1 MNSIQLNHIGTIK
14 LSGSEISD
22 FDPISQRLFV
32 TGESANKPVLQVVDV
47 SDANNPTQ
55 VTNID
60 LSSLGAGIQSVA
72 VRKGIGTG
80 NSIVAIAISATTST
94 DPGKIAFYDAVTL
107 TKISEVTVGA
117 LPDMIT
123 FTADGSKLLVANEG
137 EPSENYAIDP
147 EGSISIIDVSG
158 DIASL
163 DNSKVTTAN
172 FTAFNGQKETLTA
185 AGVRLFGLNATV
197 AQDLEPEYIAVSP
210 DGKTAFVTLQEN
222 NAFAVLDIATAS
234 ITKIVPLGFK
244 NHNLPGNGL
253 DASDRDVNGTSG
265 GGGKINIQNWPIF
278 GMYQPD
284 AVSSFQIADKT
295 YYITANEGDSRVRP
309 TSDGTFGNEGSIFN
323 EEARVSSLALDPTAF
338 PNATELKKPENL
350 GRLTVTNKL
359 GDTDGDGDFDQL
371 YAYGARSFSIWDDQG
386 KLVYDS
392 GDQIEQFLKQQ
403 TPTFFNANNG
413 LATEFDTRSDNKGP
427 EPESAIVGMIN
438 GIPYGFVGLERA
450 GGGVMVYNLSNPTAP
465 EFIQYIRTEGDI
477 SPEGLKFISAAD
489 SPNAKP
495 MLTVANEV
503 SNTVSFYEILPSAAP
518 TVETSPDLFDDE
530 DPGQATVD
538 QNADADDPAIYV
550 NAENSANSL
559 VLTAVKNAG
568 VRVYNLSGN
577 LLQTVNPGE
586 IRYNNIDLQY
596 GFKLGGESIDIA
608 VASDRGNDK
617 LVIFKI
623 NPNSSNGNYLEDITD
638 SNIGTIFQTAP
649 FDPPYEPSSRSSYGL
664 TIYRSPFTNDYYVF
678 TGRRETGDIAQLK
691 LIDIGNGKIG
701 AEIVREFTVP
711 TINGIDPQTEGMV
724 VDQET
729 GILYIGQENVGIW
742 KFDAEPNG
750 SNTGKLIDVVKSLG
764 GSNLVD
770 DVEGLTIYYGANGTG
785 YLIASSQGDN
795 TFAAY
800 TREGNNE
807 FLGRFGIGNNG
818 AIDSVQESDG
828 ADVINVPLGANFPYG
843 LFVTQ
848 DGNNDPAKLVEDD
861 GEIENVNSNFKFVP
875 WENIANTLP
884 DILKIDTT
892 SYDPRNPVLQPRLTN
907 YEFDNLPKLG
917 TTSTGQDIFL
927 GGFSGLYFQGIADNG
942 NLKFVTHTDRGPNG
956 EPTGQN
962 RPFLLPNFQPEI
974 VSFELNQT
982 TNQITITKRT
992 GLFREDG
999 TTPLTGLPNVQA
1011 GAGGTAYTDEIG
1023 VDLNGQVLPNDTLGA
1038 DVEGI
1043 VIAPNGDYWLV
1054 DEYRPAI
1061 YHFDVN
1067 GKLLNRFIPQ
1077 GTAAA
1082 TEPDQPAGTFGTE
1095 VLPAVYAQR
1104 RANRGFE
1111 AVALE
1116 GNKLY
1121 AFIQSAIDNPDVTN
1135 DATSRNSRNLRI
1147 LEFDIVSKQ
1156 VTGEYLYLLD
1166 DITGT
1171 GNAKTDKIGDAV
1183 SLGNSKF
1190 AVVERDDRSDNT
1202 SNKLIYQ
1209 IDLATATN
1217 INNPAN
1223 FTLPSGKTIEQLSPA
1238 ELTTAGIISANK
1250 TLIVNAAQVGY
1261 TGVEKLEGLA
1271 LVAPNI
1277 LALINDNDFN
1287 VAGTTIPEKL
1297 GIIEL
1302 PDYLPVTI
1310 SGTSGNDT
1318 LLASASGYTLLGLA
1332 GNDSIDGVPGKGGNI
1347 LDGGAGDD
1355 EIFAKKND
1363 TALGGSGNDDLYSD
1377 GQGNNT
1383 LYGGDGN
1390 DQIFPDRNDK
1400 VFGDAGNDIIYP
1412 GLGGNTLTGGDGQ
1425 DTFWLA
1431 NAAYLQSPN
1440 IITDFNPAQDLLN
1453 VNVDGFKNI
1462 NQLTFSPQ
1470 GDSTLIS
1477 ANSNPLAIV
1486 KNYELPQFA
1495 ITSASATEGNIII
1508 FTVTRTGNNSSSQS
1522 VTVTTSIATGDT
1534 ASDTDLTAKT
1544 ETLTFAPGETTTT
1557 FAVQTTQD
1565 VLFEGNETFTVSLS
1579 NPTNVSII
1587 SSTNATAKGTITN
1600 DDLAPIFSIATAE
1613 ASEGNAIN
1621 FTVTRTGDAQA
1632 QQSVTVVTSIAT
1644 GDTASDTDLT
1654 AKTEILT
1661 FAQGET
1667 TKIFAVQ
1674 TTQDVLFE
1682 GNETF
1687 TASLSNATNGAI
1699 ISSTNATATGTINN
1713 DDAAPVFSIAA
1724 AQALEGSAINF
1735 TLTRTGDAQANQ
1747 TVTVSTSIEAQNTA
1761 SATDFSG
1768 NTQTFTFAQGET
1780 TKTFPVQTTQDSLV
1794 EDNETFTVSLS
1805 SPTNGAIIS
1814 STNGIALGTITDDD
1828 TPAEFRISA
1837 ADALEGNAINFT
1849 VTRSRDNL
1857 IAQSVTVA
1865 TSIATDDTASASD
1878 LTAKTETLTFATGE
1892 TSKTF
1897 TVQTTQDSLVE
1908 GNETFTVSLSDPDN
1922 GAVVSSTN
1930 ATAKGTINNDD
1941 VDAAASTFSIAA
1953 ASATE
1958 GDAIIFTVTR
1968 TGDAQSNQS
1977 VTVATSIATDD
1988 TASASDLTAKTETL
2002 TFATGETSKTFTVQT
2017 TQDSLVEGN
2026 ETFTVSLS
2034 DPDNGAVV
2042 SSTNATAKGTINNDD
2057 VDATTSIFSI
2067 ATASATEGN
2076 GINFTI
2082 TRTGD
2087 NQSTQSVAV
2096 STAINADDT
2105 ASNND
2110 LSQKNETLTF
2120 ALGETTKTFTVQT
2133 TQDARV
2139 EKDETFTVNLSN
2151 STNGSVISSS
2161 DNTTKGV
2168 IVNDDIPLAT
2178 PNNNYIFPIKGEDDK
2193 VRLKVSLLSRSSN
2206 SINELG
2212 VFNVD
2217 DAQGN
2222 IDGIAPGAAGYNQ
2235 AAINRAKVVFSA
2247 IANLP
2252 NGFNSVDSIRLINFN
2267 SGDNLKFFLVR
2278 NGTIDSVNAG
2288 RTSLSNVLFADASNQ
2303 KITDLG
2309 TDGFTVGWEDGSG
2322 NVADFNDL
2330 VVKVQSTDDKLVIGT
2345 ALQGGNQ
2352 REVIDLRD
2360 ITSQVKV
2367 DFSVHREAAFN
2378 NEVYFYKIDNA
2389 DGQIGNLQANA
2400 ANRANYLQMAL
2411 NNILKDAQTGANIR
2425 FSVANQGIQTGT
2437 AMIAGGTILAPMIVV
2452 NGTLSQLLDSDANNN
2467 PQVYF
2472 PYLGVN
2478 SDGVDHIRLL
2488 GNNTFGF
2495 EDLPN
2500 GGDLDY
2506 NDIIV
2511 KMNFTQVV

>member
-14 LSGSEISD
+14 LSGAEISD

-80 NSIVAIAISATTST
+80 NSIVAIAISANIST

-123 FTADGSKLLVANEG
+123 FTADGSKLLVTNEG

-158 DIASL
+158 NIASL

-244 NHNLPGNGL
+244 DHNLPGNGL
-253 DASDRDVNGTSG
+253 DASDRDVNGTSS

-284 AVSSFQIADKT
+284 AISSFQIADKT
-295 YYITANEGDSRVRP
+295 YYITANEGDARIRP
-309 TSDGTFGNEGSIFN
+309 TANGTFGNEGSLFN
-323 EEARVSSLALDPTAF
+323 EEARVSSLNLDPTAF

-392 GDQIEQFLKQQ
+392 GDQIEQILKQQ

-413 LATEFDTRSDNKGP
+413 SATEFDTRSDNKGP
-427 EPESAIVGMIN
+427 EPESAIVGVIN

-465 EFIQYIRTEGDI
+465 QFVQYIRTEGDV
-477 SPEGLKFISAAD
+477 SPEGLKFISAEN
-489 SPNAKP
+489 SPNFRP
-495 MLTVANEV
+495 MLAVSNEV
-503 SNTVSFYEILPSAAP
+503 SNTVSFYEIASQPK
-518 TVETSPDLFDDE
+518 
-530 DPGQATVD
+530 
-538 QNADADDPAIYV
+538 
-550 NAENSANSL
+550 
-559 VLTAVKNAG
+559 LT
-568 VRVYNLSGN
+568 
-577 LLQTVNPGE
+577 T
-586 IRYNNIDLQY
+586 
-596 GFKLGGESIDIA
+596 
-608 VASDRGNDK
+608 
-617 LVIFKI
+617 
-623 NPNSSNGNYLEDITD
+623 
-638 SNIGTIFQTAP
+638 
-649 FDPPYEPSSRSSYGL
+649 
-664 TIYRSPFTNDYYVF
+664 
-678 TGRRETGDIAQLK
+678 
-691 LIDIGNGKIG
+691 
-701 AEIVREFTVP
+701 
-711 TINGIDPQTEGMV
+711 
-724 VDQET
+724 
-729 GILYIGQENVGIW
+729 
-742 KFDAEPNG
+742 
-750 SNTGKLIDVVKSLG
+750 
-764 GSNLVD
+764 
-770 DVEGLTIYYGANGTG
+770 
-785 YLIASSQGDN
+785 
-795 TFAAY
+795 
-800 TREGNNE
+800 
-807 FLGRFGIGNNG
+807 
-818 AIDSVQESDG
+818 
-828 ADVINVPLGANFPYG
+828 
-843 LFVTQ
+843 
-848 DGNNDPAKLVEDD
+848 
-861 GEIENVNSNFKFVP
+861 
-875 WENIANTLP
+875 
-884 DILKIDTT
+884 
-892 SYDPRNPVLQPRLTN
+892 
-907 YEFDNLPKLG
+907 YEFQNLPKLG
-917 TTSTGQDIFL
+917 TTSTGQDILL
-927 GGFSGLYFQGIADNG
+927 GGFSGLYFQGVADNG
-942 NLKFVTHTDRGPNG
+942 NLKFVTNTDRGPNG

-974 VSFELNQT
+974 VSFELNQP

-1023 VDLNGQVLPNDTLGA
+1023 VDLNGQILPNDTLGA

-1043 VIAPNGDYWLV
+1043 VIAPNGNYWLV
-1054 DEYRPAI
+1054 DEYRPGI

-1067 GKLLNRFIPQ
+1067 GKLLDRFVPQ

-1111 AVALE
+1111 AIALE

-1121 AFIQSAIDNPDVTN
+1121 AFIQSPIDNPDNGT
-1135 DATSRNSRNLRI
+1135 DTTSRNSRNLRI

-1166 DITGT
+1166 DITGS

-1183 SLGNSKF
+1183 ALGNGKF

-1209 IDLATATN
+1209 IDLAAATN

-1238 ELTTAGIISANK
+1238 ELTTAGIIAANK
-1250 TLIVNAAQVGY
+1250 TLIVNAAQIGY

-1277 LALINDNDFN
+1277 LAVINDNDFN

-1302 PDYLPVTI
+1302 PDYLPITI
-1310 SGTSGNDT
+1310 SGTSGNDSLT
-1318 LLASASGYTLLGLA
+1318 AFTSGYTVLGLA
-1332 GNDSIDGVPGKGGNI
+1332 GNDYISAVETGRGGNI

-1355 EIFAKKND
+1355 EIFAKEND
-1363 TALGGSGNDDLYSD
+1363 TALGGSGNDQIFSD
-1377 GQGNNT
+1377 GQGNNI
-1383 LYGGDGN
+1383 LSGGEGN

-1400 VFGDAGNDIIYP
+1400 VFGDTGNDIIFS

-1440 IITDFNPAQDLLN
+1440 IITDFNSAQDLLN
-1453 VNVDGFKNI
+1453 VNVDGFKDI
-1462 NQLTFSPQ
+1462 NQLTLSPQ
-1470 GDSTLIS
+1470 GDYTLIS
-1477 ANSNPLAIV
+1477 ANSNPLAIL

-1544 ETLTFAPGETTTT
+1544 ATLTFAPGETTTT
-1557 FAVQTTQD
+1557 FAVQTTPD

-1587 SSTNATAKGTITN
+1587 SSTNATAQGTITN
-1600 DDLAPIFSIATAE
+1600 DDAAPIFSIATAE

-1654 AKTEILT
+1654 AKTETLT

-1674 TTQDVLFE
+1674 TTPDVLFE
-1682 GNETF
+1682 DQETF

-1699 ISSTNATATGTINN
+1699 ISSTNATAKGTINN
-1713 DDAAPVFSIAA
+1713 DDAAPIFSIAA

-1761 SATDFSG
+1761 TASDFSG
-1768 NTQTFTFAQGET
+1768 NTQTLTFAQGET
-1780 TKTFPVQTTQDSLV
+1780 TKTFTVATIQDSLV

-1837 ADALEGNAINFT
+1837 AEALEGNAINFT

-1865 TSIATDDTASASD
+1865 TSIATDDTASAND

-1897 TVQTTQDSLVE
+1897 TVQTTQDSLFE
-1908 GNETFTVSLSDPDN
+1908 GNETFTVSLSNPNN

-1930 ATAKGTINNDD
+1930 GTAKGTINNDD
-1941 VDAAASTFSIAA
+1941 AAPIFSIAA

-1958 GDAIIFTVTR
+1958 GSAVNFTVTR

-1988 TASASDLTAKTETL
+1988 TASANDLTAKTETL

-2017 TQDSLVEGN
+2017 TQDSLFEGN

-2034 DPDNGAVV
+2034 NPNNGAVV

-2057 VDATTSIFSI
+2057 AAPIFSI
-2067 ATASATEGN
+2067 AAASATEGSAV
-2076 GINFTI
+2076 NFTV

-2087 NQSTQSVAV
+2087 AQANQSVTVAT
-2096 STAINADDT
+2096 SIATDDT
-2105 ASNND
+2105 ASASD
-2110 LSQKNETLTF
+2110 LTANTQTETLTF
-2120 ALGETTKTFTVQT
+2120 ATGETSKTFTVQT
-2133 TQDARV
+2133 TQDSLF
-2139 EKDETFTVNLSN
+2139 EGNETFTVSLSN
-2151 STNGSVISSS
+2151 PTNSAVISPNNGTAKGTINNDDAAPINQAPTNITLQNPITTLSEGTSTTTRLKVADIVITDDGLGSNTISLTGVDAASFEVEGTVLYIKKDTKLDYETKNSYGVTVNVDDTTVGNTPDVFTNFTLTVTDVNYAPEVKPNQIFSYTENKTANFQVGTVLATDDIAVTGFAIASGNDSGFFNINNQGIITLTDKGVTSAANDFERSPNSFTLGIIAKDAAEATSQVTNVTINVTNDPTDDNKKPNLQSFTQSGQEDQIISFGIGDFKDKGKYQDEDNNDLMAIKVVSLPTAGSLTFVNGQQVTKNQEILVNDLANLRYNPVVNANGNVATLTVAAIDNGTPKVESDPATITINLTPVNDPPVAKNDQLSVSQGSAGTINPLNNDSDPEGDSLKLTGKTDGKYGKVDINGNNLTYTLLDGNYLGNDVFSYTVSDGSLSASADVRVTVTGKATTATVAPTQLISIAPVDKLIPKEAGTLTGIVDKLGYEFPNNYNPSLVKNSLQNALNQTTAAFNNLFGLYEVDDVTGSVNGIKPGEIGYAKAALSKVVDNFIVRVGGSSS
-2161 DNTTKGV
+2161 GAASDV
-2168 IVNDDIPLAT
+2168 IVNGGKIYSPFVIA
-2178 PNNNYIFPIKGEDDK
+2178 NG
-2193 VRLKVSLLSRSSN
+2193 
-2206 SINELG
+2206 
-2212 VFNVD
+2212 
-2217 DAQGN
+2217 GN
-2222 IDGIAPGAAGYNQ
+2222 FSGNLQ
-2235 AAINRAKVVFSA
+2235 AAINA
-2247 IANLP
+2247 
-2252 NGFNSVDSIRLINFN
+2252 
-2267 SGDNLKFFLVR
+2267 FF
-2278 NGTIDSVNAG
+2278 
-2288 RTSLSNVLFADASNQ
+2288 
-2303 KITDLG
+2303 
-2309 TDGFTVGWEDGSG
+2309 
-2322 NVADFNDL
+2322 
-2330 VVKVQSTDDKLVIGT
+2330 
-2345 ALQGGNQ
+2345 
-2352 REVIDLRD
+2352 
-2360 ITSQVKV
+2360 
-2367 DFSVHREAAFN
+2367 
-2378 NEVYFYKIDNA
+2378 
-2389 DGQIGNLQANA
+2389 A
-2400 ANRANYLQMAL
+2400 ANPNNSPATAQNYTTLPVAY
-2411 NNILKDAQTGANIR
+2411 
-2425 FSVANQGIQTGT
+2425 FSFGVAN
-2437 AMIAGGTILAPMIVV
+2437 P
-2452 NGTLSQLLDSDANNN
+2452 
-2467 PQVYF
+2467 
-2472 PYLGVN
+2472 
-2478 SDGVDHIRLL
+2478 DGAAHLRSF

-2495 EDLPN
+2495 EDLPA
-2500 GGDLDY
+2500 GVGISDY
-2506 NDIIV
+2506 DFNDAVFSFGAIA
-2511 KMNFTQVV
+2511 

>member
-14 LSGSEISD
+14 LSGAEISD

-80 NSIVAIAISATTST
+80 NSIVAIAISANIST

-123 FTADGSKLLVANEG
+123 FTADGSKLLVTNEG

-158 DIASL
+158 NIASL

-244 NHNLPGNGL
+244 DHNLPGNGL
-253 DASDRDVNGTSG
+253 DASDRDVNGTSS

-284 AVSSFQIADKT
+284 AISSFQIADKT
-295 YYITANEGDSRVRP
+295 YYITANEGDARIRP
-309 TSDGTFGNEGSIFN
+309 TANGTFGNEGSLFN
-323 EEARVSSLALDPTAF
+323 EEARVSSLNLDPTAF

-392 GDQIEQFLKQQ
+392 GDQIEQILKQQ

-413 LATEFDTRSDNKGP
+413 SATEFDTRSDNKGP
-427 EPESAIVGMIN
+427 EPESAIVGVIN

-465 EFIQYIRTEGDI
+465 QFVQYIRTEGDV
-477 SPEGLKFISAAD
+477 SPEGLKFISAEN
-489 SPNAKP
+489 SPNFRP
-495 MLTVANEV
+495 MLAVSNEV
-503 SNTVSFYEILPSAAP
+503 SNTVSFYEIASQPK
-518 TVETSPDLFDDE
+518 
-530 DPGQATVD
+530 
-538 QNADADDPAIYV
+538 
-550 NAENSANSL
+550 
-559 VLTAVKNAG
+559 LT
-568 VRVYNLSGN
+568 
-577 LLQTVNPGE
+577 T
-586 IRYNNIDLQY
+586 
-596 GFKLGGESIDIA
+596 
-608 VASDRGNDK
+608 
-617 LVIFKI
+617 
-623 NPNSSNGNYLEDITD
+623 
-638 SNIGTIFQTAP
+638 
-649 FDPPYEPSSRSSYGL
+649 
-664 TIYRSPFTNDYYVF
+664 
-678 TGRRETGDIAQLK
+678 
-691 LIDIGNGKIG
+691 
-701 AEIVREFTVP
+701 
-711 TINGIDPQTEGMV
+711 
-724 VDQET
+724 
-729 GILYIGQENVGIW
+729 
-742 KFDAEPNG
+742 
-750 SNTGKLIDVVKSLG
+750 
-764 GSNLVD
+764 
-770 DVEGLTIYYGANGTG
+770 
-785 YLIASSQGDN
+785 
-795 TFAAY
+795 
-800 TREGNNE
+800 
-807 FLGRFGIGNNG
+807 
-818 AIDSVQESDG
+818 
-828 ADVINVPLGANFPYG
+828 
-843 LFVTQ
+843 
-848 DGNNDPAKLVEDD
+848 
-861 GEIENVNSNFKFVP
+861 
-875 WENIANTLP
+875 
-884 DILKIDTT
+884 
-892 SYDPRNPVLQPRLTN
+892 
-907 YEFDNLPKLG
+907 YEFQNLPKLG
-917 TTSTGQDIFL
+917 TTSTGQDILL
-927 GGFSGLYFQGIADNG
+927 GGFSGLYFQGVADNG
-942 NLKFVTHTDRGPNG
+942 NLKFVTNTDRGPNG

-974 VSFELNQT
+974 VSFELNQP

-1023 VDLNGQVLPNDTLGA
+1023 VDLNGQILPNDTLGA

-1043 VIAPNGDYWLV
+1043 VIAPNGNYWLV
-1054 DEYRPAI
+1054 DEYRPGI

-1067 GKLLNRFIPQ
+1067 GKLLDRFVPQ

-1111 AVALE
+1111 AIALE

-1121 AFIQSAIDNPDVTN
+1121 AFIQSPIDNPDNGT
-1135 DATSRNSRNLRI
+1135 DTTSRNSRNLRI

-1166 DITGT
+1166 DITGS

-1183 SLGNSKF
+1183 ALGNGKF

-1209 IDLATATN
+1209 IDLAAATN

-1238 ELTTAGIISANK
+1238 ELTTAGIIAANK
-1250 TLIVNAAQVGY
+1250 TLIVNAAQIGY

-1277 LALINDNDFN
+1277 LAVINDNDFN

-1302 PDYLPVTI
+1302 PDYLPITI
-1310 SGTSGNDT
+1310 SGTSGNDSLT
-1318 LLASASGYTLLGLA
+1318 AFTSGYTVLGLA
-1332 GNDSIDGVPGKGGNI
+1332 GNDYISAVETGRGGNI

-1355 EIFAKKND
+1355 EIFAKEND
-1363 TALGGSGNDDLYSD
+1363 TALGGSGNDQIFSD
-1377 GQGNNT
+1377 GQGNNI
-1383 LYGGDGN
+1383 LSGGEGN

-1400 VFGDAGNDIIYP
+1400 VFGDTGNDIIFS

-1440 IITDFNPAQDLLN
+1440 IITDFNSAQDLLN
-1453 VNVDGFKNI
+1453 VNVDGFKDI
-1462 NQLTFSPQ
+1462 NQLTLSPQ
-1470 GDSTLIS
+1470 GDYTLIS
-1477 ANSNPLAIV
+1477 ANSNPLAIL

-1544 ETLTFAPGETTTT
+1544 ATLTFAPGETTTT

-1587 SSTNATAKGTITN
+1587 SSTNATAQGTITN
-1600 DDLAPIFSIATAE
+1600 DDAAPIFSIATAE

-1654 AKTEILT
+1654 AKTETLT

-1674 TTQDVLFE
+1674 TTPDLLFE
-1682 GNETF
+1682 DQETF

-1699 ISSTNATATGTINN
+1699 ISSTNATAKGTINN
-1713 DDAAPVFSIAA
+1713 DDAAPIFSIAA

-1761 SATDFSG
+1761 TASDFSG
-1768 NTQTFTFAQGET
+1768 NTQTLTFAQGET
-1780 TKTFPVQTTQDSLV
+1780 TKTFTVATIQDSLV

-1837 ADALEGNAINFT
+1837 AEALEGNAINFT

-1865 TSIATDDTASASD
+1865 TSIATDDTASAND

-1897 TVQTTQDSLVE
+1897 TVQTTQDSLFE
-1908 GNETFTVSLSDPDN
+1908 GNETFTVSLSNPNN

-1930 ATAKGTINNDD
+1930 GTAKGTINNDD
-1941 VDAAASTFSIAA
+1941 AAPIFSIAA

-1958 GDAIIFTVTR
+1958 GSAVNFTVTR

-1988 TASASDLTAKTETL
+1988 TASANDLTAKTETL

-2017 TQDSLVEGN
+2017 TQDSLFEGN

-2034 DPDNGAVV
+2034 NPNNGAVV

-2057 VDATTSIFSI
+2057 AAPIFSI
-2067 ATASATEGN
+2067 AAASATEGSAV
-2076 GINFTI
+2076 NFTV

-2087 NQSTQSVAV
+2087 AQANQSVTVAT
-2096 STAINADDT
+2096 SIATDDT
-2105 ASNND
+2105 ASASD
-2110 LSQKNETLTF
+2110 LTANTQTETLTF
-2120 ALGETTKTFTVQT
+2120 ATGETSKTFTVQT
-2133 TQDARV
+2133 TQDSLF
-2139 EKDETFTVNLSN
+2139 EGNETFTVSLSN
-2151 STNGSVISSS
+2151 PTNSAVISPNNGTAKGTINNDDAAPINQAPTNITLQNPITTLSEGTSTTTRLKVADIVITDDGLGSNTISLTGVDAASFEVEGTVLYIKKDTKLDYETKNSYGVTVNVDDTTVGNTPDVFTNFTLTVTDVNYAPEVKPNQIFSYTENKTANFQVGTVLATDDIAVTGFAIASGNDSGFFNINNQGIITLTDKGVTSAANDFERSPNSFTLGIIAKDAAEATSQVTNVTINVTNDPTDDNKKPNLQSFTQSGQEDQIISFGIGDFKDKGKYQDEDNNDLMAIKVVSLPTAGSLTFVNGQQVTKNQEILVNDLANLRYNPVVNANGNVATLTVAAIDNGTPKVESDPATITINLTPVNDPPVAKNDQLSVSQGSAGTINPLNNDSDPEGDSLKLTGKTDGKYGKVDINGNNLTYTLLDGNYLGNDVFSYTVSDGSLSASADVRVTVTGKATTATVAPTQLISIAPVDKLIPKEAGTLTGIVDKLGYEFPNNYNPSLVKNSLQNALNQTTAAFNNLFGLYEVDDVTGSVNGIKPGEIGYAKAALSKVVDNFIVRVGGSSS
-2161 DNTTKGV
+2161 GAASDV
-2168 IVNDDIPLAT
+2168 IVNGGKIYSPFVIA
-2178 PNNNYIFPIKGEDDK
+2178 NG
-2193 VRLKVSLLSRSSN
+2193 
-2206 SINELG
+2206 
-2212 VFNVD
+2212 
-2217 DAQGN
+2217 GN
-2222 IDGIAPGAAGYNQ
+2222 FSGNLQ
-2235 AAINRAKVVFSA
+2235 AAINA
-2247 IANLP
+2247 
-2252 NGFNSVDSIRLINFN
+2252 
-2267 SGDNLKFFLVR
+2267 FF
-2278 NGTIDSVNAG
+2278 
-2288 RTSLSNVLFADASNQ
+2288 
-2303 KITDLG
+2303 
-2309 TDGFTVGWEDGSG
+2309 
-2322 NVADFNDL
+2322 
-2330 VVKVQSTDDKLVIGT
+2330 
-2345 ALQGGNQ
+2345 
-2352 REVIDLRD
+2352 
-2360 ITSQVKV
+2360 
-2367 DFSVHREAAFN
+2367 
-2378 NEVYFYKIDNA
+2378 
-2389 DGQIGNLQANA
+2389 A
-2400 ANRANYLQMAL
+2400 ANPNNSPATAQNYTTLPVAY
-2411 NNILKDAQTGANIR
+2411 
-2425 FSVANQGIQTGT
+2425 FSFGVAN
-2437 AMIAGGTILAPMIVV
+2437 P
-2452 NGTLSQLLDSDANNN
+2452 
-2467 PQVYF
+2467 
-2472 PYLGVN
+2472 
-2478 SDGVDHIRLL
+2478 DGAAHLRSF

-2495 EDLPN
+2495 EDLPA
-2500 GGDLDY
+2500 GVGISDY
-2506 NDIIV
+2506 DFNDAVFSFGAIA
-2511 KMNFTQVV
+2511 

>member
-14 LSGSEISD
+14 LSGAEISD

-80 NSIVAIAISATTST
+80 NSIVAIAISANIST

-123 FTADGSKLLVANEG
+123 FTADGSKLLVTNEG

-158 DIASL
+158 NIASL

-244 NHNLPGNGL
+244 DHNLPGNGL
-253 DASDRDVNGTSG
+253 DASDRDVNGTSS

-284 AVSSFQIADKT
+284 AISSFQIADKT
-295 YYITANEGDSRVRP
+295 YYITANEGDARIRP
-309 TSDGTFGNEGSIFN
+309 TANGTFGNEGSLFN
-323 EEARVSSLALDPTAF
+323 EEARVSSLNLDPTAF

-359 GDTDGDGDFDQL
+359 GDTDGDGDFDKL
-371 YAYGARSFSIWDDQG
+371 YAYGTRSFSIWDDQG

-392 GDQIEQFLKQQ
+392 GDQIEQILKQQ

-413 LATEFDTRSDNKGP
+413 SATEFDTRSDNKGP
-427 EPESAIVGMIN
+427 EPESAIVGVIN
-438 GIPYGFVGLERA
+438 GILYGFVGLERA

-465 EFIQYIRTEGDI
+465 QFVQYIRTEGDV
-477 SPEGLKFISAAD
+477 SPEGLKFISAEN
-489 SPNAKP
+489 SPNFRP
-495 MLTVANEV
+495 MLAVSNEV
-503 SNTVSFYEILPSAAP
+503 SNTVSFYEIASQPK
-518 TVETSPDLFDDE
+518 
-530 DPGQATVD
+530 
-538 QNADADDPAIYV
+538 
-550 NAENSANSL
+550 
-559 VLTAVKNAG
+559 LT
-568 VRVYNLSGN
+568 
-577 LLQTVNPGE
+577 T
-586 IRYNNIDLQY
+586 
-596 GFKLGGESIDIA
+596 
-608 VASDRGNDK
+608 
-617 LVIFKI
+617 
-623 NPNSSNGNYLEDITD
+623 
-638 SNIGTIFQTAP
+638 
-649 FDPPYEPSSRSSYGL
+649 
-664 TIYRSPFTNDYYVF
+664 
-678 TGRRETGDIAQLK
+678 
-691 LIDIGNGKIG
+691 
-701 AEIVREFTVP
+701 
-711 TINGIDPQTEGMV
+711 
-724 VDQET
+724 
-729 GILYIGQENVGIW
+729 
-742 KFDAEPNG
+742 
-750 SNTGKLIDVVKSLG
+750 
-764 GSNLVD
+764 
-770 DVEGLTIYYGANGTG
+770 
-785 YLIASSQGDN
+785 
-795 TFAAY
+795 
-800 TREGNNE
+800 
-807 FLGRFGIGNNG
+807 
-818 AIDSVQESDG
+818 
-828 ADVINVPLGANFPYG
+828 
-843 LFVTQ
+843 
-848 DGNNDPAKLVEDD
+848 
-861 GEIENVNSNFKFVP
+861 
-875 WENIANTLP
+875 
-884 DILKIDTT
+884 
-892 SYDPRNPVLQPRLTN
+892 
-907 YEFDNLPKLG
+907 YEFQNLPKLG
-917 TTSTGQDIFL
+917 TTSTGQDILL
-927 GGFSGLYFQGIADNG
+927 GGFSGLYFQGVADNG
-942 NLKFVTHTDRGPNG
+942 NLKFVTNTDRGPNG

-1023 VDLNGQVLPNDTLGA
+1023 VDLNGQILPNDTLGA

-1043 VIAPNGDYWLV
+1043 VIAPNGNYWLV
-1054 DEYRPAI
+1054 DEYRPGI

-1067 GKLLNRFIPQ
+1067 GKLLDRFVPQ

-1111 AVALE
+1111 AIALE

-1121 AFIQSAIDNPDVTN
+1121 AFIQSPIDNPDNGT
-1135 DATSRNSRNLRI
+1135 DTTSRNSRNLRI

-1166 DITGT
+1166 DITGS

-1183 SLGNSKF
+1183 ALGNGKF

-1209 IDLATATN
+1209 IDLTTATN

-1223 FTLPSGKTIEQLSPA
+1223 FTLPSAKTIEQLSPA
-1238 ELTTAGIISANK
+1238 ELTTAGIIAANK

-1302 PDYLPVTI
+1302 ANNLPVTI
-1310 SGTSGNDT
+1310 SGTSGNDV

-1332 GNDSIDGVPGKGGNI
+1332 GNDSIDGVTGTGDNI
-1347 LDGGAGDD
+1347 LDGGEGDD
-1355 EIFAKKND
+1355 EIFAKEND
-1363 TALGGSGNDDLYSD
+1363 TALGGSGNDQIFSD
-1377 GQGNNT
+1377 GQGNNI
-1383 LYGGDGN
+1383 LSGGEGN

-1400 VFGDAGNDIIYP
+1400 VFGDTGNDIIFS

-1453 VNVDGFKNI
+1453 VNVDGFKDI
-1462 NQLTFSPQ
+1462 NQLTLSPQ
-1470 GDSTLIS
+1470 GDYTLIS
-1477 ANSNPLAIV
+1477 ANSNPLAIL

-1544 ETLTFAPGETTTT
+1544 ATLTFAPGETTTT
-1557 FAVQTTQD
+1557 FAVQTTPD

-1587 SSTNATAKGTITN
+1587 SSTNATAQGTITN
-1600 DDLAPIFSIATAE
+1600 DDAAPIFSIATAE

-1654 AKTEILT
+1654 AKTETLT

-1674 TTQDVLFE
+1674 TTPDVLFE
-1682 GNETF
+1682 DQETF

-1699 ISSTNATATGTINN
+1699 ISSTNATAKGTINN
-1713 DDAAPVFSIAA
+1713 DDAAPIFSIAA

-1761 SATDFSG
+1761 TASDFSG
-1768 NTQTFTFAQGET
+1768 NTQTLTFAQGET
-1780 TKTFPVQTTQDSLV
+1780 TKTFTVATIQDSLV

-1837 ADALEGNAINFT
+1837 AEALEGNAINFT

-1865 TSIATDDTASASD
+1865 TSIATDDTASAND

-1897 TVQTTQDSLVE
+1897 TVQTTQDSLFE
-1908 GNETFTVSLSDPDN
+1908 GNETFTVSLSNPNN

-1941 VDAAASTFSIAA
+1941 AAPIFSIAA

-1958 GDAIIFTVTR
+1958 GSAVNFTVTR

-1988 TASASDLTAKTETL
+1988 TASANDLTAKTETL

-2017 TQDSLVEGN
+2017 TQDSLFEGN

-2034 DPDNGAVV
+2034 NPNNGAVV

-2057 VDATTSIFSI
+2057 AAPIFSI
-2067 ATASATEGN
+2067 AAASATEGSAV
-2076 GINFTI
+2076 NFTV

-2087 NQSTQSVAV
+2087 AQANQSVTVAT
-2096 STAINADDT
+2096 SIATDDT
-2105 ASNND
+2105 ASASD
-2110 LSQKNETLTF
+2110 LTANTQTETLTF
-2120 ALGETTKTFTVQT
+2120 ATGETSKTFTVQT
-2133 TQDARV
+2133 TQDSLF
-2139 EKDETFTVNLSN
+2139 EGNETFTVSLSN
-2151 STNGSVISSS
+2151 PTNSAVISP
-2161 DNTTKGV
+2161 NNGTAKGT
-2168 IVNDDIPLAT
+2168 INNDDAA
-2178 PNNNYIFPIKGEDDK
+2178 PINQAPTNITLQNPITTLSEGTSTTT
-2193 VRLKVSLLSRSSN
+2193 RLKVADIVITDDGLGSNTISLTGVDAASFEVEGTVLYIKKDTKLDYETKN
-2206 SINELG
+2206 SYG
-2212 VFNVD
+2212 VTVNVD
-2217 DAQGN
+2217 DTTVGNTPDVFTNFTLTVTDVNYAPEVKPNQIFSYTENKTANFQVGTVLATDDIAVTGFAIASGNDSGFFNINNQGIITLTDKGVTSAAN
-2222 IDGIAPGAAGYNQ
+2222 DFERSPNSFTLGIIAKDAAEATSQVTNVTINVTNDPTDDNKKPNLQSFTQSGQEDQIISFGIGDFKDKGKYGDEDNNDLMAIKVVSLPTAGSLTFVNGQQVTKNQEILVNDLANLRYNPVVNANGNVATLTVAAIDNGTPKVESDPATITINLTPVNDPPVAKNDQLSVSQGSAGTINPLNNDSDPEGDSLKLTGKTDGKYGKVDINGNNLTYTLLDGNYLGNDVFSYTVSDGSLSASADVRVTVTGKATTATVAPTQLISIAPVDKLIPKEAGTLTGIVDKLGYEFPNNYNPSLVKNSLQNALNQTTAAFNNLFGLYEVDDVTGSVNGIKPGEIGYAKAALSKVVDNFIVRVGGSSSGAASDVIVSGGKIYSPFVIANGGNFSGNLQ
-2235 AAINRAKVVFSA
+2235 AAINA
-2247 IANLP
+2247 
-2252 NGFNSVDSIRLINFN
+2252 
-2267 SGDNLKFFLVR
+2267 FF
-2278 NGTIDSVNAG
+2278 
-2288 RTSLSNVLFADASNQ
+2288 
-2303 KITDLG
+2303 
-2309 TDGFTVGWEDGSG
+2309 
-2322 NVADFNDL
+2322 
-2330 VVKVQSTDDKLVIGT
+2330 
-2345 ALQGGNQ
+2345 
-2352 REVIDLRD
+2352 
-2360 ITSQVKV
+2360 
-2367 DFSVHREAAFN
+2367 
-2378 NEVYFYKIDNA
+2378 
-2389 DGQIGNLQANA
+2389 A
-2400 ANRANYLQMAL
+2400 ANPNNSPATAQNYTTLPVAY
-2411 NNILKDAQTGANIR
+2411 
-2425 FSVANQGIQTGT
+2425 FSFGVAN
-2437 AMIAGGTILAPMIVV
+2437 P
-2452 NGTLSQLLDSDANNN
+2452 
-2467 PQVYF
+2467 
-2472 PYLGVN
+2472 
-2478 SDGVDHIRLL
+2478 DGAAHLRSF

-2495 EDLPN
+2495 EDLPA
-2500 GGDLDY
+2500 GVGVSDY
-2506 NDIIV
+2506 DFNDAVFSFGAIA
-2511 KMNFTQVV
+2511 

>member
-14 LSGSEISD
+14 LSGAEISD

-80 NSIVAIAISATTST
+80 NSIVAIAISANIST

-123 FTADGSKLLVANEG
+123 FTADGSKLLVTNEG

-158 DIASL
+158 NIASL

-244 NHNLPGNGL
+244 DHNLPGNGL
-253 DASDRDVNGTSG
+253 DASDRDVNGTSS

-284 AVSSFQIADKT
+284 AISSFQIADKT
-295 YYITANEGDSRVRP
+295 YYITANEGDARIRP
-309 TSDGTFGNEGSIFN
+309 TANGTFGNEGSLFN
-323 EEARVSSLALDPTAF
+323 EEARVSSLNLDPTAF

-359 GDTDGDGDFDQL
+359 GDTDGDGDFDKL
-371 YAYGARSFSIWDDQG
+371 YAYGTRSFSIWDDQG

-392 GDQIEQFLKQQ
+392 GDQIEQILKQQ

-413 LATEFDTRSDNKGP
+413 SATEFDTRSDNKGP
-427 EPESAIVGMIN
+427 EPESAIVGVIN
-438 GIPYGFVGLERA
+438 GILYGFVGLERA

-465 EFIQYIRTEGDI
+465 QFVQYIRTEGDV
-477 SPEGLKFISAAD
+477 SPEGLKFISAEN
-489 SPNAKP
+489 SPNFRP
-495 MLTVANEV
+495 MLAVSNEV
-503 SNTVSFYEILPSAAP
+503 SNTVSFYEIASQPK
-518 TVETSPDLFDDE
+518 
-530 DPGQATVD
+530 
-538 QNADADDPAIYV
+538 
-550 NAENSANSL
+550 
-559 VLTAVKNAG
+559 LT
-568 VRVYNLSGN
+568 
-577 LLQTVNPGE
+577 T
-586 IRYNNIDLQY
+586 
-596 GFKLGGESIDIA
+596 
-608 VASDRGNDK
+608 
-617 LVIFKI
+617 
-623 NPNSSNGNYLEDITD
+623 
-638 SNIGTIFQTAP
+638 
-649 FDPPYEPSSRSSYGL
+649 
-664 TIYRSPFTNDYYVF
+664 
-678 TGRRETGDIAQLK
+678 
-691 LIDIGNGKIG
+691 
-701 AEIVREFTVP
+701 
-711 TINGIDPQTEGMV
+711 
-724 VDQET
+724 
-729 GILYIGQENVGIW
+729 
-742 KFDAEPNG
+742 
-750 SNTGKLIDVVKSLG
+750 
-764 GSNLVD
+764 
-770 DVEGLTIYYGANGTG
+770 
-785 YLIASSQGDN
+785 
-795 TFAAY
+795 
-800 TREGNNE
+800 
-807 FLGRFGIGNNG
+807 
-818 AIDSVQESDG
+818 
-828 ADVINVPLGANFPYG
+828 
-843 LFVTQ
+843 
-848 DGNNDPAKLVEDD
+848 
-861 GEIENVNSNFKFVP
+861 
-875 WENIANTLP
+875 
-884 DILKIDTT
+884 
-892 SYDPRNPVLQPRLTN
+892 
-907 YEFDNLPKLG
+907 YEFQNLPKLG
-917 TTSTGQDIFL
+917 TTSTGQDILL
-927 GGFSGLYFQGIADNG
+927 GGFSGLYFQGVADNG
-942 NLKFVTHTDRGPNG
+942 NLKFVTNTDRGPNG

-1023 VDLNGQVLPNDTLGA
+1023 VDLNGQILPNDTLGA

-1043 VIAPNGDYWLV
+1043 VIAPNGNYWLV
-1054 DEYRPAI
+1054 DEYRPGI

-1067 GKLLNRFIPQ
+1067 GKLLDRFVPQ

-1111 AVALE
+1111 AIALE

-1121 AFIQSAIDNPDVTN
+1121 AFIQSPIDNPDNGT
-1135 DATSRNSRNLRI
+1135 DTTSRNSRNLRI

-1166 DITGT
+1166 DITGS

-1183 SLGNSKF
+1183 ALGNGKF

-1209 IDLATATN
+1209 IDLTTATN

-1223 FTLPSGKTIEQLSPA
+1223 FTLPSAKTIEQLSPA
-1238 ELTTAGIISANK
+1238 ELTTAGIIAANK

-1302 PDYLPVTI
+1302 ANNLPVTI
-1310 SGTSGNDT
+1310 SGTSGNDV

-1332 GNDSIDGVPGKGGNI
+1332 GNDSIDGVTGTGDNI
-1347 LDGGAGDD
+1347 LDGGEGDD
-1355 EIFAKKND
+1355 EIFAKEND
-1363 TALGGSGNDDLYSD
+1363 TALGGSGNDQIFSD
-1377 GQGNNT
+1377 GQGNNI
-1383 LYGGDGN
+1383 LSGGEGN

-1400 VFGDAGNDIIYP
+1400 VFGDTGNDIIFS

-1453 VNVDGFKNI
+1453 VNVDGFKDI
-1462 NQLTFSPQ
+1462 NQLTLSPQ
-1470 GDSTLIS
+1470 GDYTLIS
-1477 ANSNPLAIV
+1477 ANSNPLAIL

-1544 ETLTFAPGETTTT
+1544 ATLTFAPGETTTT
-1557 FAVQTTQD
+1557 FAVQTTPD

-1587 SSTNATAKGTITN
+1587 SSTNATAQGTITN
-1600 DDLAPIFSIATAE
+1600 DDAAPIFSIATAE

-1654 AKTEILT
+1654 AKTETLT

-1674 TTQDVLFE
+1674 TTPDVLFE
-1682 GNETF
+1682 DQETF

-1699 ISSTNATATGTINN
+1699 ISSTNATAKGTINN
-1713 DDAAPVFSIAA
+1713 DDAAPIFSIAA

-1761 SATDFSG
+1761 TASDFSG
-1768 NTQTFTFAQGET
+1768 NTQTLTFAQGET
-1780 TKTFPVQTTQDSLV
+1780 TKTFTVATIQDSLV

-1837 ADALEGNAINFT
+1837 AEALEGNAINFT

-1865 TSIATDDTASASD
+1865 TSIATDDTASAND

-1897 TVQTTQDSLVE
+1897 TVQTTQDSLFE
-1908 GNETFTVSLSDPDN
+1908 GNETFTVSLSNPNN

-1930 ATAKGTINNDD
+1930 GTAKGTINNDD
-1941 VDAAASTFSIAA
+1941 AAPIFSIAA

-1958 GDAIIFTVTR
+1958 GSAVNFTVTR

-1988 TASASDLTAKTETL
+1988 TASANDLTAKTETL

-2017 TQDSLVEGN
+2017 TQDSLFEGN

-2034 DPDNGAVV
+2034 NPNNGAVV

-2057 VDATTSIFSI
+2057 AAPIFSI
-2067 ATASATEGN
+2067 AAASATEGSAV
-2076 GINFTI
+2076 NFTV

-2087 NQSTQSVAV
+2087 AQANQSVTVAT
-2096 STAINADDT
+2096 SIATDDT
-2105 ASNND
+2105 ASASD
-2110 LSQKNETLTF
+2110 LTANTQTETLTF
-2120 ALGETTKTFTVQT
+2120 ATGETSKTFTVQT
-2133 TQDARV
+2133 TQDSLF
-2139 EKDETFTVNLSN
+2139 EGNETFTVSLSN
-2151 STNGSVISSS
+2151 PTNSAVISP
-2161 DNTTKGV
+2161 NNGTAKGT
-2168 IVNDDIPLAT
+2168 INNDDAA
-2178 PNNNYIFPIKGEDDK
+2178 PINQAPTNITLQNPITTLSEGTSTTT
-2193 VRLKVSLLSRSSN
+2193 RLKVADIVITDDGLGSNTISLTGVDAASFEVEGTVLYIKKDTKLDYETKN
-2206 SINELG
+2206 SYG
-2212 VFNVD
+2212 VTVNVD
-2217 DAQGN
+2217 DTTVGNTPDVFTNFTLTVTDVNYAPEVKPNQIFSYTENKTANFQVGTVLATDDIAVTGFAIASGNDSGFFNINNQGIITLTDKGVTSAAN
-2222 IDGIAPGAAGYNQ
+2222 DFERSPNSFTLGIIAKDAAEATSQVTNVTINVTNDPTDDNKKPNLQSFTQSGQEDQIISFGIGDFKDKGKYGDEDNNDLMAIKVVSLPTAGSLTFVNGQQVTKNQEILVNDLANLRYNPVVNANGNVATLTVAAIDNGTPKVESDPATITINLTPVNDPPVAKNDQLSVSQGSAGTINPLNNDSDPEGDSLKLTGKTDGKYGKVDINGNNLTYTLLDGNYLGNDVFSYTVSDGSLSASADVRVTVTGKATTATVAPTQLISIAPVDKLIPKEAGTLTGIVDKLGYEFPNNYNPSLVKNSLQNALNQTTAAFNNLFGLYEVDDVTGSVNGIKPGEIGYAKAALSKVVDNFIVRVGGSSSGAASDVIVSGGKIYSPFVIANGGNFSGNLQ
-2235 AAINRAKVVFSA
+2235 AAINA
-2247 IANLP
+2247 
-2252 NGFNSVDSIRLINFN
+2252 
-2267 SGDNLKFFLVR
+2267 FF
-2278 NGTIDSVNAG
+2278 
-2288 RTSLSNVLFADASNQ
+2288 
-2303 KITDLG
+2303 
-2309 TDGFTVGWEDGSG
+2309 
-2322 NVADFNDL
+2322 
-2330 VVKVQSTDDKLVIGT
+2330 
-2345 ALQGGNQ
+2345 
-2352 REVIDLRD
+2352 
-2360 ITSQVKV
+2360 
-2367 DFSVHREAAFN
+2367 
-2378 NEVYFYKIDNA
+2378 
-2389 DGQIGNLQANA
+2389 A
-2400 ANRANYLQMAL
+2400 ANPNNSPATAQNYTTLPVAY
-2411 NNILKDAQTGANIR
+2411 
-2425 FSVANQGIQTGT
+2425 FSFGVAN
-2437 AMIAGGTILAPMIVV
+2437 P
-2452 NGTLSQLLDSDANNN
+2452 
-2467 PQVYF
+2467 
-2472 PYLGVN
+2472 
-2478 SDGVDHIRLL
+2478 DGAAHLRSF

-2495 EDLPN
+2495 EDLPA
-2500 GGDLDY
+2500 GVGVSDY
-2506 NDIIV
+2506 DFNDAVFSFGAIA
-2511 KMNFTQVV
+2511 

>member
-14 LSGSEISD
+14 LSGAEISD

-32 TGESANKPVLQVVDV
+32 TGESGNKPVLQVVDV

-123 FTADGSKLLVANEG
+123 FTADGSKLLVTNEG

-158 DIASL
+158 NIASL

-172 FTAFNGQKETLTA
+172 FTAFNGQKETLKA

-210 DGKTAFVTLQEN
+210 DGKTAFITLQEN
-222 NAFAVLDIATAS
+222 NAFAVLDIPTAN

-244 NHNLPGNGL
+244 DHNLPGNGL
-253 DASDRDVNGTSG
+253 DASDRDVNGTSS

-284 AVSSFQIADKT
+284 AISSFQIADKT
-295 YYITANEGDSRVRP
+295 YYITANEGDARIRP
-309 TSDGTFGNEGSIFN
+309 TADGTFGNEGSLFN
-323 EEARVSSLALDPTAF
+323 EEARVSSLNLDPTAF

-392 GDQIEQFLKQQ
+392 GDQIEQILKQQ

-413 LATEFDTRSDNKGP
+413 SATEFDTRSDNKGP
-427 EPESAIVGMIN
+427 EPESVIVGVIDDV
-438 GIPYGFVGLERA
+438 PYGFVGLERA

-495 MLTVANEV
+495 MLAVANEV
-503 SNTVSFYEILPSAAP
+503 SNTVSFYEIA
-518 TVETSPDLFDDE
+518 SP
-530 DPGQATVD
+530 PK
-538 QNADADDPAIYV
+538 
-550 NAENSANSL
+550 
-559 VLTAVKNAG
+559 LT
-568 VRVYNLSGN
+568 
-577 LLQTVNPGE
+577 T
-586 IRYNNIDLQY
+586 
-596 GFKLGGESIDIA
+596 
-608 VASDRGNDK
+608 
-617 LVIFKI
+617 
-623 NPNSSNGNYLEDITD
+623 
-638 SNIGTIFQTAP
+638 
-649 FDPPYEPSSRSSYGL
+649 
-664 TIYRSPFTNDYYVF
+664 
-678 TGRRETGDIAQLK
+678 
-691 LIDIGNGKIG
+691 
-701 AEIVREFTVP
+701 
-711 TINGIDPQTEGMV
+711 
-724 VDQET
+724 
-729 GILYIGQENVGIW
+729 
-742 KFDAEPNG
+742 
-750 SNTGKLIDVVKSLG
+750 
-764 GSNLVD
+764 
-770 DVEGLTIYYGANGTG
+770 
-785 YLIASSQGDN
+785 
-795 TFAAY
+795 
-800 TREGNNE
+800 
-807 FLGRFGIGNNG
+807 
-818 AIDSVQESDG
+818 
-828 ADVINVPLGANFPYG
+828 
-843 LFVTQ
+843 
-848 DGNNDPAKLVEDD
+848 
-861 GEIENVNSNFKFVP
+861 
-875 WENIANTLP
+875 
-884 DILKIDTT
+884 
-892 SYDPRNPVLQPRLTN
+892 
-907 YEFDNLPKLG
+907 YEFQNLPKLG

-927 GGFSGLYFQGIADNG
+927 GGFSGLYFQGVADNG
-942 NLKFVTHTDRGPNG
+942 NLKFVTNTDRGPNG

-974 VSFELNQT
+974 VSFELNQP

-1023 VDLNGQVLPNDTLGA
+1023 VDLNGQILPNDTLGA

-1043 VIAPNGDYWLV
+1043 VIAPNGNYWLV

-1067 GKLLNRFIPQ
+1067 GKLLDRFVPQ

-1111 AVALE
+1111 AIALE

-1121 AFIQSAIDNPDVTN
+1121 AFIQSPIDNPDNGT
-1135 DATSRNSRNLRI
+1135 DTTSRNSRNLRI

-1166 DITGT
+1166 DITGS

-1183 SLGNSKF
+1183 ALGNGKF

-1209 IDLATATN
+1209 IDLAAATN

-1238 ELTTAGIISANK
+1238 ELTTAGIIAANK
-1250 TLIVNAAQVGY
+1250 TLIVNAAQIGY

-1277 LALINDNDFN
+1277 LAVINDNDFN

-1302 PDYLPVTI
+1302 PDYLPITI
-1310 SGTSGNDT
+1310 SGTSGNDSLT
-1318 LLASASGYTLLGLA
+1318 AFTSGYTVLGLA
-1332 GNDSIDGVPGKGGNI
+1332 GNDYISAVETGRGGNI

-1355 EIFAKKND
+1355 EIFAKEND
-1363 TALGGSGNDDLYSD
+1363 TALGGS
-1377 GQGNNT
+1377 
-1383 LYGGDGN
+1383 GN

-1400 VFGDAGNDIIYP
+1400 VFGDTGNDIIFS

-1453 VNVDGFKNI
+1453 VNVDGFKDI
-1462 NQLTFSPQ
+1462 NQLTLSPQ
-1470 GDSTLIS
+1470 GDDTLIS
-1477 ANSNPLAIV
+1477 ANSNPLAIL

-1544 ETLTFAPGETTTT
+1544 ATLTFAPGETTTT
-1557 FAVQTTQD
+1557 FAVQTTPD

-1587 SSTNATAKGTITN
+1587 SSTNATAQGTITN
-1600 DDLAPIFSIATAE
+1600 DDAAPIFSIATAE

-1654 AKTEILT
+1654 AKTETLT

-1674 TTQDVLFE
+1674 TTPDVLFE
-1682 GNETF
+1682 DQETF

-1699 ISSTNATATGTINN
+1699 ISSTNATAKGTINN
-1713 DDAAPVFSIAA
+1713 DDAAPIFSIAA

-1761 SATDFSG
+1761 TASDFSG
-1768 NTQTFTFAQGET
+1768 NTQTLTFAQGET
-1780 TKTFPVQTTQDSLV
+1780 TKTFTVATIQDSLV

-1837 ADALEGNAINFT
+1837 AEALEGNAINFT

-1865 TSIATDDTASASD
+1865 TSIATDDTASAND
-1878 LTAKTETLTFATGE
+1878 LTAKTQTLTFATGE

-1897 TVQTTQDSLVE
+1897 TVQTTQDSLFE
-1908 GNETFTVSLSDPDN
+1908 GNETFTVSLSNPNN

-1930 ATAKGTINNDD
+1930 GTAKGTINNDD
-1941 VDAAASTFSIAA
+1941 AAPIFSIAA

-1958 GDAIIFTVTR
+1958 GSAVNFTVTR

-1988 TASASDLTAKTETL
+1988 TASANDLTA
-2002 TFATGETSKTFTVQT
+2002 
-2017 TQDSLVEGN
+2017 
-2026 ETFTVSLS
+2026 
-2034 DPDNGAVV
+2034 
-2042 SSTNATAKGTINNDD
+2042 
-2057 VDATTSIFSI
+2057 
-2067 ATASATEGN
+2067 
-2076 GINFTI
+2076 
-2082 TRTGD
+2082 
-2087 NQSTQSVAV
+2087 
-2096 STAINADDT
+2096 
-2105 ASNND
+2105 
-2110 LSQKNETLTF
+2110 
-2120 ALGETTKTFTVQT
+2120 
-2133 TQDARV
+2133 
-2139 EKDETFTVNLSN
+2139 
-2151 STNGSVISSS
+2151 
-2161 DNTTKGV
+2161 
-2168 IVNDDIPLAT
+2168 
-2178 PNNNYIFPIKGEDDK
+2178 
-2193 VRLKVSLLSRSSN
+2193 
-2206 SINELG
+2206 
-2212 VFNVD
+2212 
-2217 DAQGN
+2217 
-2222 IDGIAPGAAGYNQ
+2222 
-2235 AAINRAKVVFSA
+2235 
-2247 IANLP
+2247 
-2252 NGFNSVDSIRLINFN
+2252 
-2267 SGDNLKFFLVR
+2267 
-2278 NGTIDSVNAG
+2278 
-2288 RTSLSNVLFADASNQ
+2288 
-2303 KITDLG
+2303 
-2309 TDGFTVGWEDGSG
+2309 
-2322 NVADFNDL
+2322 
-2330 VVKVQSTDDKLVIGT
+2330 
-2345 ALQGGNQ
+2345 
-2352 REVIDLRD
+2352 
-2360 ITSQVKV
+2360 
-2367 DFSVHREAAFN
+2367 
-2378 NEVYFYKIDNA
+2378 
-2389 DGQIGNLQANA
+2389 
-2400 ANRANYLQMAL
+2400 
-2411 NNILKDAQTGANIR
+2411 
-2425 FSVANQGIQTGT
+2425 
-2437 AMIAGGTILAPMIVV
+2437 
-2452 NGTLSQLLDSDANNN
+2452 
-2467 PQVYF
+2467 
-2472 PYLGVN
+2472 
-2478 SDGVDHIRLL
+2478 
-2488 GNNTFGF
+2488 
-2495 EDLPN
+2495 
-2500 GGDLDY
+2500 
-2506 NDIIV
+2506 
-2511 KMNFTQVV
+2511 

>member
-14 LSGSEISD
+14 LSGAEISD

-80 NSIVAIAISATTST
+80 NSIVAIAISANIST

-123 FTADGSKLLVANEG
+123 FTADGSKLLVTNEG

-158 DIASL
+158 NIASL

-244 NHNLPGNGL
+244 DHNLPGNGL
-253 DASDRDVNGTSG
+253 DASDRDVNGTSS

-284 AVSSFQIADKT
+284 AISSFQIADKT
-295 YYITANEGDSRVRP
+295 YYITANEGDARIRP
-309 TSDGTFGNEGSIFN
+309 TANGTFGNEGSLFN
-323 EEARVSSLALDPTAF
+323 EEARVSSLNLDPTAF

-392 GDQIEQFLKQQ
+392 GDQIEQILKQQ

-413 LATEFDTRSDNKGP
+413 SATEFDTRSDNKGP
-427 EPESAIVGMIN
+427 EPESAIVGVIN

-465 EFIQYIRTEGDI
+465 QFVQYIRTEGDV
-477 SPEGLKFISAAD
+477 SPEGLKFISAEN
-489 SPNAKP
+489 SPNFRP
-495 MLTVANEV
+495 MLAVSNEV
-503 SNTVSFYEILPSAAP
+503 SNTVSFYEIASQPK
-518 TVETSPDLFDDE
+518 
-530 DPGQATVD
+530 
-538 QNADADDPAIYV
+538 
-550 NAENSANSL
+550 
-559 VLTAVKNAG
+559 LT
-568 VRVYNLSGN
+568 
-577 LLQTVNPGE
+577 T
-586 IRYNNIDLQY
+586 
-596 GFKLGGESIDIA
+596 
-608 VASDRGNDK
+608 
-617 LVIFKI
+617 
-623 NPNSSNGNYLEDITD
+623 
-638 SNIGTIFQTAP
+638 
-649 FDPPYEPSSRSSYGL
+649 
-664 TIYRSPFTNDYYVF
+664 
-678 TGRRETGDIAQLK
+678 
-691 LIDIGNGKIG
+691 
-701 AEIVREFTVP
+701 
-711 TINGIDPQTEGMV
+711 
-724 VDQET
+724 
-729 GILYIGQENVGIW
+729 
-742 KFDAEPNG
+742 
-750 SNTGKLIDVVKSLG
+750 
-764 GSNLVD
+764 
-770 DVEGLTIYYGANGTG
+770 
-785 YLIASSQGDN
+785 
-795 TFAAY
+795 
-800 TREGNNE
+800 
-807 FLGRFGIGNNG
+807 
-818 AIDSVQESDG
+818 
-828 ADVINVPLGANFPYG
+828 
-843 LFVTQ
+843 
-848 DGNNDPAKLVEDD
+848 
-861 GEIENVNSNFKFVP
+861 
-875 WENIANTLP
+875 
-884 DILKIDTT
+884 
-892 SYDPRNPVLQPRLTN
+892 
-907 YEFDNLPKLG
+907 YEFQNLPKLG
-917 TTSTGQDIFL
+917 TTSTGQDILL
-927 GGFSGLYFQGIADNG
+927 GGFSGLYFQGVADNG
-942 NLKFVTHTDRGPNG
+942 NLKFVTNTDRGPNG

-974 VSFELNQT
+974 VSFELNQP

-1023 VDLNGQVLPNDTLGA
+1023 VDLNGQILPNDTLGA

-1043 VIAPNGDYWLV
+1043 VIAPNGNYWLV

-1067 GKLLNRFIPQ
+1067 GKLLDRFVPQ

-1111 AVALE
+1111 AIALE

-1121 AFIQSAIDNPDVTN
+1121 AFIQSPIDNPDNGT
-1135 DATSRNSRNLRI
+1135 DTTSRNSRNLRI

-1166 DITGT
+1166 DITGS

-1183 SLGNSKF
+1183 ALGNGKF

-1209 IDLATATN
+1209 IDLAAATN

-1238 ELTTAGIISANK
+1238 ELTTAGIIAANK
-1250 TLIVNAAQVGY
+1250 TLIVNAAQIGY

-1277 LALINDNDFN
+1277 LAVINDNDFN

-1302 PDYLPVTI
+1302 PDYLPITI
-1310 SGTSGNDT
+1310 SGTSGNDSLT
-1318 LLASASGYTLLGLA
+1318 AFTSGYTVLGLA
-1332 GNDSIDGVPGKGGNI
+1332 GNDYISAVETGRGGNI

-1355 EIFAKKND
+1355 EIFAKEND
-1363 TALGGSGNDDLYSD
+1363 TALGGSGNDQIFSD
-1377 GQGNNT
+1377 GQGNNI
-1383 LYGGDGN
+1383 LSGGEGN

-1400 VFGDAGNDIIYP
+1400 VFGDTGNDIIFS

-1440 IITDFNPAQDLLN
+1440 IITDFNSAQDLLN
-1453 VNVDGFKNI
+1453 VNVDGFKDI
-1462 NQLTFSPQ
+1462 NQLTLSPQ
-1470 GDSTLIS
+1470 GDYTLIS
-1477 ANSNPLAIV
+1477 ANSNPLAIL

-1544 ETLTFAPGETTTT
+1544 ATLTFAPGETTTT
-1557 FAVQTTQD
+1557 FAVQTTPD

-1587 SSTNATAKGTITN
+1587 SSTNATAQGTITN
-1600 DDLAPIFSIATAE
+1600 DDAAPIFSIATAE

-1654 AKTEILT
+1654 AKTE
-1661 FAQGET
+1661 
-1667 TKIFAVQ
+1667 
-1674 TTQDVLFE
+1674 
-1682 GNETF
+1682 
-1687 TASLSNATNGAI
+1687 
-1699 ISSTNATATGTINN
+1699 
-1713 DDAAPVFSIAA
+1713 
-1724 AQALEGSAINF
+1724 
-1735 TLTRTGDAQANQ
+1735 TL
-1747 TVTVSTSIEAQNTA
+1747 
-1761 SATDFSG
+1761 
-1768 NTQTFTFAQGET
+1768 TFAQGET
-1780 TKTFPVQTTQDSLV
+1780 TKTFTVATIQDSLV

-1837 ADALEGNAINFT
+1837 AEALEGNAINFT

-1865 TSIATDDTASASD
+1865 TSIATDDTASAND

-1897 TVQTTQDSLVE
+1897 TVQTTQDSLFE
-1908 GNETFTVSLSDPDN
+1908 GNETFTVSLSNPNN

-1930 ATAKGTINNDD
+1930 GTAKGTINNDD
-1941 VDAAASTFSIAA
+1941 AAPIFSIAA

-1958 GDAIIFTVTR
+1958 GSAVNFTVTR

-1988 TASASDLTAKTETL
+1988 TASANDLTAKTETL

-2017 TQDSLVEGN
+2017 TQDSLFEGN

-2034 DPDNGAVV
+2034 NPTNSAVISPNNG
-2042 SSTNATAKGTINNDD
+2042 TAKGTINNDD
-2057 VDATTSIFSI
+2057 AAPINQAPTNITLQNPITTLSEGTSTTTRLKVADIVITDDGLGSNTISLTGVDAASFEVEGTVLYIKKDTKLDYETKNSYGVTVNVDDTTVGNTPDVFTNFTLTVTDVNYAPEVKPNQIFSYTENKTANFQVGTVLATDDI
-2067 ATASATEGN
+2067 AVTGFAIASGNDSGFFNINNQGIITLTDKGVTSAANDFERSPNSFTLGIIAKDAAEATSQVTN
-2076 GINFTI
+2076 VTINVTNDP
-2082 TRTGD
+2082 TDD
-2087 NQSTQSVAV
+2087 NKKPNLQSFTQSGQEDQII
-2096 STAINADDT
+2096 SFGIGDFKDKGKYQDED
-2105 ASNND
+2105 NND
-2110 LSQKNETLTF
+2110 LMAIKVVSLPTAGSLTFVNGQQVTKNQEILVNDLANLRYNPVVNANGNVATLTVAAIDNGTPKVESDPATITINLTPVNDPPVAKNDQLSVSQGSAGTINPLNNDSDPEGDSLKLTGKTDGKYGKVDINGNNLTYTLLDGNYLGNDVF
-2120 ALGETTKTFTVQT
+2120 SYTVSDGSLSASADVRVTVTGKATTATVAPTQLISIAPVDKLIPKEAGTLTGIVDKLGYEFPNNYNPSLVKNSLQNALNQT
-2133 TQDARV
+2133 TAA
-2139 EKDETFTVNLSN
+2139 FNNLFGLYEVDDV
-2151 STNGSVISSS
+2151 TGSVNGIKPGEIGYAKAALSKVVDNFIVRVGGSSS
-2161 DNTTKGV
+2161 GAASDV
-2168 IVNDDIPLAT
+2168 IVNGGKIYSPFVIA
-2178 PNNNYIFPIKGEDDK
+2178 NG
-2193 VRLKVSLLSRSSN
+2193 
-2206 SINELG
+2206 
-2212 VFNVD
+2212 
-2217 DAQGN
+2217 GN
-2222 IDGIAPGAAGYNQ
+2222 FSGNLQ
-2235 AAINRAKVVFSA
+2235 AAINA
-2247 IANLP
+2247 
-2252 NGFNSVDSIRLINFN
+2252 
-2267 SGDNLKFFLVR
+2267 FF
-2278 NGTIDSVNAG
+2278 
-2288 RTSLSNVLFADASNQ
+2288 
-2303 KITDLG
+2303 
-2309 TDGFTVGWEDGSG
+2309 
-2322 NVADFNDL
+2322 
-2330 VVKVQSTDDKLVIGT
+2330 
-2345 ALQGGNQ
+2345 
-2352 REVIDLRD
+2352 
-2360 ITSQVKV
+2360 
-2367 DFSVHREAAFN
+2367 
-2378 NEVYFYKIDNA
+2378 
-2389 DGQIGNLQANA
+2389 A
-2400 ANRANYLQMAL
+2400 ANPNNSPATAQNYTTLPVAY
-2411 NNILKDAQTGANIR
+2411 
-2425 FSVANQGIQTGT
+2425 FSFGVAN
-2437 AMIAGGTILAPMIVV
+2437 P
-2452 NGTLSQLLDSDANNN
+2452 
-2467 PQVYF
+2467 
-2472 PYLGVN
+2472 
-2478 SDGVDHIRLL
+2478 DGAAHLRSF

-2495 EDLPN
+2495 EDLPA
-2500 GGDLDY
+2500 GVGISDY
-2506 NDIIV
+2506 DFNDAVFSFGAIA
-2511 KMNFTQVV
+2511 

>member
-1 MNSIQLNHIGTIK
+1 MNSIQLNHVGTIK
-14 LSGSEISD
+14 LSGAEISD
-22 FDPISQRLFV
+22 FDPKSQRLFV

-72 VRKGIGTG
+72 VRKDIGTG
-80 NSIVAIAISATTST
+80 NSIVAIAISANIST

-158 DIASL
+158 NIASL

-172 FTAFNGQKETLTA
+172 FTAFNGQKETLKA

-222 NAFAVLDIATAS
+222 NAFAVLDIATAN

-244 NHNLPGNGL
+244 DHNLPGNGL
-253 DASDRDVNGTSG
+253 DASDRDVNGTSS

-284 AVSSFQIADKT
+284 AISSFQIADKT
-295 YYITANEGDSRVRP
+295 YYITANEGDARIRP
-309 TSDGTFGNEGSIFN
+309 TANGTFGNEGSLFN
-323 EEARVSSLALDPTAF
+323 EEARVSSLNLDPTAF

-392 GDQIEQFLKQQ
+392 GDQIEQILKQQ

-413 LATEFDTRSDNKGP
+413 SATEFDTRSDNKGP
-427 EPESAIVGMIN
+427 EPESVIVGVIDDV
-438 GIPYGFVGLERA
+438 PYGFVGLERA

-495 MLTVANEV
+495 MLAVANEV
-503 SNTVSFYEILPSAAP
+503 SNTVSFYEIASQPK
-518 TVETSPDLFDDE
+518 
-530 DPGQATVD
+530 
-538 QNADADDPAIYV
+538 
-550 NAENSANSL
+550 
-559 VLTAVKNAG
+559 LT
-568 VRVYNLSGN
+568 
-577 LLQTVNPGE
+577 T
-586 IRYNNIDLQY
+586 
-596 GFKLGGESIDIA
+596 
-608 VASDRGNDK
+608 
-617 LVIFKI
+617 
-623 NPNSSNGNYLEDITD
+623 
-638 SNIGTIFQTAP
+638 
-649 FDPPYEPSSRSSYGL
+649 
-664 TIYRSPFTNDYYVF
+664 
-678 TGRRETGDIAQLK
+678 
-691 LIDIGNGKIG
+691 
-701 AEIVREFTVP
+701 
-711 TINGIDPQTEGMV
+711 
-724 VDQET
+724 
-729 GILYIGQENVGIW
+729 
-742 KFDAEPNG
+742 
-750 SNTGKLIDVVKSLG
+750 
-764 GSNLVD
+764 
-770 DVEGLTIYYGANGTG
+770 
-785 YLIASSQGDN
+785 
-795 TFAAY
+795 
-800 TREGNNE
+800 
-807 FLGRFGIGNNG
+807 
-818 AIDSVQESDG
+818 
-828 ADVINVPLGANFPYG
+828 
-843 LFVTQ
+843 
-848 DGNNDPAKLVEDD
+848 
-861 GEIENVNSNFKFVP
+861 
-875 WENIANTLP
+875 
-884 DILKIDTT
+884 
-892 SYDPRNPVLQPRLTN
+892 
-907 YEFDNLPKLG
+907 YEFQNLPKLG

-927 GGFSGLYFQGIADNG
+927 GGFSGLYFQGVAENG
-942 NLKFVTHTDRGPNG
+942 NLKFVTNTDRGPNG

-999 TTPLTGLPNVQA
+999 KTPLTGLPNVQA
-1011 GAGGTAYTDEIG
+1011 GAAGTAYTDEIG
-1023 VDLNGQVLPNDTLGA
+1023 VDLNGQILPNDTLGA

-1067 GKLLNRFIPQ
+1067 GKLLDRFVPQ
-1077 GTAAA
+1077 GTAVA

-1121 AFIQSAIDNPDVTN
+1121 AFIQSPIDNPDNGGDT
-1135 DATSRNSRNLRI
+1135 TSRNSRNLRI
-1147 LEFDIVSKQ
+1147 LEFNIVSKQ

-1166 DITGT
+1166 DITAS

-1183 SLGNSKF
+1183 ALGNGKF

-1223 FTLPSGKTIEQLSPA
+1223 FTLPSGKTIEQLSAA
-1238 ELTTAGIISANK
+1238 ELTTAGIIAANK

-1277 LALINDNDFN
+1277 LAVINDNDFN

-1302 PDYLPVTI
+1302 PNNLPITI
-1310 SGTSGNDT
+1310 SGTSGNDI

-1332 GNDSIDGVPGKGGNI
+1332 GNDSIDGVTGTGDNI
-1347 LDGGAGDD
+1347 FDGGAGDD
-1355 EIFAKKND
+1355 EIFAKEND
-1363 TALGGSGNDDLYSD
+1363 TALGGSGNDRLFSD
-1377 GQGNNT
+1377 GQGNNI
-1383 LYGGDGN
+1383 LSGGDGN

-1400 VFGDAGNDIIYP
+1400 VFGDAGNDIIFS

-1440 IITDFNPAQDLLN
+1440 IITDFNPAQDSLK
-1453 VNVDGFKNI
+1453 VNVDGFKDI

-1470 GDSTLIS
+1470 GNYTLIS
-1477 ANSNPLAIV
+1477 ANSNPLAIL

-1544 ETLTFAPGETTTT
+1544 ATLTFAPGETTTT
-1557 FAVQTTQD
+1557 FAVQTTSD

-1587 SSTNATAKGTITN
+1587 SSTNATAQGTITN
-1600 DDLAPIFSIATAE
+1600 DDAAPIFSIATAE

-1654 AKTEILT
+1654 AKTETLT

-1674 TTQDVLFE
+1674 TTPDALFE
-1682 GNETF
+1682 DQETF

-1699 ISSTNATATGTINN
+1699 ISSTNATAKGTINN
-1713 DDAAPVFSIAA
+1713 DDAAPIFSIAA
-1724 AQALEGSAINF
+1724 AQALEGSPINF

-1747 TVTVSTSIEAQNTA
+1747 TVTVSTSVEAQNTA

-1768 NTQTFTFAQGET
+1768 NTQTLTFAQGET
-1780 TKTFPVQTTQDSLV
+1780 TKTFTVQTTQDSLV
-1794 EDNETFTVSLS
+1794 ENNETFTVSLS
-1805 SPTNGAIIS
+1805 NPTNGAIIS

-1828 TPAEFRISA
+1828 TPAEFRILA
-1837 ADALEGNAINFT
+1837 AEALEGNAINFT

-1892 TSKTF
+1892 TTKTFTVQTTQDSLFEGNETFTVSLSNPSNDAVVSSTNGTAKGTINNDDPAPIFSIAAVQALEGSAINFTVTRLGDAQSSQSVTVATSIGTDDTASASDLTANTQTLTFAQGETSKTF
-1897 TVQTTQDSLVE
+1897 TVQTTQDSLFE
-1908 GNETFTVSLSDPDN
+1908 GNETFTVSLSNPNN

-1941 VDAAASTFSIAA
+1941 AAPNKKPNLQSFTQNGQEDQIISFGIGDFKDKGKYQDEDNNDLMAIKVISLPTAGSLTFVNGQQVTKNQEILVNDLANVRYNPVVNA
-1953 ASATE
+1953 NGNVATL
-1958 GDAIIFTVTR
+1958 
-1968 TGDAQSNQS
+1968 
-1977 VTVATSIATDD
+1977 TVAAIDNGTP
-1988 TASASDLTAKTETL
+1988 K
-2002 TFATGETSKTFTVQT
+2002 
-2017 TQDSLVEGN
+2017 VE
-2026 ETFTVSLS
+2026 S
-2034 DPDNGAVV
+2034 DPATITINLTPVNDPPVAQNDQLSV
-2042 SSTNATAKGTINNDD
+2042 SQGSAGTINPLNNDNDPEGDSLKLTGKTDGKYGKVDINGNNLTYTLLDGNYLGND
-2057 VDATTSIFSI
+2057 VFSYTVSDGGLSASADVRVTVTGKATTATVAPTQLISI
-2067 ATASATEGN
+2067 APVDKLIPKEAGALT
-2076 GINFTI
+2076 GIVDKLGYEFPN
-2082 TRTGD
+2082 
-2087 NQSTQSVAV
+2087 NYNPSLVKNSLQ
-2096 STAINADDT
+2096 NAL
-2105 ASNND
+2105 N
-2110 LSQKNETLTF
+2110 
-2120 ALGETTKTFTVQT
+2120 QT
-2133 TQDARV
+2133 T
-2139 EKDETFTVNLSN
+2139 
-2151 STNGSVISSS
+2151 
-2161 DNTTKGV
+2161 
-2168 IVNDDIPLAT
+2168 
-2178 PNNNYIFPIKGEDDK
+2178 
-2193 VRLKVSLLSRSSN
+2193 
-2206 SINELG
+2206 
-2212 VFNVD
+2212 
-2217 DAQGN
+2217 
-2222 IDGIAPGAAGYNQ
+2222 
-2235 AAINRAKVVFSA
+2235 
-2247 IANLP
+2247 
-2252 NGFNSVDSIRLINFN
+2252 
-2267 SGDNLKFFLVR
+2267 
-2278 NGTIDSVNAG
+2278 
-2288 RTSLSNVLFADASNQ
+2288 
-2303 KITDLG
+2303 
-2309 TDGFTVGWEDGSG
+2309 
-2322 NVADFNDL
+2322 
-2330 VVKVQSTDDKLVIGT
+2330 
-2345 ALQGGNQ
+2345 
-2352 REVIDLRD
+2352 
-2360 ITSQVKV
+2360 
-2367 DFSVHREAAFN
+2367 AAFN
-2378 NEVYFYKIDNA
+2378 NLFGLYEVDNA
-2389 DGQIGNLQANA
+2389 TGSVNGIKPGESGYAKAALSKVVDNFIVRVGGSSSGAASDVVVSGGKIYSPFVIANGGNFSGNLQQAINAFFA
-2400 ANRANYLQMAL
+2400 ANPNNSPATAQNYTTLPVAY
-2411 NNILKDAQTGANIR
+2411 
-2425 FSVANQGIQTGT
+2425 FSFGVAN
-2437 AMIAGGTILAPMIVV
+2437 P
-2452 NGTLSQLLDSDANNN
+2452 
-2467 PQVYF
+2467 
-2472 PYLGVN
+2472 
-2478 SDGVDHIRLL
+2478 DGAAHLRSF

-2495 EDLPN
+2495 EDLPA
-2500 GGDLDY
+2500 GVGVSDY
-2506 NDIIV
+2506 DFNDAV
-2511 KMNFTQVV
+2511 FSFGAVV

>member
-1 MNSIQLNHIGTIK
+1 MNSIQLNHVGTIK
-14 LSGSEISD
+14 LSGAEISD

-72 VRKGIGTG
+72 VRKDIGTG
-80 NSIVAIAISATTST
+80 NSIVAIAISANTST

-158 DIASL
+158 NIASL

-172 FTAFNGQKETLTA
+172 FTTFNGQKETLKS

-197 AQDLEPEYIAVSP
+197 AQDLEPEYIAISS

-222 NAFAVLDIATAS
+222 NAFAVLDIATAN

-244 NHNLPGNGL
+244 NHNLPENGL

-284 AVSSFQIADKT
+284 AISSFQIADKT
-295 YYITANEGDSRVRP
+295 YYITANEGDARIRP
-309 TSDGTFGNEGSIFN
+309 TANGTFGNEGSLFN
-323 EEARVSSLALDPTAF
+323 EEARVSSLNLDPTAF

-392 GDQIEQFLKQQ
+392 GDQIEQILKQQ

-413 LATEFDTRSDNKGP
+413 SATEFDTRSDNKGP
-427 EPESAIVGMIN
+427 EPESVIVGVIDDV
-438 GIPYGFVGLERA
+438 PYGFVGLERA

-465 EFIQYIRTEGDI
+465 QFVQYIRTEGDV
-477 SPEGLKFISAAD
+477 SPEGLKFISAEN
-489 SPNAKP
+489 SPNSRP
-495 MLTVANEV
+495 MLAVSNEV
-503 SNTVSFYEILPSAAP
+503 SNTVSFYEIA
-518 TVETSPDLFDDE
+518 SP
-530 DPGQATVD
+530 PK
-538 QNADADDPAIYV
+538 
-550 NAENSANSL
+550 
-559 VLTAVKNAG
+559 LT
-568 VRVYNLSGN
+568 
-577 LLQTVNPGE
+577 T
-586 IRYNNIDLQY
+586 
-596 GFKLGGESIDIA
+596 
-608 VASDRGNDK
+608 
-617 LVIFKI
+617 
-623 NPNSSNGNYLEDITD
+623 
-638 SNIGTIFQTAP
+638 
-649 FDPPYEPSSRSSYGL
+649 
-664 TIYRSPFTNDYYVF
+664 
-678 TGRRETGDIAQLK
+678 
-691 LIDIGNGKIG
+691 
-701 AEIVREFTVP
+701 
-711 TINGIDPQTEGMV
+711 
-724 VDQET
+724 
-729 GILYIGQENVGIW
+729 
-742 KFDAEPNG
+742 
-750 SNTGKLIDVVKSLG
+750 
-764 GSNLVD
+764 
-770 DVEGLTIYYGANGTG
+770 
-785 YLIASSQGDN
+785 
-795 TFAAY
+795 
-800 TREGNNE
+800 
-807 FLGRFGIGNNG
+807 
-818 AIDSVQESDG
+818 
-828 ADVINVPLGANFPYG
+828 
-843 LFVTQ
+843 
-848 DGNNDPAKLVEDD
+848 
-861 GEIENVNSNFKFVP
+861 
-875 WENIANTLP
+875 
-884 DILKIDTT
+884 
-892 SYDPRNPVLQPRLTN
+892 
-907 YEFDNLPKLG
+907 YEFQNLPKLG

-927 GGFSGLYFQGIADNG
+927 GGFSGLYFQGVADNG
-942 NLKFVTHTDRGPNG
+942 NLKFVTNTDRGPNG

-962 RPFLLPNFQPEI
+962 RPFFLPNFQPEI

-1011 GAGGTAYTDEIG
+1011 GAAGTAYTDEIG
-1023 VDLNGQVLPNDTLGA
+1023 VDLNGQILPNDTLGA

-1043 VIAPNGDYWLV
+1043 VIAKNGDYWLV

-1067 GKLLNRFIPQ
+1067 GKLLDRFVPQ
-1077 GTAAA
+1077 GTAIA

-1111 AVALE
+1111 AIALE

-1121 AFIQSAIDNPDVTN
+1121 AFIQSAIDNPDNGT
-1135 DATSRNSRNLRI
+1135 DTTSRNSRNLRI

-1166 DITGT
+1166 DITGS

-1183 SLGNSKF
+1183 ALGNGKF

-1209 IDLATATN
+1209 IDLAAATN

-1238 ELTTAGIISANK
+1238 ELTTAGIIAANK
-1250 TLIVNAAQVGY
+1250 TLIVNAAQIGY

-1277 LALINDNDFN
+1277 LAVINDNDFN

-1302 PDYLPVTI
+1302 PDYLPITI
-1310 SGTSGNDT
+1310 SGTSGNDSLT
-1318 LLASASGYTLLGLA
+1318 AFTSGYTVLGLA
-1332 GNDSIDGVPGKGGNI
+1332 GNDYISAVETGRGGNI

-1355 EIFAKKND
+1355 EIFAKEND
-1363 TALGGSGNDDLYSD
+1363 TALGGSGNDQIFSD
-1377 GQGNNT
+1377 GQGNNI
-1383 LYGGDGN
+1383 LSGGEGN

-1400 VFGDAGNDIIYP
+1400 VFGDTGNDIIFS

-1440 IITDFNPAQDLLN
+1440 IITDFNSAQDLLN
-1453 VNVDGFKNI
+1453 VNVDGFKDI
-1462 NQLTFSPQ
+1462 NQLTLSPQ
-1470 GDSTLIS
+1470 GDYTLIS
-1477 ANSNPLAIV
+1477 ANSNPLAIL

-1544 ETLTFAPGETTTT
+1544 ATLTFAPGETTTT
-1557 FAVQTTQD
+1557 FAVQTTPD

-1587 SSTNATAKGTITN
+1587 SSTNATAQGTITN
-1600 DDLAPIFSIATAE
+1600 DDAAPIFSIATAE

-1654 AKTEILT
+1654 AKTETLT

-1674 TTQDVLFE
+1674 TTPDALFE
-1682 GNETF
+1682 DQETF

-1699 ISSTNATATGTINN
+1699 ISSTNATAKGTINN
-1713 DDAAPVFSIAA
+1713 DDTAPVFSIAA
-1724 AQALEGSAINF
+1724 ASATEGSEVNF
-1735 TLTRTGDAQANQ
+1735 TITRTGDAQAN
-1747 TVTVSTSIEAQNTA
+1747 
-1761 SATDFSG
+1761 
-1768 NTQTFTFAQGET
+1768 
-1780 TKTFPVQTTQDSLV
+1780 
-1794 EDNETFTVSLS
+1794 
-1805 SPTNGAIIS
+1805 
-1814 STNGIALGTITDDD
+1814 
-1828 TPAEFRISA
+1828 
-1837 ADALEGNAINFT
+1837 
-1849 VTRSRDNL
+1849 
-1857 IAQSVTVA
+1857 QSVTVA

-1878 LTAKTETLTFATGE
+1878 LTTNTQTLTFATGE

-1897 TVQTTQDSLVE
+1897 TVQTTQDSLFE
-1908 GNETFTVSLSDPDN
+1908 GNETFTVSLSNPNN

-1941 VDAAASTFSIAA
+1941 TAPVFSIAA

-1958 GDAIIFTVTR
+1958 GSEVNFTITR
-1968 TGDAQSNQS
+1968 TGDAQANQS

-1988 TASASDLTAKTETL
+1988 TASTSDLTAKTETL
-2002 TFATGETSKTFTVQT
+2002 TFAPGETTTTFTVQT
-2017 TQDSLVEGN
+2017 TQDTLFEGN

-2034 DPDNGAVV
+2034 NPNNGAVV

-2057 VDATTSIFSI
+2057 AAPNKKPNLQSFTQ
-2067 ATASATEGN
+2067 N
-2076 GINFTI
+2076 GQEDQIISFGI
-2082 TRTGD
+2082 GD
-2087 NQSTQSVAV
+2087 FKDKGKYQ
-2096 STAINADDT
+2096 DED
-2105 ASNND
+2105 NND
-2110 LSQKNETLTF
+2110 LMAIKVISLPTAGSLTF
-2120 ALGETTKTFTVQT
+2120 VDGQQV
-2133 TQDARV
+2133 
-2139 EKDETFTVNLSN
+2139 TVNQE
-2151 STNGSVISSS
+2151 IS
-2161 DNTTKGV
+2161 
-2168 IVNDDIPLAT
+2168 
-2178 PNNNYIFPIKGEDDK
+2178 
-2193 VRLKVSLLSRSSN
+2193 
-2206 SINELG
+2206 
-2212 VFNVD
+2212 VD
-2217 DAQGN
+2217 DL
-2222 IDGIAPGAAGYNQ
+2222 
-2235 AAINRAKVVFSA
+2235 
-2247 IANLP
+2247 ANLRYNP
-2252 NGFNSVDSIRLINFN
+2252 VL
-2267 SGDNLKFFLVR
+2267 
-2278 NGTIDSVNAG
+2278 NA
-2288 RTSLSNVLFADASNQ
+2288 N
-2303 KITDLG
+2303 
-2309 TDGFTVGWEDGSG
+2309 G
-2322 NVADFNDL
+2322 NVATLTVAAIDNGTPKAESDPATITINLTPVNDPPVAQNDQL
-2330 VVKVQSTDDKLVIGT
+2330 SVSQGSAGTINPLNNDSDPEGDSLKLTGKTDGKYGKVEINGNNLTYTLLDGNYLGNDVFSYTVSDGSLSASADVRVTVTGKATTATVAPTQLISIAPVDKLIPKEAGT
-2345 ALQGGNQ
+2345 LTGIVDKLGYEFPNNYNPSLVKNSLQNALNQ
-2352 REVIDLRD
+2352 
-2360 ITSQVKV
+2360 TT
-2367 DFSVHREAAFN
+2367 AAFN
-2378 NEVYFYKIDNA
+2378 NLFGLYEVDDVTGSVNGIKPGEIGYAKAALSKVVDNFIVRVGGSSSGAASDVIVNGGKIYSPFVIAN
-2389 DGQIGNLQANA
+2389 GGNFSGNLQQAINAFFA
-2400 ANRANYLQMAL
+2400 ANPNNSPATAQNYTTLPVAY
-2411 NNILKDAQTGANIR
+2411 
-2425 FSVANQGIQTGT
+2425 FSFGVAN
-2437 AMIAGGTILAPMIVV
+2437 P
-2452 NGTLSQLLDSDANNN
+2452 
-2467 PQVYF
+2467 
-2472 PYLGVN
+2472 
-2478 SDGVDHIRLL
+2478 DGAAHLRSF

-2495 EDLPN
+2495 EDLPA
-2500 GGDLDY
+2500 GVGVSDY
-2506 NDIIV
+2506 DFNDAV
-2511 KMNFTQVV
+2511 FSFGAVV

>member
-1 MNSIQLNHIGTIK
+1 MNSIQLNHVGTIK
-14 LSGSEISD
+14 LSGAEISD
-22 FDPISQRLFV
+22 FDPKSQRLFV

-72 VRKGIGTG
+72 VRKDIGTG
-80 NSIVAIAISATTST
+80 NSIVAIAISANIST

-158 DIASL
+158 NIASL

-172 FTAFNGQKETLTA
+172 FTAFNGQKETLKA

-222 NAFAVLDIATAS
+222 NAFAVLDIATAN

-244 NHNLPGNGL
+244 DHNLPGNGL
-253 DASDRDVNGTSG
+253 DASDRDVNGTSS

-284 AVSSFQIADKT
+284 AISSFQIADKT
-295 YYITANEGDSRVRP
+295 YYITANEGDARIRP
-309 TSDGTFGNEGSIFN
+309 TANGTFGNEGSLFN
-323 EEARVSSLALDPTAF
+323 EEARVSSLNLDPTAF

-392 GDQIEQFLKQQ
+392 GDQIEQILKQQ

-413 LATEFDTRSDNKGP
+413 SATEFDTRSDNKGP
-427 EPESAIVGMIN
+427 EPESVIVGVIDDV
-438 GIPYGFVGLERA
+438 PYGFVGLERA

-495 MLTVANEV
+495 MLAVANEV
-503 SNTVSFYEILPSAAP
+503 SNTVSFYEIASQPK
-518 TVETSPDLFDDE
+518 
-530 DPGQATVD
+530 
-538 QNADADDPAIYV
+538 
-550 NAENSANSL
+550 
-559 VLTAVKNAG
+559 LT
-568 VRVYNLSGN
+568 
-577 LLQTVNPGE
+577 T
-586 IRYNNIDLQY
+586 
-596 GFKLGGESIDIA
+596 
-608 VASDRGNDK
+608 
-617 LVIFKI
+617 
-623 NPNSSNGNYLEDITD
+623 
-638 SNIGTIFQTAP
+638 
-649 FDPPYEPSSRSSYGL
+649 
-664 TIYRSPFTNDYYVF
+664 
-678 TGRRETGDIAQLK
+678 
-691 LIDIGNGKIG
+691 
-701 AEIVREFTVP
+701 
-711 TINGIDPQTEGMV
+711 
-724 VDQET
+724 
-729 GILYIGQENVGIW
+729 
-742 KFDAEPNG
+742 
-750 SNTGKLIDVVKSLG
+750 
-764 GSNLVD
+764 
-770 DVEGLTIYYGANGTG
+770 
-785 YLIASSQGDN
+785 
-795 TFAAY
+795 
-800 TREGNNE
+800 
-807 FLGRFGIGNNG
+807 
-818 AIDSVQESDG
+818 
-828 ADVINVPLGANFPYG
+828 
-843 LFVTQ
+843 
-848 DGNNDPAKLVEDD
+848 
-861 GEIENVNSNFKFVP
+861 
-875 WENIANTLP
+875 
-884 DILKIDTT
+884 
-892 SYDPRNPVLQPRLTN
+892 
-907 YEFDNLPKLG
+907 YEFQNLPKLG

-927 GGFSGLYFQGIADNG
+927 GGFSGLYFQGVAENG
-942 NLKFVTHTDRGPNG
+942 NLKFVTNTDRGPNG

-999 TTPLTGLPNVQA
+999 KTPLTGLPNVQA
-1011 GAGGTAYTDEIG
+1011 GAAGTAYTDEIG
-1023 VDLNGQVLPNDTLGA
+1023 VDLNGQILPNDTLGA

-1067 GKLLNRFIPQ
+1067 GKLLDRFVPQ
-1077 GTAAA
+1077 GTAVA

-1121 AFIQSAIDNPDVTN
+1121 AFIQSPIDNPDNGGDT
-1135 DATSRNSRNLRI
+1135 TSRNSRNLRI
-1147 LEFDIVSKQ
+1147 LEFNIVSKQ

-1166 DITGT
+1166 DITAS

-1183 SLGNSKF
+1183 ALGNGKF

-1223 FTLPSGKTIEQLSPA
+1223 FTLPSGKTIEQLSAA
-1238 ELTTAGIISANK
+1238 ELTTAGIIAANK

-1277 LALINDNDFN
+1277 LAVINDNDFN

-1302 PDYLPVTI
+1302 PNNLPITI
-1310 SGTSGNDT
+1310 SGTSGNDI

-1332 GNDSIDGVPGKGGNI
+1332 GNDSIDGVTGTGDNI
-1347 LDGGAGDD
+1347 FDGGAGDD
-1355 EIFAKKND
+1355 EIFAKEND
-1363 TALGGSGNDDLYSD
+1363 TALGGSGNDRLFSD
-1377 GQGNNT
+1377 GQGNNI
-1383 LYGGDGN
+1383 LSGGDGN

-1400 VFGDAGNDIIYP
+1400 VFGDAGNDIIFS

-1440 IITDFNPAQDLLN
+1440 IITDFNPAQDSLK
-1453 VNVDGFKNI
+1453 VNVDGFKDI

-1470 GDSTLIS
+1470 GNYTLIS
-1477 ANSNPLAIV
+1477 ANSNPLAIL

-1544 ETLTFAPGETTTT
+1544 ATLTFAPGETTTT
-1557 FAVQTTQD
+1557 FAVQTTSD

-1587 SSTNATAKGTITN
+1587 SSTNATAQGTITN
-1600 DDLAPIFSIATAE
+1600 DDAAPIFSIATAE

-1654 AKTEILT
+1654 AKTETLT

-1674 TTQDVLFE
+1674 TTPDALFE
-1682 GNETF
+1682 DQETF

-1699 ISSTNATATGTINN
+1699 ISSTNATAKGTINN
-1713 DDAAPVFSIAA
+1713 DDAAPIFSIAA
-1724 AQALEGSAINF
+1724 AQALEGSPINF

-1747 TVTVSTSIEAQNTA
+1747 TVTVSTSVEAQNTA

-1768 NTQTFTFAQGET
+1768 NTQTLTFAQGET
-1780 TKTFPVQTTQDSLV
+1780 TKTFTVQTTQDSLV
-1794 EDNETFTVSLS
+1794 ENNETFTVSLS
-1805 SPTNGAIIS
+1805 NPTNGAIIS

-1828 TPAEFRISA
+1828 TPAEFRILA
-1837 ADALEGNAINFT
+1837 AEALEGNAINFT
-1849 VTRSRDNL
+1849 VTRTGDAQSSQSVTVATSIGTDDTASASDLTANTQTL
-1857 IAQSVTVA
+1857 TFAQGETSKTFTVQTTQDSLFEGNETFTVSLSNPNNGAVVSSTNATAKGTINNDDPAPIFSIAAVQALEGSAINFTVTRTGDAQSSQSVTVATSIGTDDTASASDLTANTQTLTFAQGETSKTFTVQTTQDSLFEGNETFTVSLSNPNNGAVVSSTNATAKGTINNDDPAPIFSIVDASATEGNAINFTVTRTGDAQSSQSVTVA

-1892 TSKTF
+1892 TTKTF
-1897 TVQTTQDSLVE
+1897 TVQTTQDSLFE
-1908 GNETFTVSLSDPDN
+1908 GNETFTVSLSNPNN

-1941 VDAAASTFSIAA
+1941 AAPNKKPNLQSFTQNGQEDQIISFGIGDFKDKGKYQDEDNNDLMAIKVISLPTAGSLTFVNGQQVTKNQEILVNDLANVRYNPVVNA
-1953 ASATE
+1953 NGNVATL
-1958 GDAIIFTVTR
+1958 
-1968 TGDAQSNQS
+1968 
-1977 VTVATSIATDD
+1977 TVAAIDNGTP
-1988 TASASDLTAKTETL
+1988 K
-2002 TFATGETSKTFTVQT
+2002 
-2017 TQDSLVEGN
+2017 VE
-2026 ETFTVSLS
+2026 S
-2034 DPDNGAVV
+2034 DPATITINLTPVNDPPVAQNDQLSV
-2042 SSTNATAKGTINNDD
+2042 SQGSAGTINPLNNDNDPEGDSLKLTGKTDGKYGKVDINGNNLTYTLLDGNYLGND
-2057 VDATTSIFSI
+2057 VFSYTVSDGGLSASADVRVTVTGKATTATVAPTQLISI
-2067 ATASATEGN
+2067 APVDKLIPKEAGALT
-2076 GINFTI
+2076 GIVDKLGYEFPN
-2082 TRTGD
+2082 
-2087 NQSTQSVAV
+2087 NYNPSLVKNSLQ
-2096 STAINADDT
+2096 NAL
-2105 ASNND
+2105 N
-2110 LSQKNETLTF
+2110 
-2120 ALGETTKTFTVQT
+2120 QT
-2133 TQDARV
+2133 T
-2139 EKDETFTVNLSN
+2139 
-2151 STNGSVISSS
+2151 
-2161 DNTTKGV
+2161 
-2168 IVNDDIPLAT
+2168 
-2178 PNNNYIFPIKGEDDK
+2178 
-2193 VRLKVSLLSRSSN
+2193 
-2206 SINELG
+2206 
-2212 VFNVD
+2212 
-2217 DAQGN
+2217 
-2222 IDGIAPGAAGYNQ
+2222 
-2235 AAINRAKVVFSA
+2235 
-2247 IANLP
+2247 
-2252 NGFNSVDSIRLINFN
+2252 
-2267 SGDNLKFFLVR
+2267 
-2278 NGTIDSVNAG
+2278 
-2288 RTSLSNVLFADASNQ
+2288 
-2303 KITDLG
+2303 
-2309 TDGFTVGWEDGSG
+2309 
-2322 NVADFNDL
+2322 
-2330 VVKVQSTDDKLVIGT
+2330 
-2345 ALQGGNQ
+2345 
-2352 REVIDLRD
+2352 
-2360 ITSQVKV
+2360 
-2367 DFSVHREAAFN
+2367 AAFN
-2378 NEVYFYKIDNA
+2378 NLFGLYEVDNA
-2389 DGQIGNLQANA
+2389 TGSVNGIKPGESGYAKAALSKVVDNFIVRVGGSSSGAASDVVVSGGKIYSPFVIANGGNFSGNLQQAINAFFA
-2400 ANRANYLQMAL
+2400 ANPNNSPATAQNYTTLPVAY
-2411 NNILKDAQTGANIR
+2411 
-2425 FSVANQGIQTGT
+2425 FSFGVAN
-2437 AMIAGGTILAPMIVV
+2437 P
-2452 NGTLSQLLDSDANNN
+2452 
-2467 PQVYF
+2467 
-2472 PYLGVN
+2472 
-2478 SDGVDHIRLL
+2478 DGAAHLRSF

-2495 EDLPN
+2495 EDLPA
-2500 GGDLDY
+2500 GVGVSDY
-2506 NDIIV
+2506 DFNDAV
-2511 KMNFTQVV
+2511 FSFGAVV

>member
-1 MNSIQLNHIGTIK
+1 MNSIQLNHVGTIK
-14 LSGSEISD
+14 LSGAEISD

-72 VRKGIGTG
+72 VRKDIGTG
-80 NSIVAIAISATTST
+80 NSIVAIAISANTST

-158 DIASL
+158 NIASL

-172 FTAFNGQKETLTA
+172 FTTFNGQKETLKS

-197 AQDLEPEYIAVSP
+197 AQDLEPEYIAISS

-222 NAFAVLDIATAS
+222 NAFAVLDIATAN

-244 NHNLPGNGL
+244 NHNLPENGL

-284 AVSSFQIADKT
+284 AISSFQIADKT
-295 YYITANEGDSRVRP
+295 YYITANEGDARIRP
-309 TSDGTFGNEGSIFN
+309 TANGTFGNEGSLFN
-323 EEARVSSLALDPTAF
+323 EEARVSSLNLDPTAF

-392 GDQIEQFLKQQ
+392 GDQIEQILKQQ

-413 LATEFDTRSDNKGP
+413 SATEFDTRSDNKGP
-427 EPESAIVGMIN
+427 EPESVIVGVIDDV
-438 GIPYGFVGLERA
+438 PYGFVGLERA

-465 EFIQYIRTEGDI
+465 QFVQYIRTEGDV
-477 SPEGLKFISAAD
+477 SPEGLKFISAEN
-489 SPNAKP
+489 SPNSRP
-495 MLTVANEV
+495 MLAVSNEV
-503 SNTVSFYEILPSAAP
+503 SNTVSFYEIA
-518 TVETSPDLFDDE
+518 SP
-530 DPGQATVD
+530 PK
-538 QNADADDPAIYV
+538 
-550 NAENSANSL
+550 
-559 VLTAVKNAG
+559 LT
-568 VRVYNLSGN
+568 
-577 LLQTVNPGE
+577 T
-586 IRYNNIDLQY
+586 
-596 GFKLGGESIDIA
+596 
-608 VASDRGNDK
+608 
-617 LVIFKI
+617 
-623 NPNSSNGNYLEDITD
+623 
-638 SNIGTIFQTAP
+638 
-649 FDPPYEPSSRSSYGL
+649 
-664 TIYRSPFTNDYYVF
+664 
-678 TGRRETGDIAQLK
+678 
-691 LIDIGNGKIG
+691 
-701 AEIVREFTVP
+701 
-711 TINGIDPQTEGMV
+711 
-724 VDQET
+724 
-729 GILYIGQENVGIW
+729 
-742 KFDAEPNG
+742 
-750 SNTGKLIDVVKSLG
+750 
-764 GSNLVD
+764 
-770 DVEGLTIYYGANGTG
+770 
-785 YLIASSQGDN
+785 
-795 TFAAY
+795 
-800 TREGNNE
+800 
-807 FLGRFGIGNNG
+807 
-818 AIDSVQESDG
+818 
-828 ADVINVPLGANFPYG
+828 
-843 LFVTQ
+843 
-848 DGNNDPAKLVEDD
+848 
-861 GEIENVNSNFKFVP
+861 
-875 WENIANTLP
+875 
-884 DILKIDTT
+884 
-892 SYDPRNPVLQPRLTN
+892 
-907 YEFDNLPKLG
+907 YEFQNLPKLG

-927 GGFSGLYFQGIADNG
+927 GGFSGLYFQGVADNG
-942 NLKFVTHTDRGPNG
+942 NLKFVTNTDRGPNG

-962 RPFLLPNFQPEI
+962 RPFFLPNFQPEI

-1011 GAGGTAYTDEIG
+1011 GAAGTAYTDEIG
-1023 VDLNGQVLPNDTLGA
+1023 VDLNGQILPNDTLGA

-1043 VIAPNGDYWLV
+1043 VIAKNGDYWLV

-1067 GKLLNRFIPQ
+1067 GKLLDRFVPQ
-1077 GTAAA
+1077 GTAIA

-1111 AVALE
+1111 AIALE

-1121 AFIQSAIDNPDVTN
+1121 AFIQSAIDNPDNGT
-1135 DATSRNSRNLRI
+1135 DTTSRNSRNLRI

-1166 DITGT
+1166 DITGS

-1183 SLGNSKF
+1183 ALGNGKF

-1209 IDLATATN
+1209 IDLAAATN

-1238 ELTTAGIISANK
+1238 ELTTAGIIAANK
-1250 TLIVNAAQVGY
+1250 TLIVNAAQIGY

-1277 LALINDNDFN
+1277 LAVINDNDFN

-1302 PDYLPVTI
+1302 PDYLPITI
-1310 SGTSGNDT
+1310 SGTSGNDSLT
-1318 LLASASGYTLLGLA
+1318 AFTSGYTVLGLA
-1332 GNDSIDGVPGKGGNI
+1332 GNDYISAVETGRGGNI

-1355 EIFAKKND
+1355 EIFAKEND
-1363 TALGGSGNDDLYSD
+1363 TALGGSGNDQIFSD
-1377 GQGNNT
+1377 GQGNNI
-1383 LYGGDGN
+1383 LSGGEGN

-1400 VFGDAGNDIIYP
+1400 VFGDTGNDIIFS

-1440 IITDFNPAQDLLN
+1440 IITDFNSAQDLLN
-1453 VNVDGFKNI
+1453 VNVDGFKDI
-1462 NQLTFSPQ
+1462 NQLTLSPQ
-1470 GDSTLIS
+1470 GDYTLIS
-1477 ANSNPLAIV
+1477 ANSNPLAIL

-1544 ETLTFAPGETTTT
+1544 ATLTFAPGETTTT
-1557 FAVQTTQD
+1557 FAVQTTPD

-1587 SSTNATAKGTITN
+1587 SSTNATAQGTITN
-1600 DDLAPIFSIATAE
+1600 DDAAPIFSIATAE

-1654 AKTEILT
+1654 AKTETLT

-1674 TTQDVLFE
+1674 TTPDALFE
-1682 GNETF
+1682 DQETF

-1699 ISSTNATATGTINN
+1699 ISSTNATAKGTINN
-1713 DDAAPVFSIAA
+1713 DDTAPVFSIAA
-1724 AQALEGSAINF
+1724 ASATEGSEVNF
-1735 TLTRTGDAQANQ
+1735 TITRTGDAQAN
-1747 TVTVSTSIEAQNTA
+1747 
-1761 SATDFSG
+1761 
-1768 NTQTFTFAQGET
+1768 
-1780 TKTFPVQTTQDSLV
+1780 
-1794 EDNETFTVSLS
+1794 
-1805 SPTNGAIIS
+1805 
-1814 STNGIALGTITDDD
+1814 
-1828 TPAEFRISA
+1828 
-1837 ADALEGNAINFT
+1837 
-1849 VTRSRDNL
+1849 
-1857 IAQSVTVA
+1857 QSVTVA

-1878 LTAKTETLTFATGE
+1878 LTTNTQTLTFATGE

-1897 TVQTTQDSLVE
+1897 TVQTTQDSLFE
-1908 GNETFTVSLSDPDN
+1908 GNETFTVSLSNPNN

-1941 VDAAASTFSIAA
+1941 TAPVFSIAA

-1958 GDAIIFTVTR
+1958 GSEVNFTITR
-1968 TGDAQSNQS
+1968 TGDAQANQS

-1988 TASASDLTAKTETL
+1988 TASTSDLTAKTETL
-2002 TFATGETSKTFTVQT
+2002 TFAPGETTTTFTVQT
-2017 TQDSLVEGN
+2017 TQDTLFEGN

-2034 DPDNGAVV
+2034 NPNNGAVV

-2057 VDATTSIFSI
+2057 AAPNKKPNLQSFTQ
-2067 ATASATEGN
+2067 N
-2076 GINFTI
+2076 GQEDQIISFGI
-2082 TRTGD
+2082 GD
-2087 NQSTQSVAV
+2087 FKDKGKYQ
-2096 STAINADDT
+2096 DED
-2105 ASNND
+2105 NND
-2110 LSQKNETLTF
+2110 LMAIKVISLPTAGSLTFVDGQQVTVNQEISVDDLANLRYNPVLNANGNVATLTVAAIDNGTPKAESDPATITINLTPVNDPPVAQNDQLSVSQGSAGTINPLNNDSDPEGDSLKLTGKTDGKYGKVEINGNNLTYTLLDGNYLGNDVF
-2120 ALGETTKTFTVQT
+2120 SYTVSDGSLSASADVRVTVTGKATTATVAPTQLISIAPVDKLIPKEAGTLTGIVDKLGYEFPNNYNPSLVKNSLQNALNQT
-2133 TQDARV
+2133 TAA
-2139 EKDETFTVNLSN
+2139 FNNLFGLYEVDDV
-2151 STNGSVISSS
+2151 TGSVNGIKPGEIGYAKAALSKVVDNFIVRVGGSSS
-2161 DNTTKGV
+2161 GAASDV
-2168 IVNDDIPLAT
+2168 IVNGGKIYSPFVIA
-2178 PNNNYIFPIKGEDDK
+2178 NG
-2193 VRLKVSLLSRSSN
+2193 
-2206 SINELG
+2206 
-2212 VFNVD
+2212 
-2217 DAQGN
+2217 GN
-2222 IDGIAPGAAGYNQ
+2222 FSGNLQ
-2235 AAINRAKVVFSA
+2235 AAINA
-2247 IANLP
+2247 
-2252 NGFNSVDSIRLINFN
+2252 
-2267 SGDNLKFFLVR
+2267 FF
-2278 NGTIDSVNAG
+2278 
-2288 RTSLSNVLFADASNQ
+2288 
-2303 KITDLG
+2303 
-2309 TDGFTVGWEDGSG
+2309 
-2322 NVADFNDL
+2322 
-2330 VVKVQSTDDKLVIGT
+2330 
-2345 ALQGGNQ
+2345 
-2352 REVIDLRD
+2352 
-2360 ITSQVKV
+2360 
-2367 DFSVHREAAFN
+2367 
-2378 NEVYFYKIDNA
+2378 
-2389 DGQIGNLQANA
+2389 A
-2400 ANRANYLQMAL
+2400 ANPNNSPATAQNYTTLPVAY
-2411 NNILKDAQTGANIR
+2411 
-2425 FSVANQGIQTGT
+2425 FSFGVAN
-2437 AMIAGGTILAPMIVV
+2437 P
-2452 NGTLSQLLDSDANNN
+2452 
-2467 PQVYF
+2467 
-2472 PYLGVN
+2472 
-2478 SDGVDHIRLL
+2478 DGAAHLRSF

-2495 EDLPN
+2495 EDLPA
-2500 GGDLDY
+2500 GVGVSDY
-2506 NDIIV
+2506 DFNDAV
-2511 KMNFTQVV
+2511 FSFGAVV

>member
-1 MNSIQLNHIGTIK
+1 MNSIQLNHVGTIK
-14 LSGSEISD
+14 LSGAEISD

-72 VRKGIGTG
+72 VRKDIGTG
-80 NSIVAIAISATTST
+80 NSIVAIAISANTST

-158 DIASL
+158 NIASL

-172 FTAFNGQKETLTA
+172 FTTFNGQKETLKS

-197 AQDLEPEYIAVSP
+197 AQDLEPEYIAISS

-222 NAFAVLDIATAS
+222 NAFAVLDIATAN

-244 NHNLPGNGL
+244 NHNLPENGL

-284 AVSSFQIADKT
+284 AISSFQIADKT
-295 YYITANEGDSRVRP
+295 YYITANEGDARIRP
-309 TSDGTFGNEGSIFN
+309 TANGTFGNEGSLFN
-323 EEARVSSLALDPTAF
+323 EEARVSSLNLDPTAF

-392 GDQIEQFLKQQ
+392 GDQIEQILKQQ

-413 LATEFDTRSDNKGP
+413 SATEFDTRSDNKGP
-427 EPESAIVGMIN
+427 EPESVIVGVIDDV
-438 GIPYGFVGLERA
+438 PYGFVGLERA

-465 EFIQYIRTEGDI
+465 QFVQYIRTEGDV
-477 SPEGLKFISAAD
+477 SPEGLKFISAEN
-489 SPNAKP
+489 SPNSRP
-495 MLTVANEV
+495 MLAVSNEV
-503 SNTVSFYEILPSAAP
+503 SNTVSFYEIA
-518 TVETSPDLFDDE
+518 SP
-530 DPGQATVD
+530 PK
-538 QNADADDPAIYV
+538 
-550 NAENSANSL
+550 
-559 VLTAVKNAG
+559 LT
-568 VRVYNLSGN
+568 
-577 LLQTVNPGE
+577 T
-586 IRYNNIDLQY
+586 
-596 GFKLGGESIDIA
+596 
-608 VASDRGNDK
+608 
-617 LVIFKI
+617 
-623 NPNSSNGNYLEDITD
+623 
-638 SNIGTIFQTAP
+638 
-649 FDPPYEPSSRSSYGL
+649 
-664 TIYRSPFTNDYYVF
+664 
-678 TGRRETGDIAQLK
+678 
-691 LIDIGNGKIG
+691 
-701 AEIVREFTVP
+701 
-711 TINGIDPQTEGMV
+711 
-724 VDQET
+724 
-729 GILYIGQENVGIW
+729 
-742 KFDAEPNG
+742 
-750 SNTGKLIDVVKSLG
+750 
-764 GSNLVD
+764 
-770 DVEGLTIYYGANGTG
+770 
-785 YLIASSQGDN
+785 
-795 TFAAY
+795 
-800 TREGNNE
+800 
-807 FLGRFGIGNNG
+807 
-818 AIDSVQESDG
+818 
-828 ADVINVPLGANFPYG
+828 
-843 LFVTQ
+843 
-848 DGNNDPAKLVEDD
+848 
-861 GEIENVNSNFKFVP
+861 
-875 WENIANTLP
+875 
-884 DILKIDTT
+884 
-892 SYDPRNPVLQPRLTN
+892 
-907 YEFDNLPKLG
+907 YEFQNLPKLG

-927 GGFSGLYFQGIADNG
+927 GGFSGLYFQGVADNG
-942 NLKFVTHTDRGPNG
+942 NLKFVTNTDRGPNG

-962 RPFLLPNFQPEI
+962 RPFFLPNFQPEI

-1011 GAGGTAYTDEIG
+1011 GAAGTAYTDEIG
-1023 VDLNGQVLPNDTLGA
+1023 VDLNGQILPNDTLGA

-1043 VIAPNGDYWLV
+1043 VIAKNGDYWLV

-1067 GKLLNRFIPQ
+1067 GKLLDRFVPQ
-1077 GTAAA
+1077 GTAIA

-1111 AVALE
+1111 AIALE

-1121 AFIQSAIDNPDVTN
+1121 AFIQSAIDNPDNGT
-1135 DATSRNSRNLRI
+1135 DTTSRNSRNLRI

-1166 DITGT
+1166 DITGS

-1183 SLGNSKF
+1183 ALGNGKF

-1209 IDLATATN
+1209 IDLAAATN

-1238 ELTTAGIISANK
+1238 ELTTAGIIAANK
-1250 TLIVNAAQVGY
+1250 TLIVNAAQIGY

-1277 LALINDNDFN
+1277 LAVINDNDFN

-1302 PDYLPVTI
+1302 PDYLPITI
-1310 SGTSGNDT
+1310 SGTSGNDSLT
-1318 LLASASGYTLLGLA
+1318 AFTSGYTVLGLA
-1332 GNDSIDGVPGKGGNI
+1332 GNDYISAVETGRGGNI

-1355 EIFAKKND
+1355 EIFAKEND
-1363 TALGGSGNDDLYSD
+1363 TALGGSGNDQIFSD
-1377 GQGNNT
+1377 GQGNNI
-1383 LYGGDGN
+1383 LSGGEGN

-1400 VFGDAGNDIIYP
+1400 VFGDTGNDIIFS

-1440 IITDFNPAQDLLN
+1440 IITDFNSAQDLLN
-1453 VNVDGFKNI
+1453 VNVDGFKDI
-1462 NQLTFSPQ
+1462 NQLTLSPQ
-1470 GDSTLIS
+1470 GDYTLIS
-1477 ANSNPLAIV
+1477 ANSNPLAIL

-1544 ETLTFAPGETTTT
+1544 ATLTFAPGETTTT
-1557 FAVQTTQD
+1557 FAVQTTPD

-1587 SSTNATAKGTITN
+1587 SSTNATAQGTITN
-1600 DDLAPIFSIATAE
+1600 DDAAPIFSIATAE

-1654 AKTEILT
+1654 AKTETLT

-1674 TTQDVLFE
+1674 TTPDALFE
-1682 GNETF
+1682 DQETF

-1699 ISSTNATATGTINN
+1699 ISSTNATAKGTINN
-1713 DDAAPVFSIAA
+1713 DDTAPVFSIAA
-1724 AQALEGSAINF
+1724 ASATEGSEVNF
-1735 TLTRTGDAQANQ
+1735 TITRTGDAQAN
-1747 TVTVSTSIEAQNTA
+1747 
-1761 SATDFSG
+1761 
-1768 NTQTFTFAQGET
+1768 
-1780 TKTFPVQTTQDSLV
+1780 
-1794 EDNETFTVSLS
+1794 
-1805 SPTNGAIIS
+1805 
-1814 STNGIALGTITDDD
+1814 
-1828 TPAEFRISA
+1828 
-1837 ADALEGNAINFT
+1837 
-1849 VTRSRDNL
+1849 
-1857 IAQSVTVA
+1857 QSVTVA
-1865 TSIATDDTASASD
+1865 TSIATDDTASTSD
-1878 LTAKTETLTFATGE
+1878 LTAKTETLTFAPGE
-1892 TSKTF
+1892 TTTTF
-1897 TVQTTQDSLVE
+1897 TVQTTQDTLFE
-1908 GNETFTVSLSDPDN
+1908 GNETFTVSLSNPNN

-1941 VDAAASTFSIAA
+1941 TAPVFSIAA

-1958 GDAIIFTVTR
+1958 GSEVNFTITR
-1968 TGDAQSNQS
+1968 TGDAQANQS

-1988 TASASDLTAKTETL
+1988 TASTSDLTAKTETL
-2002 TFATGETSKTFTVQT
+2002 TFAPGETTTTFTVQT
-2017 TQDSLVEGN
+2017 TQDTLFEGN

-2034 DPDNGAVV
+2034 NPNNGAVV

-2057 VDATTSIFSI
+2057 AAPNKKPNLQSFTQ
-2067 ATASATEGN
+2067 N
-2076 GINFTI
+2076 GQEDQIISFGI
-2082 TRTGD
+2082 GD
-2087 NQSTQSVAV
+2087 FKDKGKYQ
-2096 STAINADDT
+2096 DED
-2105 ASNND
+2105 NND
-2110 LSQKNETLTF
+2110 LMAIKVISLPTAGSLTF
-2120 ALGETTKTFTVQT
+2120 VDGQQV
-2133 TQDARV
+2133 
-2139 EKDETFTVNLSN
+2139 TVNQE
-2151 STNGSVISSS
+2151 IS
-2161 DNTTKGV
+2161 
-2168 IVNDDIPLAT
+2168 
-2178 PNNNYIFPIKGEDDK
+2178 
-2193 VRLKVSLLSRSSN
+2193 
-2206 SINELG
+2206 
-2212 VFNVD
+2212 VD
-2217 DAQGN
+2217 DL
-2222 IDGIAPGAAGYNQ
+2222 
-2235 AAINRAKVVFSA
+2235 
-2247 IANLP
+2247 ANLRYNP
-2252 NGFNSVDSIRLINFN
+2252 VL
-2267 SGDNLKFFLVR
+2267 
-2278 NGTIDSVNAG
+2278 NA
-2288 RTSLSNVLFADASNQ
+2288 N
-2303 KITDLG
+2303 
-2309 TDGFTVGWEDGSG
+2309 G
-2322 NVADFNDL
+2322 NVATLTVAAIDNGTPKAESDPATITINLTPVNDPPVAQNDQL
-2330 VVKVQSTDDKLVIGT
+2330 SVSQGSAGTINPLNNDSDPEGDSLKLTGKTDGKYGKVEINGNNLTYTLLDGNYLGNDVFSYTVSDGSLSASADVRVTVTGKATTATVAPTQLISIAPVDKLIPKEAGT
-2345 ALQGGNQ
+2345 LTGIVDKLGYEFPNNYNPSLVKNSLQNALNQ
-2352 REVIDLRD
+2352 
-2360 ITSQVKV
+2360 TT
-2367 DFSVHREAAFN
+2367 AAFN
-2378 NEVYFYKIDNA
+2378 NLFGLYEVDDVTGSVNGIKPGEIGYAKAALSKVVDNFIVRVGGSSSGAASDVIVNGGKIYSPFVIAN
-2389 DGQIGNLQANA
+2389 GGNFSGNLQQAINAFFA
-2400 ANRANYLQMAL
+2400 ANPNNSPATAQNYTTLPVAY
-2411 NNILKDAQTGANIR
+2411 
-2425 FSVANQGIQTGT
+2425 FSFGVAN
-2437 AMIAGGTILAPMIVV
+2437 P
-2452 NGTLSQLLDSDANNN
+2452 
-2467 PQVYF
+2467 
-2472 PYLGVN
+2472 
-2478 SDGVDHIRLL
+2478 DGAAHLRSF

-2495 EDLPN
+2495 EDLPA
-2500 GGDLDY
+2500 GVGVSDY
-2506 NDIIV
+2506 DFNDAV
-2511 KMNFTQVV
+2511 FSFGAVV

>member
-14 LSGSEISD
+14 LSGAEISD

-80 NSIVAIAISATTST
+80 NSIVAIAISANIST

-123 FTADGSKLLVANEG
+123 FTADGSKLLVTNEG

-158 DIASL
+158 NIASL

-185 AGVRLFGLNATV
+185 ARVRLFGLNATV

-244 NHNLPGNGL
+244 DHNLPGNGL
-253 DASDRDVNGTSG
+253 DASDRDVNGTSS

-284 AVSSFQIADKT
+284 AISSFQIADKT
-295 YYITANEGDSRVRP
+295 YYITANEGDARIRP
-309 TSDGTFGNEGSIFN
+309 TANGTFGNEGSLFN
-323 EEARVSSLALDPTAF
+323 EEARVSSLNLDPTAF

-359 GDTDGDGDFDQL
+359 GDTDGDGDFDKL
-371 YAYGARSFSIWDDQG
+371 YAYGTRSFSIWDDQG

-392 GDQIEQFLKQQ
+392 GDQIEQILKQQ

-413 LATEFDTRSDNKGP
+413 SATEFDTRSDNKGP
-427 EPESAIVGMIN
+427 EPESAIVGVIN
-438 GIPYGFVGLERA
+438 GILYGFVGLERA

-465 EFIQYIRTEGDI
+465 QFVQYIRTEGDV
-477 SPEGLKFISAAD
+477 SPEGLKFISAEN
-489 SPNAKP
+489 SPNFRP
-495 MLTVANEV
+495 MLAVSNEV
-503 SNTVSFYEILPSAAP
+503 SNTVSFYEIASQPK
-518 TVETSPDLFDDE
+518 
-530 DPGQATVD
+530 
-538 QNADADDPAIYV
+538 
-550 NAENSANSL
+550 
-559 VLTAVKNAG
+559 LT
-568 VRVYNLSGN
+568 
-577 LLQTVNPGE
+577 T
-586 IRYNNIDLQY
+586 
-596 GFKLGGESIDIA
+596 
-608 VASDRGNDK
+608 
-617 LVIFKI
+617 
-623 NPNSSNGNYLEDITD
+623 
-638 SNIGTIFQTAP
+638 
-649 FDPPYEPSSRSSYGL
+649 
-664 TIYRSPFTNDYYVF
+664 
-678 TGRRETGDIAQLK
+678 
-691 LIDIGNGKIG
+691 
-701 AEIVREFTVP
+701 
-711 TINGIDPQTEGMV
+711 
-724 VDQET
+724 
-729 GILYIGQENVGIW
+729 
-742 KFDAEPNG
+742 
-750 SNTGKLIDVVKSLG
+750 
-764 GSNLVD
+764 
-770 DVEGLTIYYGANGTG
+770 
-785 YLIASSQGDN
+785 
-795 TFAAY
+795 
-800 TREGNNE
+800 
-807 FLGRFGIGNNG
+807 
-818 AIDSVQESDG
+818 
-828 ADVINVPLGANFPYG
+828 
-843 LFVTQ
+843 
-848 DGNNDPAKLVEDD
+848 
-861 GEIENVNSNFKFVP
+861 
-875 WENIANTLP
+875 
-884 DILKIDTT
+884 
-892 SYDPRNPVLQPRLTN
+892 
-907 YEFDNLPKLG
+907 YEFQNLPKLG
-917 TTSTGQDIFL
+917 TTSTGQDILL
-927 GGFSGLYFQGIADNG
+927 GGFSGLYFQGVADNG
-942 NLKFVTHTDRGPNG
+942 NLKFVTNTDRGPNG

-974 VSFELNQT
+974 VSFELNQP

-1023 VDLNGQVLPNDTLGA
+1023 VDLNGQILPNDTLGA

-1043 VIAPNGDYWLV
+1043 VIAPNGNYWLV

-1067 GKLLNRFIPQ
+1067 GKLLDRFVPQ

-1111 AVALE
+1111 AIALE

-1121 AFIQSAIDNPDVTN
+1121 AFIQSPIDNPDNGT
-1135 DATSRNSRNLRI
+1135 DTTSRNSRNLRI

-1166 DITGT
+1166 DITGS

-1183 SLGNSKF
+1183 ALGNGKF

-1209 IDLATATN
+1209 IDLAAATN

-1238 ELTTAGIISANK
+1238 ELTTAGIIAANK
-1250 TLIVNAAQVGY
+1250 TLIVNAAQIGY

-1277 LALINDNDFN
+1277 LAVINDNDFN

-1302 PDYLPVTI
+1302 PDYLPITI
-1310 SGTSGNDT
+1310 SGTSGNDSLT
-1318 LLASASGYTLLGLA
+1318 AFTSGYTVLGLA
-1332 GNDSIDGVPGKGGNI
+1332 GNDYISAVETGRGGNI

-1355 EIFAKKND
+1355 EIFAKEND
-1363 TALGGSGNDDLYSD
+1363 TALGGSGNDQIFSD
-1377 GQGNNT
+1377 GQGNNI
-1383 LYGGDGN
+1383 LSGGEGN

-1400 VFGDAGNDIIYP
+1400 VFGDTGNDIIFS

-1453 VNVDGFKNI
+1453 VNVDGFKDI
-1462 NQLTFSPQ
+1462 NQLTLSPQ
-1470 GDSTLIS
+1470 GDYTLIS
-1477 ANSNPLAIV
+1477 ANSNPLAIL

-1544 ETLTFAPGETTTT
+1544 ATLTFAPGETTTT

-1587 SSTNATAKGTITN
+1587 SSTNATAQGTITN
-1600 DDLAPIFSIATAE
+1600 DDAAPI
-1613 ASEGNAIN
+1613 
-1621 FTVTRTGDAQA
+1621 
-1632 QQSVTVVTSIAT
+1632 
-1644 GDTASDTDLT
+1644 
-1654 AKTEILT
+1654 
-1661 FAQGET
+1661 
-1667 TKIFAVQ
+1667 
-1674 TTQDVLFE
+1674 
-1682 GNETF
+1682 
-1687 TASLSNATNGAI
+1687 
-1699 ISSTNATATGTINN
+1699 
-1713 DDAAPVFSIAA
+1713 FSIAA

-1761 SATDFSG
+1761 TASDFSG
-1768 NTQTFTFAQGET
+1768 NTQTLTFAQGET
-1780 TKTFPVQTTQDSLV
+1780 TKTFTVATIQDSLV

-1837 ADALEGNAINFT
+1837 AEALEGNAINFT

-1865 TSIATDDTASASD
+1865 TSIATDDTASAND

-1897 TVQTTQDSLVE
+1897 TVQTTQDSLFE
-1908 GNETFTVSLSDPDN
+1908 GNETFTVSLSNPNN

-1930 ATAKGTINNDD
+1930 GTAKGTINNDD
-1941 VDAAASTFSIAA
+1941 AAPIFSIAA

-1958 GDAIIFTVTR
+1958 GSAVNFTVTR

-1988 TASASDLTAKTETL
+1988 TASANDLTAKTETL

-2017 TQDSLVEGN
+2017 TQDSLFEGN

-2034 DPDNGAVV
+2034 NPNNGAVV

-2057 VDATTSIFSI
+2057 AALIFSI
-2067 ATASATEGN
+2067 AAASATEGSAV
-2076 GINFTI
+2076 NFTV

-2087 NQSTQSVAV
+2087 AQANQSVTVAT
-2096 STAINADDT
+2096 SIATDDT
-2105 ASNND
+2105 ASASD
-2110 LSQKNETLTF
+2110 LTANTQTETLTF
-2120 ALGETTKTFTVQT
+2120 ATGETSKTFTVQT
-2133 TQDARV
+2133 TQDSLF
-2139 EKDETFTVNLSN
+2139 EGNETFTVSLSN
-2151 STNGSVISSS
+2151 PTNSAVISPNNGTAKGTINNDDAAPINQAPTNITLQNPITTLSEGTSTTTRLKVADIVITDDGLGSNTISLTGVDAASFEVEGTVLYIKKDTKLDYETKNSYGVTVNVDDTTVGNTPDVFTNFTLTVTDVNYAPEVKPNQIFSYTENKTANFQVGTVLATDDIAVTGFAIASGNDSGFFNINNQGIITLTDKGVTSAANDFERSPNSFTLGIIAKDAAEATSQVTNVTINVTNDPTDDNKKPNLQSFTQSGQEDQIISFGIGDFKDKGKYQDEDNNDLMAIKVVSLPTAGSLTFVNGQQVTKNQEILVNDLANLRYNPVVNANGNVATLTVAAIDNGTPKVESDPATITINLTPVNDPPVAKNDQLSVSQGSAGTINPLNNDSDPEGDSLKLTGKTDGKYGKVDINGNNLTYTLLDGNYLGNDVFSYTVSDGSLSASADVRVTVTGKATTATVAPTQLISIAPVDKLIPKEAGTLTGIVDKLGYEFPNNYNPSLVKNSLQNALNQTTAAFNNLFGLYEVDDVTGSVNGIKPGEIGYAKAALSKVVDNFIVRVGGSSS
-2161 DNTTKGV
+2161 GAASDV
-2168 IVNDDIPLAT
+2168 IVNGGKIYSPFVIA
-2178 PNNNYIFPIKGEDDK
+2178 NG
-2193 VRLKVSLLSRSSN
+2193 
-2206 SINELG
+2206 
-2212 VFNVD
+2212 
-2217 DAQGN
+2217 GN
-2222 IDGIAPGAAGYNQ
+2222 FSGNLQ
-2235 AAINRAKVVFSA
+2235 AAINAFFA
-2247 IANLP
+2247 ANP
-2252 NGFNSVDSIRLINFN
+2252 NNSP
-2267 SGDNLKFFLVR
+2267 
-2278 NGTIDSVNAG
+2278 
-2288 RTSLSNVLFADASNQ
+2288 
-2303 KITDLG
+2303 
-2309 TDGFTVGWEDGSG
+2309 
-2322 NVADFNDL
+2322 
-2330 VVKVQSTDDKLVIGT
+2330 
-2345 ALQGGNQ
+2345 
-2352 REVIDLRD
+2352 
-2360 ITSQVKV
+2360 
-2367 DFSVHREAAFN
+2367 
-2378 NEVYFYKIDNA
+2378 
-2389 DGQIGNLQANA
+2389 ANA
-2400 ANRANYLQMAL
+2400 QNYTTLPVAY
-2411 NNILKDAQTGANIR
+2411 
-2425 FSVANQGIQTGT
+2425 FSFGVAN
-2437 AMIAGGTILAPMIVV
+2437 P
-2452 NGTLSQLLDSDANNN
+2452 
-2467 PQVYF
+2467 
-2472 PYLGVN
+2472 
-2478 SDGVDHIRLL
+2478 DGAAHLRSF

-2495 EDLPN
+2495 EDLPA
-2500 GGDLDY
+2500 GVGVSDY
-2506 NDIIV
+2506 DFNDAVFSFGAIA
-2511 KMNFTQVV
+2511 

>member
-14 LSGSEISD
+14 LSGAEISD

-32 TGESANKPVLQVVDV
+32 TGESGNKPVLQVVDV

-123 FTADGSKLLVANEG
+123 FTADGSKLLVTNEG

-158 DIASL
+158 NIASL

-172 FTAFNGQKETLTA
+172 FTAFNGQKETLKA

-210 DGKTAFVTLQEN
+210 DGKTAFITLQEN
-222 NAFAVLDIATAS
+222 NAFAVLDIATAN

-244 NHNLPGNGL
+244 DHNLPGNGL
-253 DASDRDVNGTSG
+253 DASDRDVNGTSS

-284 AVSSFQIADKT
+284 AISSFQIADKT
-295 YYITANEGDSRVRP
+295 YYITANEGDARIRP
-309 TSDGTFGNEGSIFN
+309 TADGTFGNEGSLFN
-323 EEARVSSLALDPTAF
+323 EEARVSSLNLDPTAF

-392 GDQIEQFLKQQ
+392 GDQIEQILKQQ

-413 LATEFDTRSDNKGP
+413 SATEFDTRSDNKGP
-427 EPESAIVGMIN
+427 EPESVIVGVIDDV
-438 GIPYGFVGLERA
+438 PYGFVGLERA

-495 MLTVANEV
+495 MLAVANEV
-503 SNTVSFYEILPSAAP
+503 SNTVSFYEIA
-518 TVETSPDLFDDE
+518 SP
-530 DPGQATVD
+530 PK
-538 QNADADDPAIYV
+538 
-550 NAENSANSL
+550 
-559 VLTAVKNAG
+559 LT
-568 VRVYNLSGN
+568 
-577 LLQTVNPGE
+577 T
-586 IRYNNIDLQY
+586 
-596 GFKLGGESIDIA
+596 
-608 VASDRGNDK
+608 
-617 LVIFKI
+617 
-623 NPNSSNGNYLEDITD
+623 
-638 SNIGTIFQTAP
+638 
-649 FDPPYEPSSRSSYGL
+649 
-664 TIYRSPFTNDYYVF
+664 
-678 TGRRETGDIAQLK
+678 
-691 LIDIGNGKIG
+691 
-701 AEIVREFTVP
+701 
-711 TINGIDPQTEGMV
+711 
-724 VDQET
+724 
-729 GILYIGQENVGIW
+729 
-742 KFDAEPNG
+742 
-750 SNTGKLIDVVKSLG
+750 
-764 GSNLVD
+764 
-770 DVEGLTIYYGANGTG
+770 
-785 YLIASSQGDN
+785 
-795 TFAAY
+795 
-800 TREGNNE
+800 
-807 FLGRFGIGNNG
+807 
-818 AIDSVQESDG
+818 
-828 ADVINVPLGANFPYG
+828 
-843 LFVTQ
+843 
-848 DGNNDPAKLVEDD
+848 
-861 GEIENVNSNFKFVP
+861 
-875 WENIANTLP
+875 
-884 DILKIDTT
+884 
-892 SYDPRNPVLQPRLTN
+892 
-907 YEFDNLPKLG
+907 YEFQNLPKLG

-927 GGFSGLYFQGIADNG
+927 GGFSGLYFQGVADNG
-942 NLKFVTHTDRGPNG
+942 NLKFVTNTDRGPNG

-1023 VDLNGQVLPNDTLGA
+1023 VDLNGQILPNDTLGA

-1043 VIAPNGDYWLV
+1043 VIAPNGNYWLV

-1067 GKLLNRFIPQ
+1067 GKLLDRFVPQ

-1111 AVALE
+1111 AIALE

-1121 AFIQSAIDNPDVTN
+1121 AFIQSPIDNPDNGT
-1135 DATSRNSRNLRI
+1135 DTTSRNSRNLRI

-1166 DITGT
+1166 DITGS

-1183 SLGNSKF
+1183 ALGNGKF

-1209 IDLATATN
+1209 IDLAAATN

-1238 ELTTAGIISANK
+1238 ELTTAGIIAANK
-1250 TLIVNAAQVGY
+1250 TLIVNAAQIGY

-1277 LALINDNDFN
+1277 LAVINDNDFN

-1302 PDYLPVTI
+1302 PDYLPITI
-1310 SGTSGNDT
+1310 SGTSGNDSLT
-1318 LLASASGYTLLGLA
+1318 AFTSGYTVLGLA
-1332 GNDSIDGVPGKGGNI
+1332 GNDYISAVETGRGGNI

-1355 EIFAKKND
+1355 EIFAKEND
-1363 TALGGSGNDDLYSD
+1363 TALGGSGNDQIFSD
-1377 GQGNNT
+1377 GQGNNI
-1383 LYGGDGN
+1383 LSGGEGN

-1400 VFGDAGNDIIYP
+1400 VFGDTGNDIIFS

-1453 VNVDGFKNI
+1453 VNVDGFKDI
-1462 NQLTFSPQ
+1462 NQLTLSPQ
-1470 GDSTLIS
+1470 GDYTLIS
-1477 ANSNPLAIV
+1477 ANSNPLAIL

-1544 ETLTFAPGETTTT
+1544 ATLTFAPGETTTT
-1557 FAVQTTQD
+1557 FAVQTTPD

-1587 SSTNATAKGTITN
+1587 SSTNATAQGTITN
-1600 DDLAPIFSIATAE
+1600 DDAAPIFSIATAE

-1654 AKTEILT
+1654 AKTETLT

-1674 TTQDVLFE
+1674 TTPDVLFE
-1682 GNETF
+1682 DQETF

-1699 ISSTNATATGTINN
+1699 ISSTNATAKGTINN
-1713 DDAAPVFSIAA
+1713 DDAAPIDPTDDNKKPNLQSFTQNGQEDQIISFGIGDFKDKGKYQDEDNNDLMAIKVISLPTA
-1724 AQALEGSAINF
+1724 GS
-1735 TLTRTGDAQANQ
+1735 LTFVNGQQ
-1747 TVTVSTSIEAQNTA
+1747 VTVNQEILVNDLANVRYNPVVNA
-1761 SATDFSG
+1761 NG
-1768 NTQTFTFAQGET
+1768 NVA
-1780 TKTFPVQTTQDSLV
+1780 
-1794 EDNETFTVSLS
+1794 TFTVAAID
-1805 SPTNGAIIS
+1805 NGTPKAES
-1814 STNGIALGTITDDD
+1814 DPATITINL
-1828 TPAEFRISA
+1828 TPVNDPPVAQNDQLSVSQGSA
-1837 ADALEGNAINFT
+1837 
-1849 VTRSRDNL
+1849 
-1857 IAQSVTVA
+1857 
-1865 TSIATDDTASASD
+1865 
-1878 LTAKTETLTFATGE
+1878 
-1892 TSKTF
+1892 
-1897 TVQTTQDSLVE
+1897 
-1908 GNETFTVSLSDPDN
+1908 
-1922 GAVVSSTN
+1922 
-1930 ATAKGTINNDD
+1930 GTINPLNNDSDPEGDSLKLTGKTDGKYGKVDINGNNLTYTLLDANYLGND
-1941 VDAAASTFSIAA
+1941 VFSYTVSDGDLS
-1953 ASATE
+1953 ASANVRV
-1958 GDAIIFTVTR
+1958 TVTGKAA
-1968 TGDAQSNQS
+1968 TD
-1977 VTVATSIATDD
+1977 TVAP
-1988 TASASDLTAKTETL
+1988 
-2002 TFATGETSKTFTVQT
+2002 
-2017 TQDSLVEGN
+2017 TQL
-2026 ETFTVSLS
+2026 
-2034 DPDNGAVV
+2034 
-2042 SSTNATAKGTINNDD
+2042 
-2057 VDATTSIFSI
+2057 
-2067 ATASATEGN
+2067 
-2076 GINFTI
+2076 
-2082 TRTGD
+2082 
-2087 NQSTQSVAV
+2087 
-2096 STAINADDT
+2096 
-2105 ASNND
+2105 
-2110 LSQKNETLTF
+2110 
-2120 ALGETTKTFTVQT
+2120 
-2133 TQDARV
+2133 
-2139 EKDETFTVNLSN
+2139 
-2151 STNGSVISSS
+2151 
-2161 DNTTKGV
+2161 
-2168 IVNDDIPLAT
+2168 IP
-2178 PNNNYIFPIKGEDDK
+2178 
-2193 VRLKVSLLSRSSN
+2193 
-2206 SINELG
+2206 
-2212 VFNVD
+2212 
-2217 DAQGN
+2217 
-2222 IDGIAPGAAGYNQ
+2222 IAP
-2235 AAINRAKVVFSA
+2235 
-2247 IANLP
+2247 
-2252 NGFNSVDSIRLINFN
+2252 
-2267 SGDNLKFFLVR
+2267 
-2278 NGTIDSVNAG
+2278 
-2288 RTSLSNVLFADASNQ
+2288 
-2303 KITDLG
+2303 
-2309 TDGFTVGWEDGSG
+2309 
-2322 NVADFNDL
+2322 
-2330 VVKVQSTDDKLVIGT
+2330 DDKLIPREAGT
-2345 ALQGGNQ
+2345 LTGIVDTLGYKFPNNYNPSLVKNSLQNALN
-2352 REVIDLRD
+2352 R
-2360 ITSQVKV
+2360 TT
-2367 DFSVHREAAFN
+2367 AAFN
-2378 NEVYFYKIDNA
+2378 NLFGLYEVDDVTGSVNGIKPGETGYAKAALSKVVDNFIVRVGGSSSGAASDVVVSGGKIYSPFVIAN
-2389 DGQIGNLQANA
+2389 GGNFSGNLQQAINAFFA
-2400 ANRANYLQMAL
+2400 ANPNNSPATAQNYTTLPVAY
-2411 NNILKDAQTGANIR
+2411 
-2425 FSVANQGIQTGT
+2425 FSFGVAN
-2437 AMIAGGTILAPMIVV
+2437 P
-2452 NGTLSQLLDSDANNN
+2452 
-2467 PQVYF
+2467 
-2472 PYLGVN
+2472 
-2478 SDGVDHIRLL
+2478 DGAAHLRSF

-2495 EDLPN
+2495 EDLPA
-2500 GGDLDY
+2500 GVGVSDY
-2506 NDIIV
+2506 DFNDAVFSFGAIA
-2511 KMNFTQVV
+2511 

>member
-14 LSGSEISD
+14 LSGAEISD

-80 NSIVAIAISATTST
+80 NSIVAIAISANIST

-123 FTADGSKLLVANEG
+123 FTADGSKLLVTNEG

-158 DIASL
+158 NIASL

-244 NHNLPGNGL
+244 DHNLPGNGL
-253 DASDRDVNGTSG
+253 DASDRDVNGTSS

-284 AVSSFQIADKT
+284 AISSFQIADKT
-295 YYITANEGDSRVRP
+295 YYITANEGDARIRP
-309 TSDGTFGNEGSIFN
+309 TANGTFGNEGSLFN
-323 EEARVSSLALDPTAF
+323 EEARVSSLNLDPTAF

-392 GDQIEQFLKQQ
+392 GDQIEQILKQQ

-413 LATEFDTRSDNKGP
+413 SATEFDTRSDNKGP
-427 EPESAIVGMIN
+427 EPESAIVGVIN

-465 EFIQYIRTEGDI
+465 QFVQYIRTEGDV
-477 SPEGLKFISAAD
+477 SPEGLKFISAEN
-489 SPNAKP
+489 SPNFRP
-495 MLTVANEV
+495 MLAVSNEV
-503 SNTVSFYEILPSAAP
+503 SNTVSFYEIASQPK
-518 TVETSPDLFDDE
+518 
-530 DPGQATVD
+530 
-538 QNADADDPAIYV
+538 
-550 NAENSANSL
+550 
-559 VLTAVKNAG
+559 LT
-568 VRVYNLSGN
+568 
-577 LLQTVNPGE
+577 T
-586 IRYNNIDLQY
+586 
-596 GFKLGGESIDIA
+596 
-608 VASDRGNDK
+608 
-617 LVIFKI
+617 
-623 NPNSSNGNYLEDITD
+623 
-638 SNIGTIFQTAP
+638 
-649 FDPPYEPSSRSSYGL
+649 
-664 TIYRSPFTNDYYVF
+664 
-678 TGRRETGDIAQLK
+678 
-691 LIDIGNGKIG
+691 
-701 AEIVREFTVP
+701 
-711 TINGIDPQTEGMV
+711 
-724 VDQET
+724 
-729 GILYIGQENVGIW
+729 
-742 KFDAEPNG
+742 
-750 SNTGKLIDVVKSLG
+750 
-764 GSNLVD
+764 
-770 DVEGLTIYYGANGTG
+770 
-785 YLIASSQGDN
+785 
-795 TFAAY
+795 
-800 TREGNNE
+800 
-807 FLGRFGIGNNG
+807 
-818 AIDSVQESDG
+818 
-828 ADVINVPLGANFPYG
+828 
-843 LFVTQ
+843 
-848 DGNNDPAKLVEDD
+848 
-861 GEIENVNSNFKFVP
+861 
-875 WENIANTLP
+875 
-884 DILKIDTT
+884 
-892 SYDPRNPVLQPRLTN
+892 
-907 YEFDNLPKLG
+907 YEFQNLPKLG
-917 TTSTGQDIFL
+917 TTSTGQDILL
-927 GGFSGLYFQGIADNG
+927 GGFSGLYFQGVADNG
-942 NLKFVTHTDRGPNG
+942 NLKFVTNTDRGPNG

-974 VSFELNQT
+974 VSFELNQP

-1023 VDLNGQVLPNDTLGA
+1023 VDLNGQILPNDTLGA

-1043 VIAPNGDYWLV
+1043 VIAPNGNYWLV
-1054 DEYRPAI
+1054 DEYRPGI

-1067 GKLLNRFIPQ
+1067 GKLLDRFVPQ

-1111 AVALE
+1111 AIALE

-1121 AFIQSAIDNPDVTN
+1121 AFIQSPIDNPDNGT
-1135 DATSRNSRNLRI
+1135 DTTSRNSRNLRI

-1166 DITGT
+1166 DITGS

-1183 SLGNSKF
+1183 ALGNGKF

-1209 IDLATATN
+1209 IDLAAATN

-1238 ELTTAGIISANK
+1238 ELTTAGIIAANK
-1250 TLIVNAAQVGY
+1250 TLIVNAAQIGY

-1277 LALINDNDFN
+1277 LAVINDNDFN

-1302 PDYLPVTI
+1302 PDYLPITI
-1310 SGTSGNDT
+1310 SGTSGNDSLT
-1318 LLASASGYTLLGLA
+1318 AFTSGYTVLGLA
-1332 GNDSIDGVPGKGGNI
+1332 GNDYISAVETGRGGNI

-1355 EIFAKKND
+1355 EIFAKEND
-1363 TALGGSGNDDLYSD
+1363 TALGGSGNDQIFSD
-1377 GQGNNT
+1377 GQGNNI
-1383 LYGGDGN
+1383 LSGGEGN

-1400 VFGDAGNDIIYP
+1400 VFGDTGNDIIFS

-1440 IITDFNPAQDLLN
+1440 IITDFNSAQDLLN
-1453 VNVDGFKNI
+1453 VNVDGFKDI
-1462 NQLTFSPQ
+1462 NQLTLSPQ
-1470 GDSTLIS
+1470 GDYTLIS
-1477 ANSNPLAIV
+1477 ANSNPLAIL

-1544 ETLTFAPGETTTT
+1544 ATLTFAPGETTTT

-1587 SSTNATAKGTITN
+1587 SSTNATAQGTITN
-1600 DDLAPIFSIATAE
+1600 DDAAPIFSIATAE

-1654 AKTEILT
+1654 AKTETLT

-1674 TTQDVLFE
+1674 TTPDVLFE
-1682 GNETF
+1682 DQETF

-1699 ISSTNATATGTINN
+1699 ISSTNATAKGTINN
-1713 DDAAPVFSIAA
+1713 DDAAPIFSIAA

-1761 SATDFSG
+1761 TASDFSG
-1768 NTQTFTFAQGET
+1768 NTQTLTFAQGET
-1780 TKTFPVQTTQDSLV
+1780 TKTFTVATIQDSLV

-1837 ADALEGNAINFT
+1837 AEALEGNAINFT

-1865 TSIATDDTASASD
+1865 TSIATDDTASAND

-1897 TVQTTQDSLVE
+1897 TVQTTQDSLFE
-1908 GNETFTVSLSDPDN
+1908 GNETFTVSLSNPNN

-1930 ATAKGTINNDD
+1930 GTAKGTINNDD
-1941 VDAAASTFSIAA
+1941 AAPIFSIAA

-1958 GDAIIFTVTR
+1958 GSAVNFTVTR
-1968 TGDAQSNQS
+1968 TGDAQANQS

-1988 TASASDLTAKTETL
+1988 TASASDLTANTQTETL

-2017 TQDSLVEGN
+2017 TQDSLFEGN

-2034 DPDNGAVV
+2034 NPTNSAVISPNNG
-2042 SSTNATAKGTINNDD
+2042 TAKGTINNDD
-2057 VDATTSIFSI
+2057 AAPINQAPTNITLQNPITTLSEGTSTTTRLKVADIVITDDGLGSNTISLTGVDAASFEVEGTVLYIKKDTKLDYETKNSYGVTVNVDDTTVGNTPDVFTNFTLTVTDVNYAPEVKPNQIFSYTENKTANFQVGTVLATDDI
-2067 ATASATEGN
+2067 AVTGFAIASGNDSGFFNINNQGIITLTDKGVTSAANDFERSPNSFTLGIIAKDAAEATSQVTN
-2076 GINFTI
+2076 VTINVTNDP
-2082 TRTGD
+2082 TDD
-2087 NQSTQSVAV
+2087 NKKPNLQSFTQSGQEDQII
-2096 STAINADDT
+2096 SFGIGDFKDKGKYQDED
-2105 ASNND
+2105 NND
-2110 LSQKNETLTF
+2110 LMAIKVVSLPTAGSLTFVNGQQVTKNQEILVNDLANLRYNPVVNANGNVATLTVAAIDNGTPKVESDPATITINLTPVNDPPVAKNDQLSVSQGSAGTINPLNNDSDPEGDSLKLTGKTDGKYGKVDINGNNLTYTLLDGNYLGNDVF
-2120 ALGETTKTFTVQT
+2120 SYTVSDGSLSASADVRVTVTGKATTATVAPTQLISIAPVDKLIPKEAGTLTGIVDKLGYEFPNNYNPSLVKNSLQNALNQT
-2133 TQDARV
+2133 TAA
-2139 EKDETFTVNLSN
+2139 FNNLFGLYEVDDV
-2151 STNGSVISSS
+2151 TGSVNGIKPGEIGYAKAALSKVVDNFIVRVGGSSS
-2161 DNTTKGV
+2161 GAASDV
-2168 IVNDDIPLAT
+2168 IVNGGKIYSPFVIA
-2178 PNNNYIFPIKGEDDK
+2178 NG
-2193 VRLKVSLLSRSSN
+2193 
-2206 SINELG
+2206 
-2212 VFNVD
+2212 
-2217 DAQGN
+2217 GN
-2222 IDGIAPGAAGYNQ
+2222 FSGNLQ
-2235 AAINRAKVVFSA
+2235 AAINA
-2247 IANLP
+2247 
-2252 NGFNSVDSIRLINFN
+2252 
-2267 SGDNLKFFLVR
+2267 FF
-2278 NGTIDSVNAG
+2278 
-2288 RTSLSNVLFADASNQ
+2288 
-2303 KITDLG
+2303 
-2309 TDGFTVGWEDGSG
+2309 
-2322 NVADFNDL
+2322 
-2330 VVKVQSTDDKLVIGT
+2330 
-2345 ALQGGNQ
+2345 
-2352 REVIDLRD
+2352 
-2360 ITSQVKV
+2360 
-2367 DFSVHREAAFN
+2367 
-2378 NEVYFYKIDNA
+2378 
-2389 DGQIGNLQANA
+2389 A
-2400 ANRANYLQMAL
+2400 ANPNNSPATAQNYTTLPVAY
-2411 NNILKDAQTGANIR
+2411 
-2425 FSVANQGIQTGT
+2425 FSFGVAN
-2437 AMIAGGTILAPMIVV
+2437 P
-2452 NGTLSQLLDSDANNN
+2452 
-2467 PQVYF
+2467 
-2472 PYLGVN
+2472 
-2478 SDGVDHIRLL
+2478 DGAAHLRSF

-2495 EDLPN
+2495 EDLPA
-2500 GGDLDY
+2500 GVGISDY
-2506 NDIIV
+2506 DFNDAVFSFGAIA
-2511 KMNFTQVV
+2511 

>member
-1 MNSIQLNHIGTIK
+1 MNSIQLNHVGTIK
-14 LSGSEISD
+14 LSGAEISD

-72 VRKGIGTG
+72 VRKDIGTG
-80 NSIVAIAISATTST
+80 NSIVAIAISANTST

-158 DIASL
+158 NIASL

-172 FTAFNGQKETLTA
+172 FTTFNGQKETLKS

-197 AQDLEPEYIAVSP
+197 AQDLEPEYIAISS

-222 NAFAVLDIATAS
+222 NAFAVLDIATAN

-244 NHNLPGNGL
+244 NHNLPENGL

-284 AVSSFQIADKT
+284 AISSFQIADKT
-295 YYITANEGDSRVRP
+295 YYITANEGDARIRP
-309 TSDGTFGNEGSIFN
+309 TANGTFGNEGSLFN
-323 EEARVSSLALDPTAF
+323 EEARVSSLNLDPTAF

-392 GDQIEQFLKQQ
+392 GDQIEQILKQQ

-413 LATEFDTRSDNKGP
+413 SATEFDTRSDNKGP
-427 EPESAIVGMIN
+427 EPESVIVGVIDDV
-438 GIPYGFVGLERA
+438 PYGFVGLERA

-465 EFIQYIRTEGDI
+465 QFVQYIRTEGDV
-477 SPEGLKFISAAD
+477 SPEGLKFISAEN
-489 SPNAKP
+489 SPNSRP
-495 MLTVANEV
+495 MLAVSNEV
-503 SNTVSFYEILPSAAP
+503 SNTVSFYEIA
-518 TVETSPDLFDDE
+518 SP
-530 DPGQATVD
+530 PK
-538 QNADADDPAIYV
+538 
-550 NAENSANSL
+550 
-559 VLTAVKNAG
+559 LT
-568 VRVYNLSGN
+568 
-577 LLQTVNPGE
+577 T
-586 IRYNNIDLQY
+586 
-596 GFKLGGESIDIA
+596 
-608 VASDRGNDK
+608 
-617 LVIFKI
+617 
-623 NPNSSNGNYLEDITD
+623 
-638 SNIGTIFQTAP
+638 
-649 FDPPYEPSSRSSYGL
+649 
-664 TIYRSPFTNDYYVF
+664 
-678 TGRRETGDIAQLK
+678 
-691 LIDIGNGKIG
+691 
-701 AEIVREFTVP
+701 
-711 TINGIDPQTEGMV
+711 
-724 VDQET
+724 
-729 GILYIGQENVGIW
+729 
-742 KFDAEPNG
+742 
-750 SNTGKLIDVVKSLG
+750 
-764 GSNLVD
+764 
-770 DVEGLTIYYGANGTG
+770 
-785 YLIASSQGDN
+785 
-795 TFAAY
+795 
-800 TREGNNE
+800 
-807 FLGRFGIGNNG
+807 
-818 AIDSVQESDG
+818 
-828 ADVINVPLGANFPYG
+828 
-843 LFVTQ
+843 
-848 DGNNDPAKLVEDD
+848 
-861 GEIENVNSNFKFVP
+861 
-875 WENIANTLP
+875 
-884 DILKIDTT
+884 
-892 SYDPRNPVLQPRLTN
+892 
-907 YEFDNLPKLG
+907 YEFQNLPKLG

-927 GGFSGLYFQGIADNG
+927 GGFSGLYFQGVADNG
-942 NLKFVTHTDRGPNG
+942 NLKFVTNTDRGPNG

-962 RPFLLPNFQPEI
+962 RPFFLPNFQPEI

-1011 GAGGTAYTDEIG
+1011 GAAGTAYTDEIG
-1023 VDLNGQVLPNDTLGA
+1023 VDLNGQILPNDTLGA

-1043 VIAPNGDYWLV
+1043 VIAKNGDYWLV

-1067 GKLLNRFIPQ
+1067 GKLLDRFVPQ
-1077 GTAAA
+1077 GTAIA

-1111 AVALE
+1111 AIALE

-1121 AFIQSAIDNPDVTN
+1121 AFIQSAIDNPDNGT
-1135 DATSRNSRNLRI
+1135 DTTSRNSRNLRI

-1166 DITGT
+1166 DITGS

-1183 SLGNSKF
+1183 ALGNGKF

-1209 IDLATATN
+1209 IDLAAATN

-1238 ELTTAGIISANK
+1238 ELTTAGIIAANK
-1250 TLIVNAAQVGY
+1250 TLIVNAAQIGY

-1277 LALINDNDFN
+1277 LAVINDNDFN

-1302 PDYLPVTI
+1302 PDYLPITI
-1310 SGTSGNDT
+1310 SGTSGNDSLT
-1318 LLASASGYTLLGLA
+1318 AFTSGYTVLGLA
-1332 GNDSIDGVPGKGGNI
+1332 GNDYISAVETGRGGNI

-1355 EIFAKKND
+1355 EIFAKEND
-1363 TALGGSGNDDLYSD
+1363 TALGGSGNDQIFSD
-1377 GQGNNT
+1377 GQGNNI
-1383 LYGGDGN
+1383 LSGGEGN

-1400 VFGDAGNDIIYP
+1400 VFGDTGNDIIFS

-1440 IITDFNPAQDLLN
+1440 IITDFNSAQDLLN
-1453 VNVDGFKNI
+1453 VNVDGFKDI
-1462 NQLTFSPQ
+1462 NQLTLSPQ
-1470 GDSTLIS
+1470 GDYTLIS
-1477 ANSNPLAIV
+1477 ANSNPLAIL

-1544 ETLTFAPGETTTT
+1544 ATLTFAPGETTTT
-1557 FAVQTTQD
+1557 FAVQTTPD

-1587 SSTNATAKGTITN
+1587 SSTNATAQGTITN
-1600 DDLAPIFSIATAE
+1600 DDAAPIFSIATAE

-1654 AKTEILT
+1654 AKTETLT

-1674 TTQDVLFE
+1674 TTPDALFE
-1682 GNETF
+1682 DQETF

-1699 ISSTNATATGTINN
+1699 ISSTNATAKGTINN
-1713 DDAAPVFSIAA
+1713 DDTAPVFSIAA
-1724 AQALEGSAINF
+1724 ASATEGSEVNF
-1735 TLTRTGDAQANQ
+1735 TITRTGDAQAN
-1747 TVTVSTSIEAQNTA
+1747 
-1761 SATDFSG
+1761 
-1768 NTQTFTFAQGET
+1768 
-1780 TKTFPVQTTQDSLV
+1780 
-1794 EDNETFTVSLS
+1794 
-1805 SPTNGAIIS
+1805 
-1814 STNGIALGTITDDD
+1814 
-1828 TPAEFRISA
+1828 
-1837 ADALEGNAINFT
+1837 
-1849 VTRSRDNL
+1849 
-1857 IAQSVTVA
+1857 QSVTVA

-1878 LTAKTETLTFATGE
+1878 LTTNTQTLTFATGE

-1897 TVQTTQDSLVE
+1897 TVQTTQDSLFE
-1908 GNETFTVSLSDPDN
+1908 GNETFTVSLSNPNN

-1941 VDAAASTFSIAA
+1941 TAPVFSIAA

-1958 GDAIIFTVTR
+1958 GSEVNFTITR
-1968 TGDAQSNQS
+1968 TGDAQANQS

-1988 TASASDLTAKTETL
+1988 TASTSDLTAKTETL
-2002 TFATGETSKTFTVQT
+2002 TFAPGETTTTFTVQT
-2017 TQDSLVEGN
+2017 TQDTLFEGN

-2034 DPDNGAVV
+2034 NPNNGAVV

-2057 VDATTSIFSI
+2057 AAPNKKPNLQSFTQ
-2067 ATASATEGN
+2067 N
-2076 GINFTI
+2076 GQEDQIISFGI
-2082 TRTGD
+2082 GD
-2087 NQSTQSVAV
+2087 FKDKGKYQ
-2096 STAINADDT
+2096 DED
-2105 ASNND
+2105 NND
-2110 LSQKNETLTF
+2110 LMAIKVISLPTAGSLTF
-2120 ALGETTKTFTVQT
+2120 VDGQQV
-2133 TQDARV
+2133 
-2139 EKDETFTVNLSN
+2139 TVNQE
-2151 STNGSVISSS
+2151 IS
-2161 DNTTKGV
+2161 
-2168 IVNDDIPLAT
+2168 
-2178 PNNNYIFPIKGEDDK
+2178 
-2193 VRLKVSLLSRSSN
+2193 
-2206 SINELG
+2206 
-2212 VFNVD
+2212 VD
-2217 DAQGN
+2217 DL
-2222 IDGIAPGAAGYNQ
+2222 
-2235 AAINRAKVVFSA
+2235 
-2247 IANLP
+2247 ANLRYNP
-2252 NGFNSVDSIRLINFN
+2252 VL
-2267 SGDNLKFFLVR
+2267 
-2278 NGTIDSVNAG
+2278 NA
-2288 RTSLSNVLFADASNQ
+2288 N
-2303 KITDLG
+2303 
-2309 TDGFTVGWEDGSG
+2309 G
-2322 NVADFNDL
+2322 NVATLTVAAIDNGTPKAESDPATITINLTPVNDPPVAQNDQL
-2330 VVKVQSTDDKLVIGT
+2330 SVSQGSAGTINPLNNDSDPEGDSLKITGKTDGKYGKVDINGNNLTYTLLDGNYLGNDVFSYTVSDGGLSASADVRVTVTGKATTATVAPTQLISIAPVDKLIPKEAG
-2345 ALQGGNQ
+2345 ALTGIVDKLGYEFPNNYNPSLVKNSLQNALNQ
-2352 REVIDLRD
+2352 
-2360 ITSQVKV
+2360 TT
-2367 DFSVHREAAFN
+2367 AAFN
-2378 NEVYFYKIDNA
+2378 NLFGLYEVDNA
-2389 DGQIGNLQANA
+2389 TGSVNGIKPGESGYAKAALSKVVDNFIVRVGGSSSGAASDVVVSGGKIYSPFVIANGGNFSGNLQQAINAFFA
-2400 ANRANYLQMAL
+2400 ANPNNSPATAQNYTTLPVAY
-2411 NNILKDAQTGANIR
+2411 
-2425 FSVANQGIQTGT
+2425 FSFGVAN
-2437 AMIAGGTILAPMIVV
+2437 P
-2452 NGTLSQLLDSDANNN
+2452 
-2467 PQVYF
+2467 
-2472 PYLGVN
+2472 
-2478 SDGVDHIRLL
+2478 DGAAHLRSF

-2495 EDLPN
+2495 EDLPA
-2500 GGDLDY
+2500 GVGVSDY
-2506 NDIIV
+2506 DFNDAV
-2511 KMNFTQVV
+2511 FSFGAVV

>member
-1 MNSIQLNHIGTIK
+1 MNSIQLNHVGTIK
-14 LSGSEISD
+14 LSGAEISD
-22 FDPISQRLFV
+22 FDPISQRIFV

-72 VRKGIGTG
+72 VRKDIGTG
-80 NSIVAIAISATTST
+80 NSIVAIAISANTST

-158 DIASL
+158 NIASL

-172 FTAFNGQKETLTA
+172 FTTFNGQKETLKS

-197 AQDLEPEYIAVSP
+197 AQDLEPEYIAISS

-222 NAFAVLDIATAS
+222 NAFAVLDIATAN

-244 NHNLPGNGL
+244 NHNLPENGL

-284 AVSSFQIADKT
+284 AISSFQIADKT
-295 YYITANEGDSRVRP
+295 YYITANEGDARIRP
-309 TSDGTFGNEGSIFN
+309 TANGTFGNEGSLFN
-323 EEARVSSLALDPTAF
+323 EEARVSSLNLDPTAF

-392 GDQIEQFLKQQ
+392 GDQIEQILKQQ

-413 LATEFDTRSDNKGP
+413 SATEFDTRSDNKGP
-427 EPESAIVGMIN
+427 EPESVIVGVIDDV
-438 GIPYGFVGLERA
+438 PYGFVGLERA

-465 EFIQYIRTEGDI
+465 QFVQYIRTEGDV
-477 SPEGLKFISAAD
+477 SPEGLKFISAEN
-489 SPNAKP
+489 SPNSRP
-495 MLTVANEV
+495 MLAVSNEV
-503 SNTVSFYEILPSAAP
+503 SNTVSFYEIA
-518 TVETSPDLFDDE
+518 SP
-530 DPGQATVD
+530 PK
-538 QNADADDPAIYV
+538 
-550 NAENSANSL
+550 
-559 VLTAVKNAG
+559 LT
-568 VRVYNLSGN
+568 
-577 LLQTVNPGE
+577 T
-586 IRYNNIDLQY
+586 
-596 GFKLGGESIDIA
+596 
-608 VASDRGNDK
+608 
-617 LVIFKI
+617 
-623 NPNSSNGNYLEDITD
+623 
-638 SNIGTIFQTAP
+638 
-649 FDPPYEPSSRSSYGL
+649 
-664 TIYRSPFTNDYYVF
+664 
-678 TGRRETGDIAQLK
+678 
-691 LIDIGNGKIG
+691 
-701 AEIVREFTVP
+701 
-711 TINGIDPQTEGMV
+711 
-724 VDQET
+724 
-729 GILYIGQENVGIW
+729 
-742 KFDAEPNG
+742 
-750 SNTGKLIDVVKSLG
+750 
-764 GSNLVD
+764 
-770 DVEGLTIYYGANGTG
+770 
-785 YLIASSQGDN
+785 
-795 TFAAY
+795 
-800 TREGNNE
+800 
-807 FLGRFGIGNNG
+807 
-818 AIDSVQESDG
+818 
-828 ADVINVPLGANFPYG
+828 
-843 LFVTQ
+843 
-848 DGNNDPAKLVEDD
+848 
-861 GEIENVNSNFKFVP
+861 
-875 WENIANTLP
+875 
-884 DILKIDTT
+884 
-892 SYDPRNPVLQPRLTN
+892 
-907 YEFDNLPKLG
+907 YEFQNLPKLG

-927 GGFSGLYFQGIADNG
+927 GGFSGLYFQGVADNG
-942 NLKFVTHTDRGPNG
+942 NLKFVTNTDRGPNG

-962 RPFLLPNFQPEI
+962 RPFFLPNFQPEI

-999 TTPLTGLPNVQA
+999 KTPLTGLPNVQA
-1011 GAGGTAYTDEIG
+1011 GAAGTAYTDEIG
-1023 VDLNGQVLPNDTLGA
+1023 VDLNGQILPNDTLGA

-1043 VIAPNGDYWLV
+1043 VIAKNGDYWLV

-1067 GKLLNRFIPQ
+1067 GKLLDRFVPQ
-1077 GTAAA
+1077 GTAIA

-1111 AVALE
+1111 AIALE

-1121 AFIQSAIDNPDVTN
+1121 AFIQSAIDNPDNGT
-1135 DATSRNSRNLRI
+1135 DTTSRNSRNLRI

-1166 DITGT
+1166 DITGS

-1183 SLGNSKF
+1183 ALGNGKF

-1223 FTLPSGKTIEQLSPA
+1223 FTLPSGKTIEQLSAA
-1238 ELTTAGIISANK
+1238 ELTTAGIIAANK

-1277 LALINDNDFN
+1277 LAVINDNDFN

-1302 PDYLPVTI
+1302 PNNLPVTI
-1310 SGTSGNDT
+1310 SGTSGNDV

-1332 GNDSIDGVPGKGGNI
+1332 GNDSIDGVTGTGDNI
-1347 LDGGAGDD
+1347 LDGGEGDD
-1355 EIFAKKND
+1355 EIFAKEND
-1363 TALGGSGNDDLYSD
+1363 TALGGEGNDQIFSD
-1377 GQGNNT
+1377 GQGNNI
-1383 LYGGDGN
+1383 LSGGEGN
-1390 DQIFPDRNDK
+1390 DQIFPDQNDK
-1400 VFGDAGNDIIYP
+1400 VFSDAGNDIIYS

-1453 VNVDGFKNI
+1453 VNVDGFKDI
-1462 NQLTFSPQ
+1462 NQLTLSPQ
-1470 GDSTLIS
+1470 GDYTLIS
-1477 ANSNPLAIV
+1477 ANSNPLAIL

-1544 ETLTFAPGETTTT
+1544 ATLTFAPGETTTT
-1557 FAVQTTQD
+1557 FSVQTTPD

-1587 SSTNATAKGTITN
+1587 SSTNATAQGTITN
-1600 DDLAPIFSIATAE
+1600 DDPAPIFSIATAE

-1654 AKTEILT
+1654 AKTETLT

-1674 TTQDVLFE
+1674 TTPDALFE
-1682 GNETF
+1682 DQETF

-1699 ISSTNATATGTINN
+1699 ISSTNATAKGTINN
-1713 DDAAPVFSIAA
+1713 DDTAPVFSIAA
-1724 AQALEGSAINF
+1724 ASATEGSEVNF
-1735 TLTRTGDAQANQ
+1735 TITRTGDAQAN
-1747 TVTVSTSIEAQNTA
+1747 
-1761 SATDFSG
+1761 
-1768 NTQTFTFAQGET
+1768 
-1780 TKTFPVQTTQDSLV
+1780 
-1794 EDNETFTVSLS
+1794 
-1805 SPTNGAIIS
+1805 
-1814 STNGIALGTITDDD
+1814 
-1828 TPAEFRISA
+1828 
-1837 ADALEGNAINFT
+1837 
-1849 VTRSRDNL
+1849 
-1857 IAQSVTVA
+1857 QSVTVA

-1878 LTAKTETLTFATGE
+1878 LTTNTQTLTFATGE

-1897 TVQTTQDSLVE
+1897 TVQTTQDSLFE
-1908 GNETFTVSLSDPDN
+1908 GNETFTVSLSNPNN

-1941 VDAAASTFSIAA
+1941 TAPVFSIAA

-1958 GDAIIFTVTR
+1958 GSEVNFTITR
-1968 TGDAQSNQS
+1968 TGDAQANQS

-1988 TASASDLTAKTETL
+1988 TASTSDLTAKTETL
-2002 TFATGETSKTFTVQT
+2002 TFAPGETTTTFTVQT
-2017 TQDSLVEGN
+2017 TQDTLFEGN

-2034 DPDNGAVV
+2034 NPNNGAVV

-2057 VDATTSIFSI
+2057 AAPNKKPNLQSFTQ
-2067 ATASATEGN
+2067 N
-2076 GINFTI
+2076 GQEDQIISFGI
-2082 TRTGD
+2082 GD
-2087 NQSTQSVAV
+2087 FKDKGKYQ
-2096 STAINADDT
+2096 DED
-2105 ASNND
+2105 NND
-2110 LSQKNETLTF
+2110 LMAIKVISLPTAGSLTFVDGQQVTVNQEISVDDLANLRYNPVLNANGNVATLTVAAIDNGTPKAESDPATITINLTPVNDPPVAQNDQLSVSQGSAGTINPLNNDSDPEGDSLKLTGKTDGKYGKVEINGNNLTYTLLDGNYLGNDVF
-2120 ALGETTKTFTVQT
+2120 SYTVSDGSLSASADVRVTVTGKATTATVAPTQLISIAPVDKLIPKEAGTLTGIVDKLGYEFPNNYNPSLVKNSLQNALNQT
-2133 TQDARV
+2133 TAA
-2139 EKDETFTVNLSN
+2139 FNNLFGLYEVDDV
-2151 STNGSVISSS
+2151 TGSVNGIKPGEIGYAKAALSKVVDNFIVRVGGSSS
-2161 DNTTKGV
+2161 GAASDV
-2168 IVNDDIPLAT
+2168 IVNGGKIYSPFVIA
-2178 PNNNYIFPIKGEDDK
+2178 NG
-2193 VRLKVSLLSRSSN
+2193 
-2206 SINELG
+2206 
-2212 VFNVD
+2212 
-2217 DAQGN
+2217 GN
-2222 IDGIAPGAAGYNQ
+2222 FSGNLQ
-2235 AAINRAKVVFSA
+2235 AAINA
-2247 IANLP
+2247 
-2252 NGFNSVDSIRLINFN
+2252 
-2267 SGDNLKFFLVR
+2267 FF
-2278 NGTIDSVNAG
+2278 
-2288 RTSLSNVLFADASNQ
+2288 
-2303 KITDLG
+2303 
-2309 TDGFTVGWEDGSG
+2309 
-2322 NVADFNDL
+2322 
-2330 VVKVQSTDDKLVIGT
+2330 
-2345 ALQGGNQ
+2345 
-2352 REVIDLRD
+2352 
-2360 ITSQVKV
+2360 
-2367 DFSVHREAAFN
+2367 
-2378 NEVYFYKIDNA
+2378 
-2389 DGQIGNLQANA
+2389 A
-2400 ANRANYLQMAL
+2400 ANPNNSPATAQNYTTLPVAY
-2411 NNILKDAQTGANIR
+2411 
-2425 FSVANQGIQTGT
+2425 FSFGVAN
-2437 AMIAGGTILAPMIVV
+2437 P
-2452 NGTLSQLLDSDANNN
+2452 
-2467 PQVYF
+2467 
-2472 PYLGVN
+2472 
-2478 SDGVDHIRLL
+2478 DGAAHLRSF

-2495 EDLPN
+2495 EDLPA
-2500 GGDLDY
+2500 GVGVSDY
-2506 NDIIV
+2506 DFNDAV
-2511 KMNFTQVV
+2511 FSFGAVV

>member
-14 LSGSEISD
+14 LSGAEISD

-80 NSIVAIAISATTST
+80 NSIVAIAISANIST

-123 FTADGSKLLVANEG
+123 FTADGSKLLVTNEG

-158 DIASL
+158 NIASL

-185 AGVRLFGLNATV
+185 ARVRLFGLNATV

-244 NHNLPGNGL
+244 DHNLPGNGL
-253 DASDRDVNGTSG
+253 DASDRDVNGTSS

-284 AVSSFQIADKT
+284 AISSFQIADKT
-295 YYITANEGDSRVRP
+295 YYITANEGDARIRP
-309 TSDGTFGNEGSIFN
+309 TANGTFGNEGSLFN
-323 EEARVSSLALDPTAF
+323 EEARVSSLNLDPTAF

-359 GDTDGDGDFDQL
+359 GDTDGDGDFDKL
-371 YAYGARSFSIWDDQG
+371 YAYGTRSFSIWDDQG

-392 GDQIEQFLKQQ
+392 GDQIEQILKQQ

-413 LATEFDTRSDNKGP
+413 SATEFDTRSDNKGP
-427 EPESAIVGMIN
+427 EPESAIVGVIN
-438 GIPYGFVGLERA
+438 GILYGFVGLERA

-465 EFIQYIRTEGDI
+465 QFVQYIRTEGDV
-477 SPEGLKFISAAD
+477 SPEGLKFISAEN
-489 SPNAKP
+489 SPNFRP
-495 MLTVANEV
+495 MLAVSNEV
-503 SNTVSFYEILPSAAP
+503 SNTVSFYEIASQPK
-518 TVETSPDLFDDE
+518 
-530 DPGQATVD
+530 
-538 QNADADDPAIYV
+538 
-550 NAENSANSL
+550 
-559 VLTAVKNAG
+559 LT
-568 VRVYNLSGN
+568 
-577 LLQTVNPGE
+577 T
-586 IRYNNIDLQY
+586 
-596 GFKLGGESIDIA
+596 
-608 VASDRGNDK
+608 
-617 LVIFKI
+617 
-623 NPNSSNGNYLEDITD
+623 
-638 SNIGTIFQTAP
+638 
-649 FDPPYEPSSRSSYGL
+649 
-664 TIYRSPFTNDYYVF
+664 
-678 TGRRETGDIAQLK
+678 
-691 LIDIGNGKIG
+691 
-701 AEIVREFTVP
+701 
-711 TINGIDPQTEGMV
+711 
-724 VDQET
+724 
-729 GILYIGQENVGIW
+729 
-742 KFDAEPNG
+742 
-750 SNTGKLIDVVKSLG
+750 
-764 GSNLVD
+764 
-770 DVEGLTIYYGANGTG
+770 
-785 YLIASSQGDN
+785 
-795 TFAAY
+795 
-800 TREGNNE
+800 
-807 FLGRFGIGNNG
+807 
-818 AIDSVQESDG
+818 
-828 ADVINVPLGANFPYG
+828 
-843 LFVTQ
+843 
-848 DGNNDPAKLVEDD
+848 
-861 GEIENVNSNFKFVP
+861 
-875 WENIANTLP
+875 
-884 DILKIDTT
+884 
-892 SYDPRNPVLQPRLTN
+892 
-907 YEFDNLPKLG
+907 YEFQNLPKLG
-917 TTSTGQDIFL
+917 TTSTGQDILL
-927 GGFSGLYFQGIADNG
+927 GGFSGLYFQGVADNG
-942 NLKFVTHTDRGPNG
+942 NLKFVTNTDRGPNG

-974 VSFELNQT
+974 VSFELNQP

-1023 VDLNGQVLPNDTLGA
+1023 VDLNGQILPNDTLGA

-1043 VIAPNGDYWLV
+1043 VIAPNGNYWLV
-1054 DEYRPAI
+1054 DEYRPGI

-1067 GKLLNRFIPQ
+1067 GKLLDRFVPQ

-1111 AVALE
+1111 AIALE

-1121 AFIQSAIDNPDVTN
+1121 AFIQSPIDNPDNGT
-1135 DATSRNSRNLRI
+1135 DTTSRNSRNLRI

-1166 DITGT
+1166 DITGS

-1183 SLGNSKF
+1183 ALGNGKF

-1209 IDLATATN
+1209 IDLAAATN

-1238 ELTTAGIISANK
+1238 ELTTAGIIAANK
-1250 TLIVNAAQVGY
+1250 TLIVNAAQIGY

-1277 LALINDNDFN
+1277 LAVINDNDFN

-1302 PDYLPVTI
+1302 PDYLPITI
-1310 SGTSGNDT
+1310 SGTSGNDSLT
-1318 LLASASGYTLLGLA
+1318 AFTSGYTVLGLA
-1332 GNDSIDGVPGKGGNI
+1332 GNDYISAVETGRGGNI

-1355 EIFAKKND
+1355 EIFAKEND
-1363 TALGGSGNDDLYSD
+1363 TALGGSGNDQIFSD
-1377 GQGNNT
+1377 GQGNNI
-1383 LYGGDGN
+1383 LSGGEGN

-1400 VFGDAGNDIIYP
+1400 VFGDTGNDIIFS

-1453 VNVDGFKNI
+1453 VNVDGFKDI
-1462 NQLTFSPQ
+1462 NQLTLSPQ
-1470 GDSTLIS
+1470 GDYTLIS
-1477 ANSNPLAIV
+1477 ANSNPLAIL

-1544 ETLTFAPGETTTT
+1544 ATLTFAPGETTTT

-1587 SSTNATAKGTITN
+1587 SSTNATAQGTITN
-1600 DDLAPIFSIATAE
+1600 DDAAPI
-1613 ASEGNAIN
+1613 
-1621 FTVTRTGDAQA
+1621 
-1632 QQSVTVVTSIAT
+1632 
-1644 GDTASDTDLT
+1644 
-1654 AKTEILT
+1654 
-1661 FAQGET
+1661 
-1667 TKIFAVQ
+1667 
-1674 TTQDVLFE
+1674 
-1682 GNETF
+1682 
-1687 TASLSNATNGAI
+1687 
-1699 ISSTNATATGTINN
+1699 
-1713 DDAAPVFSIAA
+1713 FSIAA

-1761 SATDFSG
+1761 TASDFSG
-1768 NTQTFTFAQGET
+1768 NTQTLTFAQGET
-1780 TKTFPVQTTQDSLV
+1780 TKTFTVATIQDSLV

-1837 ADALEGNAINFT
+1837 AEALEGNAINFT

-1865 TSIATDDTASASD
+1865 TSIATDDTASAND

-1897 TVQTTQDSLVE
+1897 TVQTTQDSLFE
-1908 GNETFTVSLSDPDN
+1908 GNETFTVSLSNPNN

-1930 ATAKGTINNDD
+1930 GTAKGTINNDD
-1941 VDAAASTFSIAA
+1941 AAPIFSIAA

-1958 GDAIIFTVTR
+1958 GSAVNFTVTR

-1988 TASASDLTAKTETL
+1988 TASANDLTAKTETL

-2017 TQDSLVEGN
+2017 TQDSLFEGN

-2034 DPDNGAVV
+2034 NPNNGAVV

-2057 VDATTSIFSI
+2057 AALIFSI
-2067 ATASATEGN
+2067 AAASATEGSAV
-2076 GINFTI
+2076 NFTV

-2087 NQSTQSVAV
+2087 AQANQSVTVAT
-2096 STAINADDT
+2096 SIATDDT
-2105 ASNND
+2105 ASASD
-2110 LSQKNETLTF
+2110 LTANTQTETLTF
-2120 ALGETTKTFTVQT
+2120 ATGETSKTFTVQT
-2133 TQDARV
+2133 TQDSLF
-2139 EKDETFTVNLSN
+2139 EGNETFTVSLSN
-2151 STNGSVISSS
+2151 PTNSAVISPNNGTAKGTINNDDAAPINQAPTNITLQNPITTLSEGTSTTTRLKVADIVITDDGLGSNTISLTGVDAASFEVEGTVLYIKKDTKLDYETKNSYGVTVNVDDTTVGNTPDVFTNFTLTVTDVNYAPEVKPNQIFSYTENKTANFQVGTVLATDDIAVTGFAIASGNDSGFFNINNQGIITLTDKGVTSAANDFERSPNSFTLGIIAKDAAEATSQVTNVTINVTNDPTDDNKKPNLQSFTQSGQEDQIISFGIGDFKDKGKYQDEDNNDLMAIKVVSLPTAGSLTFVNGQQVTKNQEILVNDLANLRYNPVVNANGNVATLTVAAIDNGTPKVESDPATITINLTPVNDPPVAKNDQLSVSQGSAGTINPLNNDSDPEGDSLKLTGKTDGKYGKVDINGNNLTYTLLDGNYLGNDVFSYTVSDGSLSASADVRVTVTGKATTATVAPTQLISIAPVDKLIPKEAGTLTGIVDKLGYEFPNNYNPSLVKNSLQNALNQTTAAFNNLFGLYEVDDVTGSVNGIKPGEIGYAKAALSKVVDNFIVRVGGSSS
-2161 DNTTKGV
+2161 GAASDV
-2168 IVNDDIPLAT
+2168 IVNGGKIYSPFVIA
-2178 PNNNYIFPIKGEDDK
+2178 NG
-2193 VRLKVSLLSRSSN
+2193 
-2206 SINELG
+2206 
-2212 VFNVD
+2212 
-2217 DAQGN
+2217 GN
-2222 IDGIAPGAAGYNQ
+2222 FSGNLQ
-2235 AAINRAKVVFSA
+2235 AAINAFFA
-2247 IANLP
+2247 ANP
-2252 NGFNSVDSIRLINFN
+2252 NNSP
-2267 SGDNLKFFLVR
+2267 
-2278 NGTIDSVNAG
+2278 
-2288 RTSLSNVLFADASNQ
+2288 
-2303 KITDLG
+2303 
-2309 TDGFTVGWEDGSG
+2309 
-2322 NVADFNDL
+2322 
-2330 VVKVQSTDDKLVIGT
+2330 
-2345 ALQGGNQ
+2345 
-2352 REVIDLRD
+2352 
-2360 ITSQVKV
+2360 
-2367 DFSVHREAAFN
+2367 
-2378 NEVYFYKIDNA
+2378 
-2389 DGQIGNLQANA
+2389 ANA
-2400 ANRANYLQMAL
+2400 QNYTTLPVAY
-2411 NNILKDAQTGANIR
+2411 
-2425 FSVANQGIQTGT
+2425 FSFGVAN
-2437 AMIAGGTILAPMIVV
+2437 P
-2452 NGTLSQLLDSDANNN
+2452 
-2467 PQVYF
+2467 
-2472 PYLGVN
+2472 
-2478 SDGVDHIRLL
+2478 DGAAHLRSF

-2495 EDLPN
+2495 EDLPA
-2500 GGDLDY
+2500 GVGVSDY
-2506 NDIIV
+2506 DFNDAVFSFGAIA
-2511 KMNFTQVV
+2511 

>member
-1 MNSIQLNHIGTIK
+1 MNSIQLNHVGTIK
-14 LSGSEISD
+14 LSGAEISD

-72 VRKGIGTG
+72 VRKDIGTG
-80 NSIVAIAISATTST
+80 NSIVAIAISANTST

-158 DIASL
+158 NIASL

-172 FTAFNGQKETLTA
+172 FTTFNGQKETLKS

-197 AQDLEPEYIAVSP
+197 AQDLEPEYIAISS

-222 NAFAVLDIATAS
+222 NAFAVLDIATAN

-244 NHNLPGNGL
+244 NHNLPENGL

-284 AVSSFQIADKT
+284 AISSFQIADKT
-295 YYITANEGDSRVRP
+295 YYITANEGDARIRP
-309 TSDGTFGNEGSIFN
+309 TANGTFGNEGSLFN
-323 EEARVSSLALDPTAF
+323 EEARVSSLNLDPTAF

-392 GDQIEQFLKQQ
+392 GDQIEQILKQQ

-413 LATEFDTRSDNKGP
+413 SAAEFDTRSDNKGP
-427 EPESAIVGMIN
+427 EPESTVVGVIN

-465 EFIQYIRTEGDI
+465 QFVQYIRTEGDV
-477 SPEGLKFISAAD
+477 SPEGLKFISAEN

-495 MLTVANEV
+495 MLAVANEV
-503 SNTVSFYEILPSAAP
+503 SNTVSFYEIA
-518 TVETSPDLFDDE
+518 SP
-530 DPGQATVD
+530 PK
-538 QNADADDPAIYV
+538 
-550 NAENSANSL
+550 
-559 VLTAVKNAG
+559 LT
-568 VRVYNLSGN
+568 
-577 LLQTVNPGE
+577 T
-586 IRYNNIDLQY
+586 
-596 GFKLGGESIDIA
+596 
-608 VASDRGNDK
+608 
-617 LVIFKI
+617 
-623 NPNSSNGNYLEDITD
+623 
-638 SNIGTIFQTAP
+638 
-649 FDPPYEPSSRSSYGL
+649 
-664 TIYRSPFTNDYYVF
+664 
-678 TGRRETGDIAQLK
+678 
-691 LIDIGNGKIG
+691 
-701 AEIVREFTVP
+701 
-711 TINGIDPQTEGMV
+711 
-724 VDQET
+724 
-729 GILYIGQENVGIW
+729 
-742 KFDAEPNG
+742 
-750 SNTGKLIDVVKSLG
+750 
-764 GSNLVD
+764 
-770 DVEGLTIYYGANGTG
+770 
-785 YLIASSQGDN
+785 
-795 TFAAY
+795 
-800 TREGNNE
+800 
-807 FLGRFGIGNNG
+807 
-818 AIDSVQESDG
+818 
-828 ADVINVPLGANFPYG
+828 
-843 LFVTQ
+843 
-848 DGNNDPAKLVEDD
+848 
-861 GEIENVNSNFKFVP
+861 
-875 WENIANTLP
+875 
-884 DILKIDTT
+884 
-892 SYDPRNPVLQPRLTN
+892 
-907 YEFDNLPKLG
+907 YEFQNLPKLG

-927 GGFSGLYFQGIADNG
+927 GGFSGLYFQGVADNG
-942 NLKFVTHTDRGPNG
+942 NLKFVTNTDRGPNG

-962 RPFLLPNFQPEI
+962 RPFFLPNFQPEI

-999 TTPLTGLPNVQA
+999 KTPLTGLPNVQA
-1011 GAGGTAYTDEIG
+1011 GAAGTAYTDEIG
-1023 VDLNGQVLPNDTLGA
+1023 VDLNGKVLPNDTLGA

-1043 VIAPNGDYWLV
+1043 VIAKNGDYWLV

-1067 GKLLNRFIPQ
+1067 GKLLDRFVPQ
-1077 GTAAA
+1077 GTATA

-1095 VLPAVYAQR
+1095 VLPAVYTQR
-1104 RANRGFE
+1104 RSNRGFE
-1111 AVALE
+1111 AIALE

-1121 AFIQSAIDNPDVTN
+1121 AFIQSPIDNPDNGT
-1135 DATSRNSRNLRI
+1135 DTTSRNSRNLRI
-1147 LEFDIVSKQ
+1147 LEFDIISKQ

-1166 DITGT
+1166 DITGS

-1183 SLGNSKF
+1183 ALGNGKF

-1223 FTLPSGKTIEQLSPA
+1223 FTLPSGKTIEQLSAA
-1238 ELTTAGIISANK
+1238 ELTTAGIIAANK

-1277 LALINDNDFN
+1277 LAVINDNDFN

-1302 PDYLPVTI
+1302 PNNLPITI
-1310 SGTSGNDT
+1310 SGTSGNDI

-1332 GNDSIDGVPGKGGNI
+1332 GNDSIDGVTGTGDNI
-1347 LDGGAGDD
+1347 FDGGEGDD
-1355 EIFAKKND
+1355 EIFAKEND
-1363 TALGGSGNDDLYSD
+1363 TALGGSGNDRLFSD
-1377 GQGNNT
+1377 GQGNNI
-1383 LYGGDGN
+1383 LSGGEGN

-1400 VFGDAGNDIIYP
+1400 VFGDAGNDVIFS

-1425 DTFWLA
+1425 DIFWLA
-1431 NAAYLQSPN
+1431 NGAYLQSPN
-1440 IITDFNPAQDLLN
+1440 IITDFNPAQDSLK
-1453 VNVDGFKNI
+1453 VDVEGFKNI

-1470 GDSTLIS
+1470 GNYTLIS
-1477 ANSNPLAIV
+1477 ANSNPLAIL

-1544 ETLTFAPGETTTT
+1544 ATLTFAPGETTKT

-1565 VLFEGNETFTVSLS
+1565 VLFEENETFTVSLS
-1579 NPTNVSII
+1579 NP
-1587 SSTNATAKGTITN
+1587 
-1600 DDLAPIFSIATAE
+1600 D
-1613 ASEGNAIN
+1613 
-1621 FTVTRTGDAQA
+1621 
-1632 QQSVTVVTSIAT
+1632 
-1644 GDTASDTDLT
+1644 
-1654 AKTEILT
+1654 
-1661 FAQGET
+1661 
-1667 TKIFAVQ
+1667 
-1674 TTQDVLFE
+1674 
-1682 GNETF
+1682 
-1687 TASLSNATNGAI
+1687 NGAI
-1699 ISSTNATATGTINN
+1699 
-1713 DDAAPVFSIAA
+1713 V
-1724 AQALEGSAINF
+1724 
-1735 TLTRTGDAQANQ
+1735 
-1747 TVTVSTSIEAQNTA
+1747 
-1761 SATDFSG
+1761 
-1768 NTQTFTFAQGET
+1768 
-1780 TKTFPVQTTQDSLV
+1780 
-1794 EDNETFTVSLS
+1794 
-1805 SPTNGAIIS
+1805 S
-1814 STNGIALGTITDDD
+1814 STNG
-1828 TPAEFRISA
+1828 
-1837 ADALEGNAINFT
+1837 
-1849 VTRSRDNL
+1849 
-1857 IAQSVTVA
+1857 
-1865 TSIATDDTASASD
+1865 
-1878 LTAKTETLTFATGE
+1878 
-1892 TSKTF
+1892 
-1897 TVQTTQDSLVE
+1897 
-1908 GNETFTVSLSDPDN
+1908 
-1922 GAVVSSTN
+1922 
-1930 ATAKGTINNDD
+1930 TAKGTINNDEA
-1941 VDAAASTFSIAA
+1941 DAAAAA
-1953 ASATE
+1953 A
-1958 GDAIIFTVTR
+1958 
-1968 TGDAQSNQS
+1968 
-1977 VTVATSIATDD
+1977 
-1988 TASASDLTAKTETL
+1988 
-2002 TFATGETSKTFTVQT
+2002 
-2017 TQDSLVEGN
+2017 
-2026 ETFTVSLS
+2026 
-2034 DPDNGAVV
+2034 
-2042 SSTNATAKGTINNDD
+2042 
-2057 VDATTSIFSI
+2057 SIFSI

-2076 GINFTI
+2076 GVNFTI

-2087 NQSTQSVAV
+2087 NQSTQSVTV

-2110 LSQKNETLTF
+2110 LTQKNETLTF

-2133 TQDARV
+2133 TQDSRV

-2151 STNGSVISSS
+2151 STNGSIISSTN
-2161 DNTTKGV
+2161 NTTKGV
-2168 IVNDDIPLAT
+2168 IINDDIPFAT
-2178 PNNNYIFPIKGEDDK
+2178 PNNNNYIFPIKGEGDQ
-2193 VRLKVSLLSRSSN
+2193 VRLKVSLVARNSN
-2206 SINELG
+2206 SINELA

-2222 IDGIAPGAAGYNQ
+2222 INGIAPGAAGYNQ

-2247 IANLP
+2247 ISNLP
-2252 NGFNSVDSIRLINFN
+2252 NGFNIVDSVRLINFN
-2267 SGDNLKFFLVR
+2267 SGDNLKFLLVK
-2278 NGTIDSVNAG
+2278 NGTIDSVNSG
-2288 RTSLSNVLFADASNQ
+2288 KTPLSNLSFADVSNQ
-2303 KITDLG
+2303 KIADFG
-2309 TDGFTVGWEDGSG
+2309 ADGFTVSWEDGSG

-2330 VVKVQSTDDKLVIGT
+2330 VVKVQHSNDKSVIGT
-2345 ALQGGNQ
+2345 GLQGGNQ
-2352 REVIDLRD
+2352 GEIIDLRD

-2367 DFSVHREAAFN
+2367 DFSVYREAAFN

-2389 DGQIGNLQANA
+2389 AGQIGNLQANS
-2400 ANRANYLQMAL
+2400 ANRANYLQTAL
-2411 NNILKDAQTGANIR
+2411 NNLLKDAQTGTNIK
-2425 FSVANQGIQTGT
+2425 FSAANQGIQTGT
-2437 AMIAGGTILAPMIVV
+2437 ATITGGTILAPMIVV
-2452 NGTLSQLLDSDANNN
+2452 NGTLSQLLDSNANNN

-2472 PYLGVN
+2472 PYLGIN

-2495 EDLPN
+2495 EDLVN

>member
-14 LSGSEISD
+14 LSGAEISD

-80 NSIVAIAISATTST
+80 NSIVAIAISANIST

-123 FTADGSKLLVANEG
+123 FTADGSKLLVTNEG

-158 DIASL
+158 NIASL

-244 NHNLPGNGL
+244 DHNLPGNGL
-253 DASDRDVNGTSG
+253 DASDRDVNGTSS

-284 AVSSFQIADKT
+284 AISSFQIADKT
-295 YYITANEGDSRVRP
+295 YYITANEGDARIRP
-309 TSDGTFGNEGSIFN
+309 TANGTFGNEGSLFN
-323 EEARVSSLALDPTAF
+323 EEARVSSLNLDPTAF

-392 GDQIEQFLKQQ
+392 GDQIEQILKQQ

-413 LATEFDTRSDNKGP
+413 SATEFDTRSDNKGP
-427 EPESAIVGMIN
+427 EPESAIVGVIN

-465 EFIQYIRTEGDI
+465 QFVQYIRTEGDV
-477 SPEGLKFISAAD
+477 SPEGLKFISAEN
-489 SPNAKP
+489 SPNFRP
-495 MLTVANEV
+495 MLAVSNEV
-503 SNTVSFYEILPSAAP
+503 SNTVSFYEIASQPK
-518 TVETSPDLFDDE
+518 
-530 DPGQATVD
+530 
-538 QNADADDPAIYV
+538 
-550 NAENSANSL
+550 
-559 VLTAVKNAG
+559 LT
-568 VRVYNLSGN
+568 
-577 LLQTVNPGE
+577 T
-586 IRYNNIDLQY
+586 
-596 GFKLGGESIDIA
+596 
-608 VASDRGNDK
+608 
-617 LVIFKI
+617 
-623 NPNSSNGNYLEDITD
+623 
-638 SNIGTIFQTAP
+638 
-649 FDPPYEPSSRSSYGL
+649 
-664 TIYRSPFTNDYYVF
+664 
-678 TGRRETGDIAQLK
+678 
-691 LIDIGNGKIG
+691 
-701 AEIVREFTVP
+701 
-711 TINGIDPQTEGMV
+711 
-724 VDQET
+724 
-729 GILYIGQENVGIW
+729 
-742 KFDAEPNG
+742 
-750 SNTGKLIDVVKSLG
+750 
-764 GSNLVD
+764 
-770 DVEGLTIYYGANGTG
+770 
-785 YLIASSQGDN
+785 
-795 TFAAY
+795 
-800 TREGNNE
+800 
-807 FLGRFGIGNNG
+807 
-818 AIDSVQESDG
+818 
-828 ADVINVPLGANFPYG
+828 
-843 LFVTQ
+843 
-848 DGNNDPAKLVEDD
+848 
-861 GEIENVNSNFKFVP
+861 
-875 WENIANTLP
+875 
-884 DILKIDTT
+884 
-892 SYDPRNPVLQPRLTN
+892 
-907 YEFDNLPKLG
+907 YEFQNLPKLG
-917 TTSTGQDIFL
+917 TTSTGQDILL
-927 GGFSGLYFQGIADNG
+927 GGFSGLYFQGVADNG
-942 NLKFVTHTDRGPNG
+942 NLKFVTNTDRGPNG

-974 VSFELNQT
+974 VSFELNQP

-1023 VDLNGQVLPNDTLGA
+1023 VDLNGQILPNDTLGA

-1043 VIAPNGDYWLV
+1043 VIAPNGNYWLV
-1054 DEYRPAI
+1054 DEYRPGI

-1067 GKLLNRFIPQ
+1067 GKLLDRFVPQ

-1111 AVALE
+1111 AIALE

-1121 AFIQSAIDNPDVTN
+1121 AFIQSPIDNPDNGT
-1135 DATSRNSRNLRI
+1135 DTTSRNSRNLRI

-1166 DITGT
+1166 DITGS

-1183 SLGNSKF
+1183 ALGNGKF

-1209 IDLATATN
+1209 IDLAAATN

-1238 ELTTAGIISANK
+1238 ELTTAGIIAANK
-1250 TLIVNAAQVGY
+1250 TLIVNAAQIGY

-1277 LALINDNDFN
+1277 LAVINDNDFN

-1302 PDYLPVTI
+1302 PDYLPITI
-1310 SGTSGNDT
+1310 SGTSGNDSLT
-1318 LLASASGYTLLGLA
+1318 AFTSGYTVLGLA
-1332 GNDSIDGVPGKGGNI
+1332 GNDYISAVETGRGGNI

-1355 EIFAKKND
+1355 EIFAKEND
-1363 TALGGSGNDDLYSD
+1363 TALGGSGNDQIFSD
-1377 GQGNNT
+1377 GQGNNI
-1383 LYGGDGN
+1383 LSGGEGN

-1400 VFGDAGNDIIYP
+1400 VFGDTGNDIIFS

-1440 IITDFNPAQDLLN
+1440 IITDFNSAQDLLN
-1453 VNVDGFKNI
+1453 VNVDGFKDI
-1462 NQLTFSPQ
+1462 NQLTLSPQ
-1470 GDSTLIS
+1470 GDYTLIS
-1477 ANSNPLAIV
+1477 ANSNPLAIL

-1544 ETLTFAPGETTTT
+1544 ATLTFAPGETTTT

-1587 SSTNATAKGTITN
+1587 SSTNATAQGTITN
-1600 DDLAPIFSIATAE
+1600 DDAAPIFSIATAE

-1654 AKTEILT
+1654 AKTETLT

-1674 TTQDVLFE
+1674 TTPDVLFE
-1682 GNETF
+1682 DQETF

-1699 ISSTNATATGTINN
+1699 ISSTNATAKGTINN
-1713 DDAAPVFSIAA
+1713 DDAAPIFSIAA

-1761 SATDFSG
+1761 TASDFSG
-1768 NTQTFTFAQGET
+1768 NTQTLTFAQGET
-1780 TKTFPVQTTQDSLV
+1780 TKTFTVATIQDSLV

-1837 ADALEGNAINFT
+1837 AEALEGNAINFT

-1865 TSIATDDTASASD
+1865 TSIATDDTASAND

-1897 TVQTTQDSLVE
+1897 TVQTTQDSLFE
-1908 GNETFTVSLSDPDN
+1908 GNETFTVSLSNPNN

-1930 ATAKGTINNDD
+1930 GTAKGTINNDD
-1941 VDAAASTFSIAA
+1941 AAPIFSIAA

-1958 GDAIIFTVTR
+1958 GSAVNFTVTR
-1968 TGDAQSNQS
+1968 TGDAQANQS

-1988 TASASDLTAKTETL
+1988 TASASDLTANTQTETL

-2017 TQDSLVEGN
+2017 TQDSLFEGN

-2034 DPDNGAVV
+2034 NPTNSAVISPNNG
-2042 SSTNATAKGTINNDD
+2042 TAKGTINNDD
-2057 VDATTSIFSI
+2057 AAPINQAPTNITLQNPITTLSEGTSTTTRLKVADIVITDDGLGSNTISLTGVDAASFEVEGTVLYIKKDTKLDYETKNSYGVTVNVDDTTVGNTPDVFTNFTLTVTDVNYAPEVKPNQIFSYTENKTANFQVGTVLATDDI
-2067 ATASATEGN
+2067 AVTGFAIASGNDSGFFNINNQGIITLTDKGVTSAANDFERSPNSFTLGIIAKDAAEATSQVTN
-2076 GINFTI
+2076 VTINVTNDP
-2082 TRTGD
+2082 TDD
-2087 NQSTQSVAV
+2087 NKKPNLQSFTQSGQEDQII
-2096 STAINADDT
+2096 SFGIGDFKDKGKYQDED
-2105 ASNND
+2105 NND
-2110 LSQKNETLTF
+2110 LMAIKVVSLPTAGSLTFVNGQQVTKNQEILVNDLANLRYNPVVNANGNVATLTVAAIDNGTPKVESDPATITINLTPVNDPPVAKNDQLSVSQGSAGTINPLNNDSDPEGDSLKLTGKTDGKYGKVDINGNNLTYTLLDGNYLGNDVF
-2120 ALGETTKTFTVQT
+2120 SYTVSDGSLSASADVRVTVTGKATTATVAPTQLISIAPVDKLIPKEAGTLTGIVDKLGYEFPNNYNPSLVKNSLQNALNQT
-2133 TQDARV
+2133 TAA
-2139 EKDETFTVNLSN
+2139 FNNLFGLYEVDDV
-2151 STNGSVISSS
+2151 TGSVNGIKPGEIGYAKAALSKVVDNFIVRVGGSSS
-2161 DNTTKGV
+2161 GAASDV
-2168 IVNDDIPLAT
+2168 IVNGGKIYSPFVIA
-2178 PNNNYIFPIKGEDDK
+2178 NG
-2193 VRLKVSLLSRSSN
+2193 
-2206 SINELG
+2206 
-2212 VFNVD
+2212 
-2217 DAQGN
+2217 GN
-2222 IDGIAPGAAGYNQ
+2222 FSGNLQ
-2235 AAINRAKVVFSA
+2235 AAINAFFAANPNNSPA
-2247 IANLP
+2247 TAQNYTNLP
-2252 NGFNSVDSIRLINFN
+2252 
-2267 SGDNLKFFLVR
+2267 
-2278 NGTIDSVNAG
+2278 
-2288 RTSLSNVLFADASNQ
+2288 
-2303 KITDLG
+2303 
-2309 TDGFTVGWEDGSG
+2309 
-2322 NVADFNDL
+2322 VAY
-2330 VVKVQSTDDKLVIGT
+2330 
-2345 ALQGGNQ
+2345 
-2352 REVIDLRD
+2352 
-2360 ITSQVKV
+2360 
-2367 DFSVHREAAFN
+2367 FSF
-2378 NEVYFYKIDNA
+2378 
-2389 DGQIGNLQANA
+2389 G
-2400 ANRANYLQMAL
+2400 
-2411 NNILKDAQTGANIR
+2411 
-2425 FSVANQGIQTGT
+2425 VAN
-2437 AMIAGGTILAPMIVV
+2437 P
-2452 NGTLSQLLDSDANNN
+2452 
-2467 PQVYF
+2467 
-2472 PYLGVN
+2472 
-2478 SDGVDHIRLL
+2478 DGAAHLRSF

-2495 EDLPN
+2495 EDLPA
-2500 GGDLDY
+2500 GVGISDY
-2506 NDIIV
+2506 DFNDAVFSFGAIA
-2511 KMNFTQVV
+2511 

>member
-14 LSGSEISD
+14 LSGAEISD

-32 TGESANKPVLQVVDV
+32 TGESGNKPVLQVVDV

-60 LSSLGAGIQSVA
+60 LSNLGAGIQSVA

-80 NSIVAIAISATTST
+80 NSIVAIAVSATTST

-123 FTADGSKLLVANEG
+123 FTADGSKLLVTNEG

-158 DIASL
+158 NIASL

-172 FTAFNGQKETLTA
+172 FTAFNEQKETLKA
-185 AGVRLFGLNATV
+185 AGVRLFGLNAAV
-197 AQDLEPEYIAVSP
+197 AQDLEPEYIAVSS

-222 NAFAVLDIATAS
+222 NAFAVLEIATAS

-244 NHNLPGNGL
+244 DHNLPGNGL
-253 DASDRDVNGTSG
+253 DASDRDVNGTSS

-284 AVSSFQIADKT
+284 AISSFLVGNKT
-295 YYITANEGDSRVRP
+295 YYITANEGDARIRP
-309 TSDGTFGNEGSIFN
+309 TANGTFGNEGSLFN

-392 GDQIEQFLKQQ
+392 GDQIEQILKQR
-403 TPTFFNANNG
+403 TPTLFNANNG
-413 LATEFDTRSDNKGP
+413 SATEFDTRSDNKGP
-427 EPESAIVGMIN
+427 EPESTVVGVID

-465 EFIQYIRTEGDI
+465 QFVQYIRTEGDV
-477 SPEGLKFISAAD
+477 SPEGLKFISAEN
-489 SPNAKP
+489 SPNSRP
-495 MLTVANEV
+495 MLAVSNEV
-503 SNTVSFYEILPSAAP
+503 SNTVSFYEIASQPK
-518 TVETSPDLFDDE
+518 
-530 DPGQATVD
+530 
-538 QNADADDPAIYV
+538 
-550 NAENSANSL
+550 
-559 VLTAVKNAG
+559 LT
-568 VRVYNLSGN
+568 
-577 LLQTVNPGE
+577 T
-586 IRYNNIDLQY
+586 
-596 GFKLGGESIDIA
+596 
-608 VASDRGNDK
+608 
-617 LVIFKI
+617 
-623 NPNSSNGNYLEDITD
+623 
-638 SNIGTIFQTAP
+638 
-649 FDPPYEPSSRSSYGL
+649 
-664 TIYRSPFTNDYYVF
+664 
-678 TGRRETGDIAQLK
+678 
-691 LIDIGNGKIG
+691 
-701 AEIVREFTVP
+701 
-711 TINGIDPQTEGMV
+711 
-724 VDQET
+724 
-729 GILYIGQENVGIW
+729 
-742 KFDAEPNG
+742 
-750 SNTGKLIDVVKSLG
+750 
-764 GSNLVD
+764 
-770 DVEGLTIYYGANGTG
+770 
-785 YLIASSQGDN
+785 
-795 TFAAY
+795 
-800 TREGNNE
+800 
-807 FLGRFGIGNNG
+807 
-818 AIDSVQESDG
+818 
-828 ADVINVPLGANFPYG
+828 
-843 LFVTQ
+843 
-848 DGNNDPAKLVEDD
+848 
-861 GEIENVNSNFKFVP
+861 
-875 WENIANTLP
+875 
-884 DILKIDTT
+884 
-892 SYDPRNPVLQPRLTN
+892 
-907 YEFDNLPKLG
+907 YEFQNLPKLG

-927 GGFSGLYFQGIADNG
+927 GGFSGLYFQGVADNG

-1023 VDLNGQVLPNDTLGA
+1023 VDLNGQILPNDTLGA

-1043 VIAPNGDYWLV
+1043 VIAPNGNYWLV

-1067 GKLLNRFIPQ
+1067 GKLLERFVPQ

-1111 AVALE
+1111 AIALE

-1121 AFIQSAIDNPDVTN
+1121 AFIQSPIDNPDNGT
-1135 DATSRNSRNLRI
+1135 DTTSRNSRNLRI

-1166 DITGT
+1166 DITGS

-1183 SLGNSKF
+1183 ALGNGKF

-1209 IDLATATN
+1209 IDLTTATN

-1223 FTLPSGKTIEQLSPA
+1223 FTLPSAKNIEQLSPA
-1238 ELTTAGIISANK
+1238 ELTTAGIIAANK

-1302 PDYLPVTI
+1302 PNNLPVTI
-1310 SGTSGNDT
+1310 SGTSGNDI

-1332 GNDSIDGVPGKGGNI
+1332 GNDSIDGVTGTGDNI
-1347 LDGGAGDD
+1347 LDGGEGDD
-1355 EIFAKKND
+1355 EIFAKEND
-1363 TALGGSGNDDLYSD
+1363 TALGGSGIDRLFSD
-1377 GQGNNT
+1377 GQGNNI
-1383 LYGGDGN
+1383 LSGGEGN

-1400 VFGDAGNDIIYP
+1400 VFGDAGNDIIFS

-1440 IITDFNPAQDLLN
+1440 IITDFNPAQDSLK
-1453 VNVDGFKNI
+1453 VDVEGFKNI
-1462 NQLTFSPQ
+1462 SQLTFSPQ
-1470 GDSTLIS
+1470 GNYTLIS
-1477 ANSNPLAIV
+1477 ANSNPLAIL

-1544 ETLTFAPGETTTT
+1544 ATLTFAPGETTTT

-1587 SSTNATAKGTITN
+1587 SSTNATAQGTITN
-1600 DDLAPIFSIATAE
+1600 DDPAPIFSIATAE

-1632 QQSVTVVTSIAT
+1632 QQSVTLVTSIAT

-1654 AKTEILT
+1654 AKTETLT

-1674 TTQDVLFE
+1674 TTPDALFE
-1682 GNETF
+1682 DQETF
-1687 TASLSNATNGAI
+1687 TAGLSNATNGAI
-1699 ISSTNATATGTINN
+1699 ISSTNATAKGTINN
-1713 DDAAPVFSIAA
+1713 DDTAPVFSIAA
-1724 AQALEGSAINF
+1724 ASATEGSEVNF
-1735 TLTRTGDAQANQ
+1735 TVTRTGDAQAN
-1747 TVTVSTSIEAQNTA
+1747 
-1761 SATDFSG
+1761 
-1768 NTQTFTFAQGET
+1768 
-1780 TKTFPVQTTQDSLV
+1780 
-1794 EDNETFTVSLS
+1794 
-1805 SPTNGAIIS
+1805 
-1814 STNGIALGTITDDD
+1814 
-1828 TPAEFRISA
+1828 
-1837 ADALEGNAINFT
+1837 
-1849 VTRSRDNL
+1849 
-1857 IAQSVTVA
+1857 QSVTVA
-1865 TSIATDDTASASD
+1865 TSIATDDTASTSD
-1878 LTAKTETLTFATGE
+1878 LTAKTETLTFAPGE
-1892 TSKTF
+1892 TTTTF
-1897 TVQTTQDSLVE
+1897 TVQTTQDSLFE
-1908 GNETFTVSLSDPDN
+1908 GNETFTVSLSNPNN

-1941 VDAAASTFSIAA
+1941 TAPVFSIAA

-1958 GDAIIFTVTR
+1958 GSEVNFTVTR
-1968 TGDAQSNQS
+1968 TGDAQANQS

-1988 TASASDLTAKTETL
+1988 TASTSDLTAKTETL
-2002 TFATGETSKTFTVQT
+2002 TFAPGETTTTFTVQT
-2017 TQDSLVEGN
+2017 TQDTLFEGN

-2034 DPDNGAVV
+2034 NPNNDAVV

-2057 VDATTSIFSI
+2057 
-2067 ATASATEGN
+2067 TAPNKKPNLQSFTQN
-2076 GINFTI
+2076 GQEDQIISFGI
-2082 TRTGD
+2082 GD
-2087 NQSTQSVAV
+2087 FKNKGKYQ
-2096 STAINADDT
+2096 DED
-2105 ASNND
+2105 NND
-2110 LSQKNETLTF
+2110 LMAIKVISLPTAGSLTF
-2120 ALGETTKTFTVQT
+2120 VNGQQVIVNQEILVNDLANVRYNPVINANGNVATFTVAAIDNGT
-2133 TQDARV
+2133 PKV
-2139 EKDETFTVNLSN
+2139 ESDPATITINL
-2151 STNGSVISSS
+2151 TP
-2161 DNTTKGV
+2161 
-2168 IVNDDIPLAT
+2168 VNDPPVAQNDQLSVSQGSAGTINPLNNDSDPEGDSLKLTGKTDGKYGKVEINGNNLTYTLSDANYLGNDVFSYTVSDGSLSASADVKVTVTGKAT
-2178 PNNNYIFPIKGEDDK
+2178 TATVAPTQLI
-2193 VRLKVSLLSRSSN
+2193 S
-2206 SINELG
+2206 
-2212 VFNVD
+2212 
-2217 DAQGN
+2217 
-2222 IDGIAPGAAGYNQ
+2222 IAP
-2235 AAINRAKVVFSA
+2235 
-2247 IANLP
+2247 
-2252 NGFNSVDSIRLINFN
+2252 
-2267 SGDNLKFFLVR
+2267 
-2278 NGTIDSVNAG
+2278 
-2288 RTSLSNVLFADASNQ
+2288 
-2303 KITDLG
+2303 
-2309 TDGFTVGWEDGSG
+2309 
-2322 NVADFNDL
+2322 
-2330 VVKVQSTDDKLVIGT
+2330 DDKLIPKEAGT
-2345 ALQGGNQ
+2345 LTGIVDKLGYEFPNNYNPSLVKNFLQNALNQ
-2352 REVIDLRD
+2352 
-2360 ITSQVKV
+2360 TT
-2367 DFSVHREAAFN
+2367 AAFN
-2378 NEVYFYKIDNA
+2378 NLFGLYEVDNVTGSVNGIKPGDTGYAKAALSKVVDNFIVRVGGSASGAASDVIVSGGKIYSPFVIAN
-2389 DGQIGNLQANA
+2389 GGNFSGNLQQAINAFFAANPNNSPANA
-2400 ANRANYLQMAL
+2400 QNYTTLPVAY
-2411 NNILKDAQTGANIR
+2411 
-2425 FSVANQGIQTGT
+2425 FSFGVAN
-2437 AMIAGGTILAPMIVV
+2437 P
-2452 NGTLSQLLDSDANNN
+2452 
-2467 PQVYF
+2467 
-2472 PYLGVN
+2472 
-2478 SDGVDHIRLL
+2478 DGAAHLKSF

-2495 EDLPN
+2495 EDLPA
-2500 GGDLDY
+2500 GVGVSDY
-2506 NDIIV
+2506 DFNDAV
-2511 KMNFTQVV
+2511 FSFGAVV